1 MKQRHFI
8 TTLCLLMLFVASAWA
23 QKNTLEIP
31 DVTVAQGKSIS
42 LPVNM
47 ENSADIVAVQFT
59 MTTADGVTFSYETA
73 RTTERADGHSLTM
86 KPIGENKYM
95 VMIFSSQNRAFIG
108 RTGSIMTVVLNTSS
122 SLKEG
127 DKIPITL
134 SDVVIGE
141 KSGKNL
147 ATGFTSGSVNIAK
160 SPDLEVS
167 QVETKATNL
176 LPYNKIS
183 VNWQVSNIGGLST
196 EAGWSEQV
204 FAESADGKFSKLLG
218 TIDYDQKLAA
228 GGTISRTA
236 EFDTPMELGISDNAR
251 IRVKVRPYSN
261 TGEPS
266 WMLANNEATTSGTLQ
281 TANMLF
287 INPAAAH
294 IEEANAQNVR
304 LKLIRSGSTAQAETF
319 KLAQTADARI
329 ELPAE
334 ITIPQGQSA
343 TYFYAKVIANQKL
356 DNDSIVTVNID
367 GNNYMTGTTAI
378 KLTDDTKPQLTLS
391 AKQQD
396 VTEGGKLTL
405 TITAERQSATDK
417 SISLS
422 CDLPSRFR
430 IPANIILPAR
440 KTSVDV
446 EVEALEDDIPD
457 VEKVVTFAASADGYE
472 NGTLLSTL
480 VDDDIPTLQLE
491 LTPTAISEAD
501 GPLSVS
507 AKLSRTDNI
516 DKKVTVKL
524 SDNSEGNLYYARQT
538 IEMAPGV
545 KEVTLNMGPIDNS
558 LVDGERTYQVT
569 AAVFIASC
577 SCNASVGTSGGVVT
591 VPLTIYDNDG
601 PALSLSASSS
611 LLKEGGEMTLT
622 ISRNTDS
629 KSRLDVNLSS
639 NHDAAIEYPKTV
651 TIAEGETSATF
662 TVKSK
667 GNDTTG
673 DDLTATLIAES
684 EGFAKSSVWFTISD
698 QTLPDARI
706 MAISSQESKVEAG
719 GKTTLSLSIANQGS
733 YVLPEQTKIGFYFDS
748 AATPADVAYLQDNL
762 AAGESIT
769 MMREITLPST
779 VGEHKLYA
787 VVNDGQGVK
796 ELLYTNNTSDVLN
809 IATVAPISMETK
821 VAKAIYAPGEKVVIS
836 GKAKGKDIA
845 QKSVEVY
852 IVNGGY
858 RHTITTQTQDDG
870 SFEVSYE
877 PYSGQ
882 TGHFAVGACY
892 PSANLSDEQAS
903 FDIYG
908 IKRTSSDAIT
918 CEASLGDVYQGKLN
932 ISNPGNL
939 TLTGLKVKVNSKPDN
954 CTVNATPGNTTL
966 KGGENTDIAF
976 SITPSGASE
985 GSDWEKI
992 ELSIESAEGAI
1003 LPATLYYYCRVK
1015 TGKIEASVASI
1026 KTTMVKGESRDYPFT
1041 ITNVGKGETGKIS
1054 LALPSWISSVTPM
1067 EMPSLAKDESMEIIL
1082 RMTPTDKMQLNVP
1095 VTGNIAINCANG
1107 EGMPLPFYIEPVSTK
1122 EGKLTIDVCD
1132 ENTYYTKEAPHLAG
1146 AKVEITHPTTG
1157 AVVAKGITNEK
1168 GLFSADLTE
1177 GYYAVRVSADKHDSY
1192 SNNLLVDPGT
1202 ETKKVVNLSYEAI
1215 NIDWKVE
1222 ETEIQDE
1229 YEIKTNVK
1237 FETQVPMP
1245 VVVLSIPSSI
1255 PAKDLRDGESL
1266 IFNAVLT
1273 NKGLIAAKDV
1283 ELTLPTDLKTLTFEA
1298 LDHTEAF
1305 NLAPQESVIIP
1316 VKVTKSTIT
1325 ASARAAK
1332 RQGHIDNDPCSD
1344 QVGTLYYWD
1353 CGLDRKWH
1361 RYGIAL
1367 QLGSCKSNDPST
1379 WSGNGDGTG
1388 YGGGI
1393 GGGLGSL
1400 YGPGARPSIGGSGTY
1415 TGSSNQNPLVQV
1427 EDKGCEPCQNK
1438 FMLQLVDCGLQLIP
1452 VYKKLRTVFD
1462 CIKGIYDVIEEAKTL
1477 TNKEEVTSRDI
1488 ISLTL
1493 STMSTTATCMDIKSE
1508 GAGDK
1513 NKTREQKRAK
1523 LVDEIAK
1530 ALTDISNSVEKG
1542 NLGWTKSIS
1551 DLAFELAKYYG
1562 YDYDDFKELF
1572 CPLKLM
1578 EPCDL
1583 DSVPAENKPA
1593 ALARSL
1599 KNSSEPSYIQEFRQ
1613 NLTYGILKQ
1622 MVVMGLQKEL
1632 YGDVE
1637 WLNSDSRELGLFM
1650 TKFESLRDENDA
1662 FQQKDIDELI
1672 ASKPENIT
1680 KEQVKA
1686 FVQRWN
1692 DTLDNKDTDNKVNIK
1707 NVFSYGE
1714 LSQRVDSVVS
1724 SLGYTGID
1732 ECYEKAYEKC
1742 LAQAKEQQSSV
1753 CSSITLQFTQKMVM
1767 TRQAF
1772 RGTLTVFNGNEQE
1785 AMKDV
1790 KLTLTVTDEKGN
1802 IAMEDK
1808 FQVNPEKLEGFNGK
1822 LDFTDGWTLD
1832 AKQEGI
1838 ATVLFIPTK
1847 KAAPTVE
1854 TRYAFGGTLSY
1865 VDPFTGLE
1873 VTRDL
1878 TPITLTVKPS
1888 PSLDLTY
1895 FMQRD
1900 IKGDDPLT
1908 KEVEPSEEAEFSLL
1922 INNLGY
1928 GDATNVKMSTNQPEI
1943 VDNEKGLKVKFE
1955 LMSSQLNGQ
1964 EKTLAL
1970 GGSVST
1976 DFGTIPAHST
1986 SYAQWWIKSSLLGHF
2001 TDYDVT
2007 ATHLTSYGNKDL
2019 SLLNDVTIHE
2029 LIRSID
2035 VTKGDKTLK
2044 GFMTN
2049 DIVDA
2054 DDTPDMLYLS
2064 DGEIE
2069 KVNVA
2074 ASSSITKT
2082 SDTEYTLTITPSEEG
2097 WNYGNLS
2104 DPTYGVSAL
2113 KSVTRASDGKQIS
2126 LRNFWQTDRT
2136 LRDGKDPL
2144 YENRIHFADQFD
2156 GKNAESYILT
2166 FEATPSLMLE
2176 VASIEGAP
2184 AEDEVATQPVNTLK
2198 VMFNKYIDPATFTSE
2213 DIQINVQGKEQDS
2226 QLVKISTE
2234 DNKNFV
2240 LDLTQLNASAGNGYY
2255 TLTVQT
2261 SGITDR
2267 EGFAGK
2273 TGKTASWTMFIN
2285 SQVKL
2290 ITSVYPENAGEV
2302 IGRVAGNEVA
2312 YGTTIQLVAKAKE
2325 GYQFASWSLNGET
2338 ISTNDT
2344 INQVA
2349 LGDLT
2354 MVANFEKKTYQVNIE
2369 ENCEGGSITQ
2379 TYTGVYHYGDQLVLK
2394 AEADE
2399 DYSFAHWTVN
2409 GKQTEDAE
2417 TLSLIVDKDLTV
2429 SASFKQERYE
2439 QNITLMRGW
2448 NWIAS
2453 YLADPISA
2461 SDIASKSSQIISSSE
2476 EIENLLPAQT
2486 YKVKASISF
2495 ISKSKGRLFEASTT
2509 PVRINAGWNWLGYPL
2524 RENQELASA
2533 ISNASEGDY
2542 IVGQTGFAQFYAGT
2556 WEGTLKQLITNQ
2568 GYLYKSVK
2576 QNNLEFAEAT
2586 TPSQLS
2592 DEEQQDMEV
2601 DIRQYPSTMNI
2612 IGKLTRK
2619 DADMTGSDYRL
2630 YVMVGNECRGISQLI
2645 DGKYYLTIYG
2655 EKDEK
2660 LNMVIENLQTQES
2673 ILVQDALTF
2682 KEDVLGSRTSPYDFN
2697 IDTMTGIENILADGK
2712 ELRIYSIDGYLID
2725 AHATVKTLKKLVKG
2739 VYIINGK
2746 KYVVSE

>member
-1 MKQRHFI
+1 
-8 TTLCLLMLFVASAWA
+8 
-23 QKNTLEIP
+23 
-31 DVTVAQGKSIS
+31 
-42 LPVNM
+42 
-47 ENSADIVAVQFT
+47 
-59 MTTADGVTFSYETA
+59 MT
-73 RTTERADGHSLTM
+73 
-86 KPIGENKYM
+86 K
-95 VMIFSSQNRAFIG
+95 
-108 RTGSIMTVVLNTSS
+108 
-122 SLKEG
+122 
-127 DKIPITL
+127 
-134 SDVVIGE
+134 
-141 KSGKNL
+141 
-147 ATGFTSGSVNIAK
+147 
-160 SPDLEVS
+160 
-167 QVETKATNL
+167 
-176 LPYNKIS
+176 
-183 VNWQVSNIGGLST
+183 
-196 EAGWSEQV
+196 
-204 FAESADGKFSKLLG
+204 
-218 TIDYDQKLAA
+218 
-228 GGTISRTA
+228 
-236 EFDTPMELGISDNAR
+236 
-251 IRVKVRPYSN
+251 
-261 TGEPS
+261 
-266 WMLANNEATTSGTLQ
+266 
-281 TANMLF
+281 
-287 INPAAAH
+287 PAA
-294 IEEANAQNVR
+294 
-304 LKLIRSGSTAQAETF
+304 
-319 KLAQTADARI
+319 
-329 ELPAE
+329 
-334 ITIPQGQSA
+334 
-343 TYFYAKVIANQKL
+343 
-356 DNDSIVTVNID
+356 
-367 GNNYMTGTTAI
+367 
-378 KLTDDTKPQLTLS
+378 
-391 AKQQD
+391 
-396 VTEGGKLTL
+396 
-405 TITAERQSATDK
+405 
-417 SISLS
+417 
-422 CDLPSRFR
+422 
-430 IPANIILPAR
+430 
-440 KTSVDV
+440 
-446 EVEALEDDIPD
+446 
-457 VEKVVTFAASADGYE
+457 
-472 NGTLLSTL
+472 
-480 VDDDIPTLQLE
+480 
-491 LTPTAISEAD
+491 
-501 GPLSVS
+501 
-507 AKLSRTDNI
+507 
-516 DKKVTVKL
+516 
-524 SDNSEGNLYYARQT
+524 
-538 IEMAPGV
+538 
-545 KEVTLNMGPIDNS
+545 
-558 LVDGERTYQVT
+558 
-569 AAVFIASC
+569 
-577 SCNASVGTSGGVVT
+577 
-591 VPLTIYDNDG
+591 
-601 PALSLSASSS
+601 
-611 LLKEGGEMTLT
+611 
-622 ISRNTDS
+622 
-629 KSRLDVNLSS
+629 
-639 NHDAAIEYPKTV
+639 
-651 TIAEGETSATF
+651 
-662 TVKSK
+662 
-667 GNDTTG
+667 
-673 DDLTATLIAES
+673 
-684 EGFAKSSVWFTISD
+684 
-698 QTLPDARI
+698 
-706 MAISSQESKVEAG
+706 
-719 GKTTLSLSIANQGS
+719 
-733 YVLPEQTKIGFYFDS
+733 
-748 AATPADVAYLQDNL
+748 
-762 AAGESIT
+762 
-769 MMREITLPST
+769 
-779 VGEHKLYA
+779 
-787 VVNDGQGVK
+787 
-796 ELLYTNNTSDVLN
+796 
-809 IATVAPISMETK
+809 
-821 VAKAIYAPGEKVVIS
+821 AIYAPGEKVVIS

-892 PSANLSDEQAS
+892 PSANLSEEQAS

-992 ELSIESAEGAI
+992 ELSIESAEGAV

-1067 EMPSLAKDESMEIIL
+1067 EMPSLAKDESTEIIL

-1107 EGMPLPFYIEPVSTK
+1107 EGMPLPFCIEPVSTK
-1122 EGKLTIDVCD
+1122 EGTLTIDVCD

-1146 AKVEITHPTTG
+1146 AKVKITHPTTG
-1157 AVVAKGITNEK
+1157 AVVAEGITNEK
-1168 GLFSADLTE
+1168 GLFSANLAE
-1177 GYYAVRVSADKHDSY
+1177 GYYAVSVSAEKHDSY

-1237 FETQVPMP
+1237 FETQVPVP
-1245 VVVLSIPSSI
+1245 VVELTVPDRINTE
-1255 PAKDLRDGESL
+1255 DLRKGESL
-1266 IFNAVLT
+1266 IFNATLT

-1283 ELTLPTDLKTLTFEA
+1283 QLLLPENVTSWRFEPIDPDKA
-1298 LDHTEAF
+1298 NE
-1305 NLAPQESVIIP
+1305 LAPGQSKEIP
-1316 VKVTKSTIT
+1316 IRLTK
-1325 ASARAAK
+1325 
-1332 RQGHIDNDPCSD
+1332 DPGDDGDDGPC
-1344 QVGTLYYWD
+1344 VVYIGTLYYWE
-1353 CGLDRKWH
+1353 CGPDKKWH
-1361 RYGIAL
+1361 KYYKSI
-1367 QLGSCKSNDPST
+1367 QITICKGRTPVVVYPST
-1379 WSGNGDGTG
+1379 GSG
-1388 YGGGI
+1388 
-1393 GGGLGSL
+1393 
-1400 YGPGARPSIGGSGTY
+1400 GGSGPGGGPGGGGGGGY
-1415 TGSSNQNPLVQV
+1415 GPSSNIPTVTQKVDKSCNPCLNMYLQKITECGVNVGLSLLKNNPL
-1427 EDKGCEPCQNK
+1427 GCIVGLGFCARDLNK
-1438 FMLQLVDCGLQLIP
+1438 DFHSWRSWGGCVASAVGCIPGIGPVPALVGCL
-1452 VYKKLRTVFD
+1452 
-1462 CIKGIYDVIEEAKTL
+1462 
-1477 TNKEEVTSRDI
+1477 
-1488 ISLTL
+1488 ISLT
-1493 STMSTTATCMDIKSE
+1493 
-1508 GAGDK
+1508 
-1513 NKTREQKRAK
+1513 
-1523 LVDEIAK
+1523 
-1530 ALTDISNSVEKG
+1530 
-1542 NLGWTKSIS
+1542 
-1551 DLAFELAKYYG
+1551 
-1562 YDYDDFKELF
+1562 
-1572 CPLKLM
+1572 
-1578 EPCDL
+1578 EPCEANNA
-1583 DSVPAENKPA
+1583 SAKMRA
-1593 ALARSL
+1593 G
-1599 KNSSEPSYIQEFRQ
+1599 NSSSYSEPSYITDFKNKLAIPLQES
-1613 NLTYGILKQ
+1613 K
-1622 MVVMGLQKEL
+1622 
-1632 YGDVE
+1632 
-1637 WLNSDSRELGLFM
+1637 
-1650 TKFESLRDENDA
+1650 A
-1662 FQQKDIDELI
+1662 FQNMLLEYFGDEVWVNETNGEDLQDLMVMLQTSEEEVLTADNYIKYKPQNVTKVQYYKFIERLNNTALAKTDDGNYIDL
-1672 ASKPENIT
+1672 SKVAGYVNEINSANEQSVLMGYEST
-1680 KEQVKA
+1680 TDMLRKEYALLKG
-1686 FVQRWN
+1686 R
-1692 DTLDNKDTDNKVNIK
+1692 LD
-1707 NVFSYGE
+1707 E
-1714 LSQRVDSVVS
+1714 S
-1724 SLGYTGID
+1724 S
-1732 ECYEKAYEKC
+1732 
-1742 LAQAKEQQSSV
+1742 SSV

-1772 RGTLTVFNGNEQE
+1772 RGTLTVFNGSEQE

-1802 IAMEDK
+1802 IAMSDK
-1808 FQVNPEKLEGFNGK
+1808 FEVKPEKIKGFTGFEGFDGK
-1822 LDFTDGWTLD
+1822 IDLTKGWTLD
-1832 AKQEGI
+1832 AKQEGV

-1888 PSLDLTY
+1888 PNLDLTY

-1928 GDATNVKMSTNQPEI
+1928 GDATNVKMTTNQPEI

-2007 ATHLTSYGNKDL
+2007 ATHLTSYDNKDL

-2176 VASIEGAP
+2176 VASIEGTP

-2198 VMFNKYIDPATFTSE
+2198 VMFNKYINPATFTSE

-2261 SGITDR
+2261 SGITDS

-2273 TGKTASWTMFIN
+2273 TGKTASWTLFVN

-2290 ITSVYPENAGEV
+2290 LTSVYPENAGEV
-2302 IGRVAGNEVA
+2302 IGRIAGNEVA

-2344 INQVA
+2344 ISQVA

-2354 MVANFEKKTYQVNIE
+2354 MVANFEKKTYQVNIA

-2417 TLSLIVDKDLTV
+2417 NLSLIVDKDLTV

-2486 YKVKASISF
+2486 YKVKASTSF

-2509 PVRINAGWNWLGYPL
+2509 PVGINAGWNWLGYPL

-2556 WEGTLKQLITNQ
+2556 WEGTLRQLITNQ

-2592 DEEQQDMEV
+2592 DDEQQDMEV

-2660 LNMVIENLQTQES
+2660 LSMVIENQQTQES

-2697 IDTMTGIENILADGK
+2697 IDIMTGIENILADGK

>member
-86 KPIGENKYM
+86 RPIGVNKYM
-95 VMIFSSQNRAFIG
+95 VMIFSSQNRPFIG

-134 SDVVIGE
+134 SDVIIGE

-218 TIDYDQKLAA
+218 TIDYGQKLAA

-294 IEEANAQNVR
+294 IEEASAQNVR
-304 LKLIRSGSTAQAETF
+304 LMLIRSGSTAQAETF
-319 KLAQTADARI
+319 RLAQTADARI

-367 GNNYMTGTTAI
+367 GNNYITGTTAI

-417 SISLS
+417 TISLS

-457 VEKVVTFAASADGYE
+457 VEKVVTFAVSADGYE
-472 NGTLLSTL
+472 NGTLLTTL

-706 MAISSQESKVEAG
+706 TAISSQESKVEAG

-762 AAGESIT
+762 AAGESTT
-769 MMREITLPST
+769 MTREITLPTT

-836 GKAKGKDIA
+836 GKANGKDIA

-918 CEASLGDVYQGKLN
+918 CEASLGDIYQGKLN

-954 CTVNATPGNTTL
+954 CTVNATPDNTTL
-966 KGGENTDIAF
+966 KGGESTDIAF

-1067 EMPSLAKDESMEIIL
+1067 EMPSLAKDESTEIIL

-1107 EGMPLPFYIEPVSTK
+1107 EGMPLPFCIEPVSTK
-1122 EGKLTIDVCD
+1122 EGTLTIDVCD

-1146 AKVEITHPTTG
+1146 AKVKITHPTTG
-1157 AVVAKGITNEK
+1157 AVVAEGTTNEK
-1168 GLFSADLTE
+1168 GLFSANLAE
-1177 GYYAVRVSADKHDSY
+1177 GYYAVSVSAEKHDSY

-1237 FETQVPMP
+1237 FETHVPVP
-1245 VVVLSIPSSI
+1245 VVELTVPERINTE
-1255 PAKDLRDGESL
+1255 DLREGESL
-1266 IFNAVLT
+1266 IFNAILT

-1283 ELTLPTDLKTLTFEA
+1283 QLLLPNDLKSLKFETIGT
-1298 LDHTEAF
+1298 DEVI
-1305 NLAPQESVIIP
+1305 NLAPKQSKSISVRVIRVAPIG
-1316 VKVTKSTIT
+1316 V
-1325 ASARAAK
+1325 
-1332 RQGHIDNDPCSD
+1332 DPC
-1344 QVGTLYYWD
+1344 VTYIGNLYYWE
-1353 CGLDRKWH
+1353 CGPDKKWNK
-1361 RYGIAL
+1361 YYKSVQITICKNKTSVAVYPSP
-1367 QLGSCKSNDPST
+1367 GS
-1379 WSGNGDGTG
+1379 G
-1388 YGGGI
+1388 
-1393 GGGLGSL
+1393 
-1400 YGPGARPSIGGSGTY
+1400 GGSGPGGGPGGGGGGGY
-1415 TGSSNQNPLVQV
+1415 GPSSNIPTVTQKVDKSCNPCLNMYIQKIA
-1427 EDKGCEPCQNK
+1427 E
-1438 FMLQLVDCGLQLIP
+1438 CGLSLITP
-1452 VYKKLRTVFD
+1452 APLSCALGLSFCARDLDKDSHNWRTWGG
-1462 CIKGIYDVIEEAKTL
+1462 C
-1477 TNKEEVTSRDI
+1477 VTSAVGCI
-1488 ISLTL
+1488 PGIGVVPTLVGCLISLT
-1493 STMSTTATCMDIKSE
+1493 
-1508 GAGDK
+1508 
-1513 NKTREQKRAK
+1513 
-1523 LVDEIAK
+1523 
-1530 ALTDISNSVEKG
+1530 
-1542 NLGWTKSIS
+1542 
-1551 DLAFELAKYYG
+1551 
-1562 YDYDDFKELF
+1562 
-1572 CPLKLM
+1572 
-1578 EPCDL
+1578 EPCE
-1583 DSVPAENKPA
+1583 AG
-1593 ALARSL
+1593 
-1599 KNSSEPSYIQEFRQ
+1599 NSSSYSEPSYITDFKNKLAIPLQES
-1613 NLTYGILKQ
+1613 K
-1622 MVVMGLQKEL
+1622 
-1632 YGDVE
+1632 
-1637 WLNSDSRELGLFM
+1637 
-1650 TKFESLRDENDA
+1650 A
-1662 FQQKDIDELI
+1662 FQNMLLEYFGDEVWVNETNGEDLQDLMVMLQTSEEEVLTADNYI
-1672 ASKPENIT
+1672 KYKPQNVT
-1680 KEQVKA
+1680 KEQYNKFIERLNNTALAKTDDGNYIDLSKVAGYVNEINSANEQSVLMGYESTTDMLRKEYA
-1686 FVQRWN
+1686 LLKER
-1692 DTLDNKDTDNKVNIK
+1692 LD
-1707 NVFSYGE
+1707 E
-1714 LSQRVDSVVS
+1714 S
-1724 SLGYTGID
+1724 S
-1732 ECYEKAYEKC
+1732 
-1742 LAQAKEQQSSV
+1742 SSV
-1753 CSSITLQFTQKMVM
+1753 CSSVTLQFTQKMVM

-1772 RGTLTVFNGNEQE
+1772 RGTLRVFNGSEQE
-1785 AMKDV
+1785 AMKDA

-1802 IAMEDK
+1802 IAMSDK
-1808 FQVNPEKLEGFNGK
+1808 FLVKLENLEGFAGNK
-1822 LDFTDGWTLD
+1822 NFTDGWTLD
-1832 AKQEGI
+1832 AKQEGV

-1888 PSLDLTY
+1888 PNLDLTY

-1928 GDATNVKMSTNQPEI
+1928 GDATNVRMTTNQPEI

-2007 ATHLTSYGNKDL
+2007 ATHLTSYDNKDL

-2198 VMFNKYIDPATFTSE
+2198 VMFNKYINPATFTSE

-2234 DNKNFV
+2234 DNKTFV

-2261 SGITDR
+2261 SGITDS

-2273 TGKTASWTMFIN
+2273 TGKTASWTMFMN

-2486 YKVKASISF
+2486 YKVKASTSF

-2509 PVRINAGWNWLGYPL
+2509 PVGINAGWNWLGYPL

-2556 WEGTLKQLITNQ
+2556 WEGTLRQLITNQ

-2612 IGKLTRK
+2612 IGKLTQK

-2655 EKDEK
+2655 EMDEK
-2660 LNMVIENLQTQES
+2660 LNLVIENQQTQES

-2697 IDTMTGIENILADGK
+2697 IDIMTGIENILADGK

>member
-31 DVTVAQGKSIS
+31 DVIMAQEKSIS

-59 MTTADGVTFSYETA
+59 ISTDMGVYFSCETA
-73 RTTERADGHSLTM
+73 RTTERADGHSLVM
-86 KPIGENKYM
+86 KPIGGDKYM
-95 VMIFSSQNRAFIG
+95 VMISSSQNRPIIG
-108 RTGSIMTVVLNTSS
+108 RKGSIMTVQLNTSNTFN
-122 SLKEG
+122 LKEG
-127 DKIPITL
+127 AKIPLTL
-134 SDVVIGE
+134 SDVVICD
-141 KSGKNL
+141 KTGKNL

-167 QVETKATNL
+167 QVETKSTNL

-218 TIDYDQKLAA
+218 TIDYDQKLAV

-294 IEEANAQNVR
+294 IEEASAQNVR

-396 VTEGGKLTL
+396 VTEGGKLTI

-417 SISLS
+417 AISLS

-472 NGTLLSTL
+472 NGTLLTTL

-491 LTPTAISEAD
+491 LTPTAISEVD

-538 IEMAPGV
+538 IEMAPGE
-545 KEVTLNMGPIDNS
+545 KEVTINMGPIDNS

-706 MAISSQESKVEAG
+706 TAISSQESKVEAG

-762 AAGESIT
+762 AAGESTT
-769 MMREITLPST
+769 MTREITLPTT

-821 VAKAIYAPGEKVVIS
+821 VAKTIYAPGEKVVIS

-892 PSANLSDEQAS
+892 PSANLSEEQAS

-908 IKRTSSDAIT
+908 IKRTSNDAIT

-966 KGGENTDIAF
+966 KGGESTDIAF

-1015 TGKIEASVASI
+1015 TGKIEASVTSI

-1067 EMPSLAKDESMEIIL
+1067 EMPSLAKDESTEIIL

-1107 EGMPLPFYIEPVSTK
+1107 EGMPLPFCIEPVSTK
-1122 EGKLTIDVCD
+1122 EGTLTIDVCD

-1146 AKVEITHPTTG
+1146 AKVKITHPTTG
-1157 AVVAKGITNEK
+1157 AVVAEGITDEK
-1168 GLFSADLTE
+1168 GLFSANLAE
-1177 GYYAVRVSADKHDSY
+1177 GYYAVSVSAEKHDSY

-1237 FETQVPMP
+1237 FETQVPVP
-1245 VVVLSIPSSI
+1245 VVELSIPDRI
-1255 PAKDLRDGESL
+1255 HTEELREGESL

-1273 NKGLIAAKDV
+1273 NKGLITAQDV
-1283 ELTLPTDLKTLTFEA
+1283 QLLLPTDLQTLTFEA
-1298 LDHTEAF
+1298 LDHNEAF
-1305 NLAPQESVIIP
+1305 NLAPQESVLIP
-1316 VKVTKSTIT
+1316 VKVTKVA
-1325 ASARAAK
+1325 ASSFAKSKEQVGRAPK
-1332 RQGHIDNDPCSD
+1332 DPCL
-1344 QVGTLYYWD
+1344 VGIGTIEYWE

-1361 RYGIAL
+1361 KYYL
-1367 QLGSCKSNDPST
+1367 QLPISICLIESIAIFTKEPEIGANRPDFSPLGRAGNIYFPSYASKHT
-1379 WSGNGDGTG
+1379 SEK
-1388 YGGGI
+1388 
-1393 GGGLGSL
+1393 
-1400 YGPGARPSIGGSGTY
+1400 
-1415 TGSSNQNPLVQV
+1415 
-1427 EDKGCEPCQNK
+1427 EDKGCDPCQNK
-1438 FMLQLVDCGLQLIP
+1438 ATANFTKCVLSFIPIYGCIQGSAECAAGSVLGNTGWRHYTNCSLTGLNCTMDLCAGASLSTVVGAP
-1452 VYKKLRTVFD
+1452 VAAVCKAIGAISSIASCL
-1462 CIKGIYDVIEEAKTL
+1462 
-1477 TNKEEVTSRDI
+1477 
-1488 ISLTL
+1488 ISLT
-1493 STMSTTATCMDIKSE
+1493 
-1508 GAGDK
+1508 
-1513 NKTREQKRAK
+1513 
-1523 LVDEIAK
+1523 
-1530 ALTDISNSVEKG
+1530 
-1542 NLGWTKSIS
+1542 
-1551 DLAFELAKYYG
+1551 
-1562 YDYDDFKELF
+1562 
-1572 CPLKLM
+1572 
-1578 EPCDL
+1578 EPCDA
-1583 DSVPAENKPA
+1583 DSIPA
-1593 ALARSL
+1593 AKSRKKA
-1599 KNSSEPSYIQEFRQ
+1599 SEPSYIEAFRKKAQ
-1613 NLTYGILKQ
+1613 IPLSEITAYSGVLEEVFGDKNWITKTTLG
-1622 MVVMGLQKEL
+1622 EL
-1632 YGDVE
+1632 YELLSIINGEESDKLDANKLLIMKPEAIAKEEFFKFIERLNNTQDKADGIEV
-1637 WLNSDSRELGLFM
+1637 NSDNYIHDDIIKAKYNEIERAEA
-1650 TKFESLRDENDA
+1650 ES
-1662 FQQKDIDELI
+1662 QK
-1672 ASKPENIT
+1672 
-1680 KEQVKA
+1680 
-1686 FVQRWN
+1686 
-1692 DTLDNKDTDNKVNIK
+1692 
-1707 NVFSYGE
+1707 
-1714 LSQRVDSVVS
+1714 
-1724 SLGYTGID
+1724 LGYISTNEMWLTEGAKMKERLD
-1732 ECYEKAYEKC
+1732 ESS
-1742 LAQAKEQQSSV
+1742 SSV

-1790 KLTLTVTDEKGN
+1790 RLTLTVTDEKGN
-1802 IAMEDK
+1802 IAMSDK
-1808 FQVNPEKLEGFNGK
+1808 FQVNPEKLEGFTGK

-1832 AKQEGI
+1832 AQKEGV

-1878 TPITLTVKPS
+1878 TPITLIVRPS
-1888 PSLDLTY
+1888 PNLDLTY

-1928 GDATNVKMSTNQPEI
+1928 GDATNVKMTTNQPEI

-2007 ATHLTSYGNKDL
+2007 ATHLTSYDNKDL

-2176 VASIEGAP
+2176 VASIEGTP

-2234 DNKNFV
+2234 DNKTFV

-2290 ITSVYPENAGEV
+2290 LTSVYPENAGEV

-2325 GYQFASWSLNGET
+2325 GYQFASWSQNGET

-2417 TLSLIVDKDLTV
+2417 TLSFIVDKDLTV
-2429 SASFKQERYE
+2429 SASFRQECYE

-2486 YKVKASISF
+2486 YKVKASTSF

-2655 EKDEK
+2655 EKNEK
-2660 LNMVIENLQTQES
+2660 LSMVIENQQTQES

>member
-59 MTTADGVTFSYETA
+59 MTTADGVTFSTETA

-86 KPIGENKYM
+86 RPIGVNKYM

-127 DKIPITL
+127 DKIPVTL
-134 SDVVIGE
+134 SDVIIGE

-176 LPYNKIS
+176 QPYNKIS

-294 IEEANAQNVR
+294 IEEASAQNVR

-417 SISLS
+417 AISLS

-430 IPANIILPAR
+430 IPANIILPAQ

-457 VEKVVTFAASADGYE
+457 VEKVVTFAASAEGYE

-577 SCNASVGTSGGVVT
+577 SCNANVGTSGGVVT

-748 AATPADVAYLQDNL
+748 AASPADVAYLQDNL
-762 AAGESIT
+762 AAGESTT

-882 TGHFAVGACY
+882 TGHFTVGACY
-892 PSANLSDEQAS
+892 PSANLSEEQAS

-908 IKRTSSDAIT
+908 IKRTSNDAIT

-966 KGGENTDIAF
+966 KGGESTDIAF

-992 ELSIESAEGAI
+992 ELSIESAEGAV

-1067 EMPSLAKDESMEIIL
+1067 EMPSLAKDESTEIIL

-1146 AKVEITHPTTG
+1146 AKVKITHPTTG
-1157 AVVAKGITNEK
+1157 AVVAEGITNEK
-1168 GLFSADLTE
+1168 GLFSANLAE
-1177 GYYAVRVSADKHDSY
+1177 GYYAVRVSAEKHDSY

-1237 FETQVPMP
+1237 FETHVPVP
-1245 VVVLSIPSSI
+1245 VVELTVPDRINTE
-1255 PAKDLRDGESL
+1255 DLRKGESL
-1266 IFNAVLT
+1266 IFNATLT

-1283 ELTLPTDLKTLTFEA
+1283 QLLLPENVTSWRFEPIGPGKA
-1298 LDHTEAF
+1298 NE
-1305 NLAPQESVIIP
+1305 LAPGQSKEIP
-1316 VKVTKSTIT
+1316 IRVTK
-1325 ASARAAK
+1325 
-1332 RQGHIDNDPCSD
+1332 DPGDDGDDGPC
-1344 QVGTLYYWD
+1344 VVYIGTLYYWE
-1353 CGLDRKWH
+1353 CGPDKKWH
-1361 RYGIAL
+1361 KYYKSI
-1367 QLGSCKSNDPST
+1367 QITICKGKTPVVVYPST
-1379 WSGNGDGTG
+1379 GSG
-1388 YGGGI
+1388 
-1393 GGGLGSL
+1393 
-1400 YGPGARPSIGGSGTY
+1400 GGSGPGGGPGGGGGGGY
-1415 TGSSNQNPLVQV
+1415 GPSSNIPTVTQKVDKSCNPCLNMYIQKITECGVNVGLSLLKNNPL
-1427 EDKGCEPCQNK
+1427 GCIVGLGFCARDLNK
-1438 FMLQLVDCGLQLIP
+1438 DFHSWRSWGGCVASAVGCIPGIGPVPALVGCL
-1452 VYKKLRTVFD
+1452 
-1462 CIKGIYDVIEEAKTL
+1462 
-1477 TNKEEVTSRDI
+1477 
-1488 ISLTL
+1488 ISLT
-1493 STMSTTATCMDIKSE
+1493 
-1508 GAGDK
+1508 
-1513 NKTREQKRAK
+1513 
-1523 LVDEIAK
+1523 
-1530 ALTDISNSVEKG
+1530 
-1542 NLGWTKSIS
+1542 
-1551 DLAFELAKYYG
+1551 
-1562 YDYDDFKELF
+1562 
-1572 CPLKLM
+1572 
-1578 EPCDL
+1578 EPCEANNA
-1583 DSVPAENKPA
+1583 SAKMRA
-1593 ALARSL
+1593 G
-1599 KNSSEPSYIQEFRQ
+1599 NSSSYSEPSYITDFKNKLAIPLQES
-1613 NLTYGILKQ
+1613 K
-1622 MVVMGLQKEL
+1622 
-1632 YGDVE
+1632 
-1637 WLNSDSRELGLFM
+1637 
-1650 TKFESLRDENDA
+1650 A
-1662 FQQKDIDELI
+1662 FQNILLEYFGDEVWVNETNGEDLQDLMVMLQTSEEEVLTADNYI
-1672 ASKPENIT
+1672 KYKPQNVT
-1680 KEQVKA
+1680 KEQYNKFIERLNNTALAKTDDGNYIDLSKVAGYVNEINSANEQSVLMGYESTTDMLRKEYA
-1686 FVQRWN
+1686 LLKGR
-1692 DTLDNKDTDNKVNIK
+1692 LD
-1707 NVFSYGE
+1707 E
-1714 LSQRVDSVVS
+1714 S
-1724 SLGYTGID
+1724 S
-1732 ECYEKAYEKC
+1732 
-1742 LAQAKEQQSSV
+1742 SSV

-1772 RGTLTVFNGNEQE
+1772 RGTLKVFNGSEQE
-1785 AMKDV
+1785 AMKDA

-1802 IAMEDK
+1802 IAMSDK
-1808 FQVNPEKLEGFNGK
+1808 FQVNLENLEGFAGNK
-1822 LDFTDGWTLD
+1822 NFTDGWTLD
-1832 AKQEGI
+1832 AQKEGV

-1888 PSLDLTY
+1888 PNLDLTY

-1928 GDATNVKMSTNQPEI
+1928 GDATHVRMTTNQPEI
-1943 VDNEKGLKVKFE
+1943 VENEKGLKVKFE

-1964 EKTLAL
+1964 EKTLAM

-1976 DFGTIPAHST
+1976 DFGNIPAHST
-1986 SYAQWWIKSSLLGHF
+1986 SYAQWWLKSSLLGHF

-2007 ATHLTSYGNKDL
+2007 ATHLTSYDNKDL

-2069 KVNVA
+2069 KVNVT

-2234 DNKNFV
+2234 DNKTFV

-2261 SGITDR
+2261 SGITDS

-2273 TGKTASWTMFIN
+2273 TGKTASWTQFVN
-2285 SQVKL
+2285 NQVKL
-2290 ITSVYPENAGEV
+2290 LTSVYPENAGEV

-2344 INQVA
+2344 ISQVA

-2354 MVANFEKKTYQVNIE
+2354 MVANFEKKTYQVNIA

-2476 EIENLLPAQT
+2476 EIENLLPAHT
-2486 YKVKASISF
+2486 YKVKASTSF

-2509 PVRINAGWNWLGYPL
+2509 PVGINAGWNWLGYPL

-2533 ISNASEGDY
+2533 ISNANEGDY

-2556 WEGTLKQLITNQ
+2556 WEGTLKQLIANQ

-2586 TPSQLS
+2586 TPSQFS

-2601 DIRQYPSTMNI
+2601 DIRKYPSTMNI
-2612 IGKLTRK
+2612 IGKLTQK

-2697 IDTMTGIENILADGK
+2697 IDIMTGIENILADGK

-2725 AHATVKTLKKLVKG
+2725 AHATVKTLKKLVNG

>member
-59 MTTADGVTFSYETA
+59 MTTADGVTFSTETA

-86 KPIGENKYM
+86 RPIGVNKYM
-95 VMIFSSQNRAFIG
+95 VMIFSSQNRPFIG

-127 DKIPITL
+127 DKIPVTL
-134 SDVVIGE
+134 SDVIIGE

-367 GNNYMTGTTAI
+367 GNNYIAGTTAI

-391 AKQQD
+391 TKQQD

-417 SISLS
+417 AISLS

-577 SCNASVGTSGGVVT
+577 SCNANVGTSGGVVT

-706 MAISSQESKVEAG
+706 MAISSQENQVEAG

-733 YVLPEQTKIGFYFDS
+733 YVLPEQTKIGFYFDG

-762 AAGESIT
+762 AAGESTT
-769 MMREITLPST
+769 MMREITLPAT

-787 VVNDGQGVK
+787 VVNDGQDVK

-892 PSANLSDEQAS
+892 PSANLSEEQAS

-908 IKRTSSDAIT
+908 IKQTSNDAIT

-954 CTVNATPGNTTL
+954 CTVNATPGTTTL
-966 KGGENTDIAF
+966 KGGESTDVAF

-992 ELSIESAEGAI
+992 ELSIESAEGAV

-1015 TGKIEASVASI
+1015 TGKIEASVTSI

-1067 EMPSLAKDESMEIIL
+1067 EMPSLAKDESTEIIL

-1122 EGKLTIDVCD
+1122 EGTLTIDVCD
-1132 ENTYYTKEAPHLAG
+1132 ENTYYTKVAPHLAG

-1168 GLFSADLTE
+1168 GIFSADLAE
-1177 GYYAVRVSADKHDSY
+1177 GYYAVRVSAEKHDSY

-1237 FETQVPMP
+1237 FETQVPVP
-1245 VVVLSIPSSI
+1245 VVELTVPDRIYTE
-1255 PAKDLRDGESL
+1255 DLREGESL
-1266 IFNAVLT
+1266 IFNATLT
-1273 NKGLIAAKDV
+1273 NKGLITAKDV
-1283 ELTLPTDLKTLTFEA
+1283 QLLLPNDLKSLKFETIGT
-1298 LDHTEAF
+1298 DEAI
-1305 NLAPQESVIIP
+1305 NLAPKQSKSISVRVIRVAPIG
-1316 VKVTKSTIT
+1316 V
-1325 ASARAAK
+1325 
-1332 RQGHIDNDPCSD
+1332 DPC
-1344 QVGTLYYWD
+1344 VTYIGNLYYWE
-1353 CGLDRKWH
+1353 CGPDKKWRK
-1361 RYGIAL
+1361 YYKSVQITICKNKTSVAVYPSP
-1367 QLGSCKSNDPST
+1367 GS
-1379 WSGNGDGTG
+1379 G
-1388 YGGGI
+1388 
-1393 GGGLGSL
+1393 
-1400 YGPGARPSIGGSGTY
+1400 GGSGPGGGPGGGGGGSY
-1415 TGSSNQNPLVQV
+1415 GSSSNIPTVTQKVDKSCNPCLNIYIQKIA
-1427 EDKGCEPCQNK
+1427 E
-1438 FMLQLVDCGLQLIP
+1438 CGLSLITP
-1452 VYKKLRTVFD
+1452 APLSCALGLSFCARDLDKDSHNWRTWGG
-1462 CIKGIYDVIEEAKTL
+1462 C
-1477 TNKEEVTSRDI
+1477 VTSAVGCI
-1488 ISLTL
+1488 PGIGVVPTLVGCLISLT
-1493 STMSTTATCMDIKSE
+1493 
-1508 GAGDK
+1508 
-1513 NKTREQKRAK
+1513 
-1523 LVDEIAK
+1523 
-1530 ALTDISNSVEKG
+1530 
-1542 NLGWTKSIS
+1542 
-1551 DLAFELAKYYG
+1551 
-1562 YDYDDFKELF
+1562 
-1572 CPLKLM
+1572 
-1578 EPCDL
+1578 EPCE
-1583 DSVPAENKPA
+1583 AG
-1593 ALARSL
+1593 
-1599 KNSSEPSYIQEFRQ
+1599 NSSSYSEPSYITDFKNKLAIPLQES
-1613 NLTYGILKQ
+1613 K
-1622 MVVMGLQKEL
+1622 
-1632 YGDVE
+1632 
-1637 WLNSDSRELGLFM
+1637 
-1650 TKFESLRDENDA
+1650 A
-1662 FQQKDIDELI
+1662 FQNMLLEYFGDEVWVNETNGEDLQDLMVMLQTSEEEVLTADNYI
-1672 ASKPENIT
+1672 KYKPQNVT
-1680 KEQVKA
+1680 KEQYYKFIERLNNTA
-1686 FVQRWN
+1686 
-1692 DTLDNKDTDNKVNIK
+1692 LAKTDDGNYIDLSKVAGYVNEI
-1707 NVFSYGE
+1707 NSANE
-1714 LSQRVDSVVS
+1714 QSVLMGYESTTDMLRKEYALLKGRLEES
-1724 SLGYTGID
+1724 S
-1732 ECYEKAYEKC
+1732 
-1742 LAQAKEQQSSV
+1742 SSV

-1802 IAMEDK
+1802 IAMKDK

-1832 AKQEGI
+1832 AQKEGV

-1888 PSLDLTY
+1888 PNLDLTY

-1976 DFGTIPAHST
+1976 DFGNIPAHST
-1986 SYAQWWIKSSLLGHF
+1986 SYAQWWLKSSLLGHF

-2007 ATHLTSYGNKDL
+2007 ATHLTSYDNKDL

-2234 DNKNFV
+2234 DNKTFV

-2261 SGITDR
+2261 SGITDS

-2273 TGKTASWTMFIN
+2273 TGKTASWTQFVN
-2285 SQVKL
+2285 NQVKL
-2290 ITSVYPENAGEV
+2290 LTSVYPENAGEV

-2325 GYQFASWSLNGET
+2325 GYQFASWTLNGET

-2344 INQVA
+2344 ISQVA

-2354 MVANFEKKTYQVNIE
+2354 MVANFEKKTYQVNIA

-2417 TLSLIVDKDLTV
+2417 TLILIVDKDLTV

-2486 YKVKASISF
+2486 YKVKASTSF

-2509 PVRINAGWNWLGYPL
+2509 PVGINAGWNWLGYPL
-2524 RENQELASA
+2524 RENKELASA

-2556 WEGTLKQLITNQ
+2556 WEGTLRQLITNH

-2601 DIRQYPSTMNI
+2601 DIRKYPSTMNI
-2612 IGKLTRK
+2612 IGKLTQK

-2697 IDTMTGIENILADGK
+2697 IDIMTGIENILADGK

>member
-59 MTTADGVTFSYETA
+59 MTTADGVTFSTETA

-86 KPIGENKYM
+86 RPIGVNKYM
-95 VMIFSSQNRAFIG
+95 VMIFSSQNRPFIG

-127 DKIPITL
+127 EKIPITL
-134 SDVVIGE
+134 SDVIIGE

-294 IEEANAQNVR
+294 IEEASAQNVR
-304 LKLIRSGSTAQAETF
+304 LMLIRSGSTAQAETF
-319 KLAQTADARI
+319 KLTQTADARI

-334 ITIPQGQSA
+334 ITIPQEQSA

-673 DDLTATLIAES
+673 DDLIATLIAES

-762 AAGESIT
+762 AAGESTT
-769 MMREITLPST
+769 MTREITLPTT

-821 VAKAIYAPGEKVVIS
+821 VAKTIYAPGEKVVIS

-918 CEASLGDVYQGKLN
+918 CEASLGDIYQGKLN

-966 KGGENTDIAF
+966 KGGESTDVAF

-1067 EMPSLAKDESMEIIL
+1067 EMPSLAKDESTEIIL

-1107 EGMPLPFYIEPVSTK
+1107 EGMPLPFCIEPVSTK

-1157 AVVAKGITNEK
+1157 AVVAEGITNEK
-1168 GLFSADLTE
+1168 GLFSADLAE
-1177 GYYAVRVSADKHDSY
+1177 GYYAVRVSAEKHDSY

-1237 FETQVPMP
+1237 FETQVPVP
-1245 VVVLSIPSSI
+1245 VVELTVPDRINTE
-1255 PAKDLRDGESL
+1255 DLRKGESL
-1266 IFNAVLT
+1266 IFNATLT

-1283 ELTLPTDLKTLTFEA
+1283 QLLLPENVTSWRFEPIDPDKA
-1298 LDHTEAF
+1298 NE
-1305 NLAPQESVIIP
+1305 LAPGQSKEIP
-1316 VKVTKSTIT
+1316 IRLTK
-1325 ASARAAK
+1325 
-1332 RQGHIDNDPCSD
+1332 DPGDDGDDGPC
-1344 QVGTLYYWD
+1344 VVYIGTLYYWE
-1353 CGLDRKWH
+1353 CGPDKKWH
-1361 RYGIAL
+1361 KYYKSI
-1367 QLGSCKSNDPST
+1367 QITICKGRTPVVVYPST
-1379 WSGNGDGTG
+1379 GSG
-1388 YGGGI
+1388 
-1393 GGGLGSL
+1393 
-1400 YGPGARPSIGGSGTY
+1400 GGSGPGGGPGGGGGGGY
-1415 TGSSNQNPLVQV
+1415 GPSSNIPTVTQKVDKSCNPCLNMYIQKITECGVNVGLSLLKNNPL
-1427 EDKGCEPCQNK
+1427 GCIVGLGFCARDLNK
-1438 FMLQLVDCGLQLIP
+1438 DFHSWRSWGGCVASAVGCIPGIGPVPALVGCL
-1452 VYKKLRTVFD
+1452 
-1462 CIKGIYDVIEEAKTL
+1462 
-1477 TNKEEVTSRDI
+1477 
-1488 ISLTL
+1488 ISLT
-1493 STMSTTATCMDIKSE
+1493 
-1508 GAGDK
+1508 
-1513 NKTREQKRAK
+1513 
-1523 LVDEIAK
+1523 
-1530 ALTDISNSVEKG
+1530 
-1542 NLGWTKSIS
+1542 
-1551 DLAFELAKYYG
+1551 
-1562 YDYDDFKELF
+1562 
-1572 CPLKLM
+1572 
-1578 EPCDL
+1578 EPCDANNA
-1583 DSVPAENKPA
+1583 SAKMRA
-1593 ALARSL
+1593 G
-1599 KNSSEPSYIQEFRQ
+1599 NSSSYSEPSYITDFKNKLAIPLQES
-1613 NLTYGILKQ
+1613 K
-1622 MVVMGLQKEL
+1622 
-1632 YGDVE
+1632 
-1637 WLNSDSRELGLFM
+1637 
-1650 TKFESLRDENDA
+1650 A
-1662 FQQKDIDELI
+1662 FQNMLLEYFGDEVWVNETNGEDLQGLMVMLQTSEEEVLTADNYI
-1672 ASKPENIT
+1672 KYKPQNVT
-1680 KEQVKA
+1680 KEQYNKFIERLNNTALAKTDDGNYIDLSKVAGYVNEINSANEQSVLMGYESTTDMLRKEYA
-1686 FVQRWN
+1686 LLKGR
-1692 DTLDNKDTDNKVNIK
+1692 LD
-1707 NVFSYGE
+1707 E
-1714 LSQRVDSVVS
+1714 S
-1724 SLGYTGID
+1724 S
-1732 ECYEKAYEKC
+1732 
-1742 LAQAKEQQSSV
+1742 SSV

-1772 RGTLTVFNGNEQE
+1772 RGTLTVFNGSEQE
-1785 AMKDV
+1785 AMKDA

-1802 IAMEDK
+1802 IAMSDK
-1808 FQVNPEKLEGFNGK
+1808 FQVNLENLKGFTGNK
-1822 LDFTDGWTLD
+1822 NFTDGWTLD

-1888 PSLDLTY
+1888 PNLDLTY

-1928 GDATNVKMSTNQPEI
+1928 GDATNVRMSTNQPEI

-2007 ATHLTSYGNKDL
+2007 ATHLTSYDNKDL

-2144 YENRIHFADQFD
+2144 YENRIHFADLFG

-2261 SGITDR
+2261 SGITDS

-2273 TGKTASWTMFIN
+2273 TGKTASWTLFVN

-2290 ITSVYPENAGEV
+2290 LTSVYPENAGEV

-2354 MVANFEKKTYQVNIE
+2354 MVANFEKKTYQVNIA

-2379 TYTGVYHYGDQLVLK
+2379 SYTGVYHYGDQLVLK

-2448 NWIAS
+2448 NWISS

-2486 YKVKASISF
+2486 YKVKASTSF

-2509 PVRINAGWNWLGYPL
+2509 PVGINAGWNWLGYPL

-2556 WEGTLKQLITNQ
+2556 WEGTLKQLIANQ

-2601 DIRQYPSTMNI
+2601 DIRKYPSTMNI
-2612 IGKLTRK
+2612 IGKLTQK

-2697 IDTMTGIENILADGK
+2697 IDIMTGIENILADGK

>member
-59 MTTADGVTFSYETA
+59 MTTADGVTFSTETA

-86 KPIGENKYM
+86 RPIGVNKYM

-127 DKIPITL
+127 DKIPVTL
-134 SDVVIGE
+134 SDVIIGE

-160 SPDLEVS
+160 SPDLQVS

-294 IEEANAQNVR
+294 IEEASAQNVR

-319 KLAQTADARI
+319 KLTQTADARI

-367 GNNYMTGTTAI
+367 GNNYITGTTAI

-391 AKQQD
+391 TKQQD

-417 SISLS
+417 AISLS

-480 VDDDIPTLQLE
+480 IDDDIPTLQLE

-577 SCNASVGTSGGVVT
+577 SCNANVGTSGGVVT

-622 ISRNTDS
+622 IRRNTDS

-719 GKTTLSLSIANQGS
+719 GKATLSLSIANQGS

-762 AAGESIT
+762 AAGESTT
-769 MMREITLPST
+769 MMREITLPTT

-892 PSANLSDEQAS
+892 PSANLSEEQAS

-908 IKRTSSDAIT
+908 IKRTSNDAIT

-966 KGGENTDIAF
+966 KGGESTDIAF

-992 ELSIESAEGAI
+992 ELSIESAEGAV

-1067 EMPSLAKDESMEIIL
+1067 EMPSLAKDESTEIIL

-1107 EGMPLPFYIEPVSTK
+1107 EGMPLPFCIEPVSTK

-1157 AVVAKGITNEK
+1157 AVVAEGITNEK
-1168 GLFSADLTE
+1168 GLFSANLAE
-1177 GYYAVRVSADKHDSY
+1177 GYYAVRVSAEKHDSY

-1237 FETQVPMP
+1237 FETQVPVP
-1245 VVVLSIPSSI
+1245 VVELTVPDRIYTEN
-1255 PAKDLRDGESL
+1255 LRKGESL
-1266 IFNAVLT
+1266 IFNATLT

-1283 ELTLPTDLKTLTFEA
+1283 QLLLPENVTSWRFEPIGPGKA
-1298 LDHTEAF
+1298 NE
-1305 NLAPQESVIIP
+1305 LAPGQSIEIP
-1316 VKVTKSTIT
+1316 IRVTK
-1325 ASARAAK
+1325 
-1332 RQGHIDNDPCSD
+1332 DPGDDGDDGPC
-1344 QVGTLYYWD
+1344 VVYIGTLYYWE
-1353 CGLDRKWH
+1353 CGPDKKWH
-1361 RYGIAL
+1361 KYYKSI
-1367 QLGSCKSNDPST
+1367 QITICKGKTPVVVYPST
-1379 WSGNGDGTG
+1379 GSG
-1388 YGGGI
+1388 
-1393 GGGLGSL
+1393 
-1400 YGPGARPSIGGSGTY
+1400 GGSGPGGGPGGGGGGGY
-1415 TGSSNQNPLVQV
+1415 GPSSNIPTVTQKVDKSCNPCLNMYIQKITECGVNVGLSLLKNNPL
-1427 EDKGCEPCQNK
+1427 GCIVGLGFCARDLNK
-1438 FMLQLVDCGLQLIP
+1438 DFHSWRSWGGCVASAVGCIPGIGPVPALVGCL
-1452 VYKKLRTVFD
+1452 
-1462 CIKGIYDVIEEAKTL
+1462 
-1477 TNKEEVTSRDI
+1477 
-1488 ISLTL
+1488 ISLT
-1493 STMSTTATCMDIKSE
+1493 
-1508 GAGDK
+1508 
-1513 NKTREQKRAK
+1513 
-1523 LVDEIAK
+1523 
-1530 ALTDISNSVEKG
+1530 
-1542 NLGWTKSIS
+1542 
-1551 DLAFELAKYYG
+1551 
-1562 YDYDDFKELF
+1562 
-1572 CPLKLM
+1572 
-1578 EPCDL
+1578 EPCEANNA
-1583 DSVPAENKPA
+1583 SAKMRA
-1593 ALARSL
+1593 G
-1599 KNSSEPSYIQEFRQ
+1599 NSSNYSEPSYITDFKNKLAIPLQES
-1613 NLTYGILKQ
+1613 K
-1622 MVVMGLQKEL
+1622 
-1632 YGDVE
+1632 
-1637 WLNSDSRELGLFM
+1637 
-1650 TKFESLRDENDA
+1650 A
-1662 FQQKDIDELI
+1662 FQNMLLEYFGDEVWVNETNGEALQDLMVMLQTSEEEVLTADNYI
-1672 ASKPENIT
+1672 KYKPQNVT
-1680 KEQVKA
+1680 KEQYYKFIERLNNTA
-1686 FVQRWN
+1686 LAKTN
-1692 DTLDNKDTDNKVNIK
+1692 DGNYIDLSKVAGYVNEINSANEQSVLMGYESTTDMLRKEYALLK
-1707 NVFSYGE
+1707 GRLE
-1714 LSQRVDSVVS
+1714 ES
-1724 SLGYTGID
+1724 S
-1732 ECYEKAYEKC
+1732 
-1742 LAQAKEQQSSV
+1742 SSV

-1785 AMKDV
+1785 AMKNV

-1802 IAMEDK
+1802 IAMSDK

-1832 AKQEGI
+1832 AQKEGV

-1888 PSLDLTY
+1888 PNLDLTY

-1928 GDATNVKMSTNQPEI
+1928 GDATNVMMTTNQPEI

-1970 GGSVST
+1970 GGSVAT

-2144 YENRIHFADQFD
+2144 YENRIHFADLFD

-2261 SGITDR
+2261 SGITDS

-2273 TGKTASWTMFIN
+2273 TGKTASWTQFIN

-2290 ITSVYPENAGEV
+2290 LTSVYPENAGEV

-2325 GYQFASWSLNGET
+2325 GYQFAFWSLNGET

-2344 INQVA
+2344 ISQVA

-2354 MVANFEKKTYQVNIE
+2354 MVANFEKKTYQVNIA

-2486 YKVKASISF
+2486 YKVKASTSF

-2509 PVRINAGWNWLGYPL
+2509 PVGINAGWNWLGYPL

-2542 IVGQTGFAQFYAGT
+2542 IVGQTGFAQFYAAT

-2601 DIRQYPSTMNI
+2601 DIRKYPSTMNI
-2612 IGKLTRK
+2612 IGKLTQK

-2697 IDTMTGIENILADGK
+2697 IDIMTGIENILADGK

-2725 AHATVKTLKKLVKG
+2725 AHATVKTLRKLVKG

>member
-59 MTTADGVTFSYETA
+59 MTSADGITFSTETA

-86 KPIGENKYM
+86 RPIGVNKYM
-95 VMIFSSQNRAFIG
+95 VMIFSSQNRPFIG

-134 SDVVIGE
+134 SDVIIGE

-294 IEEANAQNVR
+294 IEEASAQNVR
-304 LKLIRSGSTAQAETF
+304 LMLIRSGSTAQAETF

-417 SISLS
+417 TISLS

-430 IPANIILPAR
+430 IPTNIILPAR
-440 KTSVDV
+440 QTSVDV

-762 AAGESIT
+762 AAGESTT
-769 MMREITLPST
+769 MTREITLPTT

-892 PSANLSDEQAS
+892 PSANLSEEQAS

-908 IKRTSSDAIT
+908 IKRTSNDAIT

-966 KGGENTDIAF
+966 KGGESTDIAF

-1015 TGKIEASVASI
+1015 TGKIEASVTSI

-1067 EMPSLAKDESMEIIL
+1067 EMPSLAKDESTEIIL

-1107 EGMPLPFYIEPVSTK
+1107 EGMPLPFCIEPVSTK
-1122 EGKLTIDVCD
+1122 EGTLTIDVCD

-1146 AKVEITHPTTG
+1146 AKVKITHPTTG
-1157 AVVAKGITNEK
+1157 AVVAEGITDEK
-1168 GLFSADLTE
+1168 GLFSANLAE
-1177 GYYAVRVSADKHDSY
+1177 GYYAVSVSAEKHDSY

-1237 FETQVPMP
+1237 FETQVPVP
-1245 VVVLSIPSSI
+1245 VVELTVPDRIYTEN
-1255 PAKDLRDGESL
+1255 LRKGESL
-1266 IFNAVLT
+1266 IFNATLT

-1283 ELTLPTDLKTLTFEA
+1283 QLLLPENVTSWRFEPIGPGKA
-1298 LDHTEAF
+1298 SE
-1305 NLAPQESVIIP
+1305 LAPGQSKEIP
-1316 VKVTKSTIT
+1316 IRVTK
-1325 ASARAAK
+1325 
-1332 RQGHIDNDPCSD
+1332 DPGDDGDDGPC
-1344 QVGTLYYWD
+1344 VVYIGTLYYWE
-1353 CGLDRKWH
+1353 CGPDKKWH
-1361 RYGIAL
+1361 KYYKSI
-1367 QLGSCKSNDPST
+1367 QITICKGKTPVVVYPST
-1379 WSGNGDGTG
+1379 GSG
-1388 YGGGI
+1388 
-1393 GGGLGSL
+1393 
-1400 YGPGARPSIGGSGTY
+1400 GGSGPGGGPGGGGGGGY
-1415 TGSSNQNPLVQV
+1415 GPSSNIPTVTQKVDKSCNPCLNMYLQKITECGVNVGLSLLKNNPL
-1427 EDKGCEPCQNK
+1427 GCIVGLGFCARDLNK
-1438 FMLQLVDCGLQLIP
+1438 DFHSWRSWGGCVASAVGCIPGIGPVPALVGCL
-1452 VYKKLRTVFD
+1452 
-1462 CIKGIYDVIEEAKTL
+1462 
-1477 TNKEEVTSRDI
+1477 
-1488 ISLTL
+1488 ISLT
-1493 STMSTTATCMDIKSE
+1493 
-1508 GAGDK
+1508 
-1513 NKTREQKRAK
+1513 
-1523 LVDEIAK
+1523 
-1530 ALTDISNSVEKG
+1530 
-1542 NLGWTKSIS
+1542 
-1551 DLAFELAKYYG
+1551 
-1562 YDYDDFKELF
+1562 
-1572 CPLKLM
+1572 
-1578 EPCDL
+1578 EPCDANNA
-1583 DSVPAENKPA
+1583 SAKMRA
-1593 ALARSL
+1593 G
-1599 KNSSEPSYIQEFRQ
+1599 NSSSYSEPSYITDFKNKLAIPLQES
-1613 NLTYGILKQ
+1613 K
-1622 MVVMGLQKEL
+1622 
-1632 YGDVE
+1632 
-1637 WLNSDSRELGLFM
+1637 
-1650 TKFESLRDENDA
+1650 A
-1662 FQQKDIDELI
+1662 FQNMLLEYFGDEVWVNETNGEDLQDLMVMLQTSEEEVLTADNYIKYKPQNVTKVQYYKFIERLNNTALAKTDDGNYIDL
-1672 ASKPENIT
+1672 SKVAGYVNEINSANEQSVLMGYEST
-1680 KEQVKA
+1680 TDMLRKEYALLKG
-1686 FVQRWN
+1686 R
-1692 DTLDNKDTDNKVNIK
+1692 LD
-1707 NVFSYGE
+1707 E
-1714 LSQRVDSVVS
+1714 S
-1724 SLGYTGID
+1724 S
-1732 ECYEKAYEKC
+1732 
-1742 LAQAKEQQSSV
+1742 SSV

-1832 AKQEGI
+1832 AQKEGV

-1888 PSLDLTY
+1888 PNLDLTY

-1928 GDATNVKMSTNQPEI
+1928 GDATNVRMTTNQPEI

-2007 ATHLTSYGNKDL
+2007 ATHLTSYDNKDL

-2144 YENRIHFADQFD
+2144 YENRIHFADLFD

-2198 VMFNKYIDPATFTSE
+2198 VMFNKYIDPATFTAE

-2261 SGITDR
+2261 SGITDS

-2273 TGKTASWTMFIN
+2273 TGKTASWTLFVN

-2290 ITSVYPENAGEV
+2290 LTSVYPENAGEV
-2302 IGRVAGNEVA
+2302 IGRIAGNEVA

-2344 INQVA
+2344 ISQVA

-2354 MVANFEKKTYQVNIE
+2354 MVANFEKKTYQVNIA

-2399 DYSFAHWTVN
+2399 DYSFAHWIVN

-2417 TLSLIVDKDLTV
+2417 TLSLIVDKDLMV

-2439 QNITLMRGW
+2439 QNITLLRGW

-2486 YKVKASISF
+2486 YKVKASTSF

-2509 PVRINAGWNWLGYPL
+2509 PVGINAGWNWLGYPL

-2556 WEGTLKQLITNQ
+2556 WEGTLKLLITNQ

-2576 QNNLEFAEAT
+2576 QNSLEFAEST

-2697 IDTMTGIENILADGK
+2697 IDIMTGIENILADGK

>member
-59 MTTADGVTFSYETA
+59 MTTADGITFSYETA

-86 KPIGENKYM
+86 RPIGVNKYM
-95 VMIFSSQNRAFIG
+95 VMIFSSQNRPFIG

-134 SDVVIGE
+134 SDVIIGE

-294 IEEANAQNVR
+294 IEEASAQNVR
-304 LKLIRSGSTAQAETF
+304 LMLIRSGSTAQAETF

-367 GNNYMTGTTAI
+367 GNNYITGTTAI

-417 SISLS
+417 TISLS

-472 NGTLLSTL
+472 NGTLLTTL

-706 MAISSQESKVEAG
+706 TAISSQESKVEAG

-762 AAGESIT
+762 AAGESTT
-769 MMREITLPST
+769 MMREITLPAT

-858 RHTITTQTQDDG
+858 RHTVTTQTQNDG

-908 IKRTSSDAIT
+908 IKRTSNDAIT
-918 CEASLGDVYQGKLN
+918 CEASLGDIYQGKLN

-1003 LPATLYYYCRVK
+1003 LPTTLYYYCRVK

-1067 EMPSLAKDESMEIIL
+1067 EMPSLAKDESTEIIL

-1107 EGMPLPFYIEPVSTK
+1107 EGMPLPFCIEPVSTK
-1122 EGKLTIDVCD
+1122 EGTLTIDVCD

-1146 AKVEITHPTTG
+1146 AKVKITHPTTG
-1157 AVVAKGITNEK
+1157 AVVAEGITNEK
-1168 GLFSADLTE
+1168 GLFSANLAE
-1177 GYYAVRVSADKHDSY
+1177 GYYAVSVSAEKHDSY

-1237 FETQVPMP
+1237 FETQVPVP
-1245 VVVLSIPSSI
+1245 VVELTVPDRINTE
-1255 PAKDLRDGESL
+1255 DLRKGESL
-1266 IFNAVLT
+1266 IFNATLT

-1283 ELTLPTDLKTLTFEA
+1283 QLLLPENVTSWRFEPI
-1298 LDHTEAF
+1298 DPGEA
-1305 NLAPQESVIIP
+1305 NELAPGQSKQIP
-1316 VKVTKSTIT
+1316 IRVTK
-1325 ASARAAK
+1325 
-1332 RQGHIDNDPCSD
+1332 DPGDDGDDGPC
-1344 QVGTLYYWD
+1344 VVYIGTLYYWE
-1353 CGLDRKWH
+1353 CGPDKKWH
-1361 RYGIAL
+1361 KYYKSI
-1367 QLGSCKSNDPST
+1367 QITICKGKTPVVVYPST
-1379 WSGNGDGTG
+1379 GSG
-1388 YGGGI
+1388 
-1393 GGGLGSL
+1393 
-1400 YGPGARPSIGGSGTY
+1400 GGSGPGGGPGGGGGGSY
-1415 TGSSNQNPLVQV
+1415 GPSSNIPTVTQKVDKSCNPCLNMYLQKITECGVNVGLSLLKNNPL
-1427 EDKGCEPCQNK
+1427 GCIVGLGFCARDLNK
-1438 FMLQLVDCGLQLIP
+1438 DFHSWRSWGGCVASAVGCIPGIGPVPALVGCL
-1452 VYKKLRTVFD
+1452 
-1462 CIKGIYDVIEEAKTL
+1462 
-1477 TNKEEVTSRDI
+1477 
-1488 ISLTL
+1488 ISLT
-1493 STMSTTATCMDIKSE
+1493 
-1508 GAGDK
+1508 
-1513 NKTREQKRAK
+1513 
-1523 LVDEIAK
+1523 
-1530 ALTDISNSVEKG
+1530 
-1542 NLGWTKSIS
+1542 
-1551 DLAFELAKYYG
+1551 
-1562 YDYDDFKELF
+1562 
-1572 CPLKLM
+1572 
-1578 EPCDL
+1578 EPCEANNA
-1583 DSVPAENKPA
+1583 SAKMRA
-1593 ALARSL
+1593 G
-1599 KNSSEPSYIQEFRQ
+1599 NSSSYSEPSYITDFKNKLAIPLQES
-1613 NLTYGILKQ
+1613 K
-1622 MVVMGLQKEL
+1622 
-1632 YGDVE
+1632 
-1637 WLNSDSRELGLFM
+1637 
-1650 TKFESLRDENDA
+1650 A
-1662 FQQKDIDELI
+1662 FQNMLLEYFGDEVWVNETNGEDLQDLMVMLQTSEEEVLTADNYI
-1672 ASKPENIT
+1672 KYKPQNVT
-1680 KEQVKA
+1680 KEQYNKFIERLNNTALAKTDDGNYIDLSKVAGYVNEINSANEQSVLMGYESTTDMLRKEYA
-1686 FVQRWN
+1686 LLKGR
-1692 DTLDNKDTDNKVNIK
+1692 LD
-1707 NVFSYGE
+1707 E
-1714 LSQRVDSVVS
+1714 S
-1724 SLGYTGID
+1724 S
-1732 ECYEKAYEKC
+1732 
-1742 LAQAKEQQSSV
+1742 SSV

-1772 RGTLTVFNGNEQE
+1772 RGTLTVFNGSEQE
-1785 AMKDV
+1785 AMKDA

-1802 IAMEDK
+1802 IAMSDK
-1808 FQVNPEKLEGFNGK
+1808 FQVNLENLEGFAGNK
-1822 LDFTDGWTLD
+1822 NFADGWTLD

-1888 PSLDLTY
+1888 PNLDLTY

-1928 GDATNVKMSTNQPEI
+1928 GDATNVRMTTNQPEI

-2007 ATHLTSYGNKDL
+2007 ATHLTSYDNKDL

-2144 YENRIHFADQFD
+2144 YENRIHFADQFE

-2261 SGITDR
+2261 SGITDS

-2349 LGDLT
+2349 LGDLN

-2417 TLSLIVDKDLTV
+2417 TLILIVDKDLTV

-2476 EIENLLPAQT
+2476 EIENLLPAHT
-2486 YKVKASISF
+2486 YKVKASTSF

-2509 PVRINAGWNWLGYPL
+2509 PVGINAGWNWLGYPL

-2556 WEGTLKQLITNQ
+2556 WEGTLRQLITNQ

-2697 IDTMTGIENILADGK
+2697 IDIMTGIENILADGK

-2725 AHATVKTLKKLVKG
+2725 AHATVKTLRKLVKG

>member
-47 ENSADIVAVQFT
+47 ANSADIVAVQFT
-59 MTTADGVTFSYETA
+59 MTTADGVTFSTETA

-86 KPIGENKYM
+86 RPIGVNKYM

-127 DKIPITL
+127 DKIPVTL
-134 SDVVIGE
+134 SDVIIGE

-294 IEEANAQNVR
+294 IEEASAQNVR

-319 KLAQTADARI
+319 KLTQTADARI

-367 GNNYMTGTTAI
+367 GNNYITGTTAI

-417 SISLS
+417 AISLS

-440 KTSVDV
+440 QTSVDV

-577 SCNASVGTSGGVVT
+577 SCNANVGTSGGVVT

-733 YVLPEQTKIGFYFDS
+733 YVLPEQTKIGFYFDG

-762 AAGESIT
+762 AAGESTT
-769 MMREITLPST
+769 MTREITLPTT

-892 PSANLSDEQAS
+892 PSANLSEEQAS

-908 IKRTSSDAIT
+908 IKRTSNDAIT

-954 CTVNATPGNTTL
+954 CTVNATPGTTTL
-966 KGGENTDIAF
+966 KGGESTDIAF

-992 ELSIESAEGAI
+992 ELSIESAEGAV

-1067 EMPSLAKDESMEIIL
+1067 EMPSLAKDESTEIIL

-1107 EGMPLPFYIEPVSTK
+1107 EGMPLPFCIEPVSTK

-1157 AVVAKGITNEK
+1157 AVVAEGITNEK
-1168 GLFSADLTE
+1168 GLFSANLAE
-1177 GYYAVRVSADKHDSY
+1177 GYYAVRVSAEKHDSY

-1237 FETQVPMP
+1237 FETQVPVP
-1245 VVVLSIPSSI
+1245 VVELTVPDRIYTEN
-1255 PAKDLRDGESL
+1255 LRKGESL
-1266 IFNAVLT
+1266 IFNATLT
-1273 NKGLIAAKDV
+1273 NKGLITAKDV
-1283 ELTLPTDLKTLTFEA
+1283 QLLLPDTVTSWRFEPIGPGKA
-1298 LDHTEAF
+1298 NE
-1305 NLAPQESVIIP
+1305 LAPGQSIEIPIRVI
-1316 VKVTKSTIT
+1316 S
-1325 ASARAAK
+1325 
-1332 RQGHIDNDPCSD
+1332 GDGDDGDDGPC
-1344 QVGTLYYWD
+1344 VVYIGTLYYWE
-1353 CGLDRKWH
+1353 CGPDKKWH
-1361 RYGIAL
+1361 KYYKSMQITICKGRVTVAVYPSP
-1367 QLGSCKSNDPST
+1367 GS
-1379 WSGNGDGTG
+1379 G
-1388 YGGGI
+1388 
-1393 GGGLGSL
+1393 
-1400 YGPGARPSIGGSGTY
+1400 GGSGPGGGPGGGGGGGY
-1415 TGSSNQNPLVQV
+1415 GPSSNIPTVTQKVDKSCNPCLNMYIQKITECGVNVGLSLLKNNPL
-1427 EDKGCEPCQNK
+1427 GCIVGLGFCARDLNK
-1438 FMLQLVDCGLQLIP
+1438 DFHSWRSWGGCVASAVGCIPGIGPVPALVGCL
-1452 VYKKLRTVFD
+1452 
-1462 CIKGIYDVIEEAKTL
+1462 
-1477 TNKEEVTSRDI
+1477 
-1488 ISLTL
+1488 ISLT
-1493 STMSTTATCMDIKSE
+1493 
-1508 GAGDK
+1508 
-1513 NKTREQKRAK
+1513 
-1523 LVDEIAK
+1523 
-1530 ALTDISNSVEKG
+1530 
-1542 NLGWTKSIS
+1542 
-1551 DLAFELAKYYG
+1551 
-1562 YDYDDFKELF
+1562 
-1572 CPLKLM
+1572 
-1578 EPCDL
+1578 EPCEANNA
-1583 DSVPAENKPA
+1583 SAKMRA
-1593 ALARSL
+1593 G
-1599 KNSSEPSYIQEFRQ
+1599 NSSSYSEPSYITDFKNKLAIPLQES
-1613 NLTYGILKQ
+1613 K
-1622 MVVMGLQKEL
+1622 
-1632 YGDVE
+1632 
-1637 WLNSDSRELGLFM
+1637 
-1650 TKFESLRDENDA
+1650 A
-1662 FQQKDIDELI
+1662 FQNMLLEYFGDEVWVNETNGEDLQGLMVMLQTSEEEVLTADNYI
-1672 ASKPENIT
+1672 KYKPQNVT
-1680 KEQVKA
+1680 KEQYYKFIERLNNTA
-1686 FVQRWN
+1686 
-1692 DTLDNKDTDNKVNIK
+1692 LAKTDDGNYIDLSKVAGYVNEI
-1707 NVFSYGE
+1707 NSANE
-1714 LSQRVDSVVS
+1714 QSVLMGYESTTDMLRKEYALLKGRLEES
-1724 SLGYTGID
+1724 S
-1732 ECYEKAYEKC
+1732 
-1742 LAQAKEQQSSV
+1742 SSV

-1802 IAMEDK
+1802 IAMSDK

-1832 AKQEGI
+1832 AQKEGV

-1888 PSLDLTY
+1888 PNLDLTY

-1928 GDATNVKMSTNQPEI
+1928 GDATNVKMTTNQPEI

-1970 GGSVST
+1970 GGNVST

-2261 SGITDR
+2261 SGITDS

-2273 TGKTASWTMFIN
+2273 TGKTASWTLFVN

-2290 ITSVYPENAGEV
+2290 LTSVYPENAGEV

-2344 INQVA
+2344 ISQVA

-2354 MVANFEKKTYQVNIE
+2354 MVANFEKKTYQVNIA

-2476 EIENLLPAQT
+2476 EIENLLPAHT
-2486 YKVKASISF
+2486 YKVKASTSF

-2509 PVRINAGWNWLGYPL
+2509 PVGINAGWNWLGYPL

-2592 DEEQQDMEV
+2592 DDEQQDMEV
-2601 DIRQYPSTMNI
+2601 DIRKYPSTMNI
-2612 IGKLTRK
+2612 IGKLTQK

-2697 IDTMTGIENILADGK
+2697 IDIMTGIENILADGK

-2725 AHATVKTLKKLVKG
+2725 AHATVKTLRKLVKG

>member
-1 MKQRHFI
+1 M
-8 TTLCLLMLFVASAWA
+8 
-23 QKNTLEIP
+23 
-31 DVTVAQGKSIS
+31 
-42 LPVNM
+42 
-47 ENSADIVAVQFT
+47 
-59 MTTADGVTFSYETA
+59 
-73 RTTERADGHSLTM
+73 
-86 KPIGENKYM
+86 
-95 VMIFSSQNRAFIG
+95 
-108 RTGSIMTVVLNTSS
+108 
-122 SLKEG
+122 
-127 DKIPITL
+127 
-134 SDVVIGE
+134 
-141 KSGKNL
+141 
-147 ATGFTSGSVNIAK
+147 
-160 SPDLEVS
+160 
-167 QVETKATNL
+167 
-176 LPYNKIS
+176 
-183 VNWQVSNIGGLST
+183 
-196 EAGWSEQV
+196 
-204 FAESADGKFSKLLG
+204 
-218 TIDYDQKLAA
+218 
-228 GGTISRTA
+228 
-236 EFDTPMELGISDNAR
+236 
-251 IRVKVRPYSN
+251 
-261 TGEPS
+261 
-266 WMLANNEATTSGTLQ
+266 
-281 TANMLF
+281 
-287 INPAAAH
+287 
-294 IEEANAQNVR
+294 
-304 LKLIRSGSTAQAETF
+304 
-319 KLAQTADARI
+319 
-329 ELPAE
+329 
-334 ITIPQGQSA
+334 
-343 TYFYAKVIANQKL
+343 
-356 DNDSIVTVNID
+356 
-367 GNNYMTGTTAI
+367 
-378 KLTDDTKPQLTLS
+378 
-391 AKQQD
+391 
-396 VTEGGKLTL
+396 
-405 TITAERQSATDK
+405 
-417 SISLS
+417 
-422 CDLPSRFR
+422 
-430 IPANIILPAR
+430 
-440 KTSVDV
+440 
-446 EVEALEDDIPD
+446 
-457 VEKVVTFAASADGYE
+457 
-472 NGTLLSTL
+472 
-480 VDDDIPTLQLE
+480 
-491 LTPTAISEAD
+491 
-501 GPLSVS
+501 
-507 AKLSRTDNI
+507 
-516 DKKVTVKL
+516 
-524 SDNSEGNLYYARQT
+524 
-538 IEMAPGV
+538 
-545 KEVTLNMGPIDNS
+545 
-558 LVDGERTYQVT
+558 DGERTYQVT

-577 SCNASVGTSGGVVT
+577 SCNANVGTSGGVVT

-629 KSRLDVNLSS
+629 KSRLNVSLSS

-719 GKTTLSLSIANQGS
+719 GKATLSLSIANQGS

-762 AAGESIT
+762 AAGESTT
-769 MMREITLPST
+769 MMREITLPAT

-845 QKSVEVY
+845 KKNVEVY

-892 PSANLSDEQAS
+892 PSANLSEEQAS

-908 IKRTSSDAIT
+908 IKRTSNDAIT

-954 CTVNATPGNTTL
+954 CTVNATPGTTTL

-992 ELSIESAEGAI
+992 ELSIESAEGAV

-1015 TGKIEASVASI
+1015 TGKIEASVARI

-1067 EMPSLAKDESMEIIL
+1067 EMPSLAKDESTEIIL

-1157 AVVAKGITNEK
+1157 AVVAEGITNEK
-1168 GLFSADLTE
+1168 GLFSANLAE
-1177 GYYAVRVSADKHDSY
+1177 GYYAVRVSAEKHDSY
-1192 SNNLLVDPGT
+1192 RNNLLVDPGT

-1316 VKVTKSTIT
+1316 VKVTKSTKT

-1332 RQGHIDNDPCSD
+1332 RLGNIDNDPCSD

-1361 RYGIAL
+1361 KYGIAL

-1415 TGSSNQNPLVQV
+1415 TGSSNQNPLVKV
-1427 EDKGCEPCQNK
+1427 EDKGCEPCQNGVLIAGLK
-1438 FMLQLVDCGLQLIP
+1438 CAGHFVGEAVETLQTLLGLDDNIDTNNKDKDKKDKDLDEILDKCENYSDLLLDIASSFDGCVNGKHDIDQVLDCYETASKAIDAVFDGLVETAFGPYVKPELIKK
-1452 VYKKLRTVFD
+1452 YKKLGKQILKYKKLLDRVAECARDFAHACDHIKNDESAKARMTGKSTKTVTEKAIEGMGKYAEYVEGFVTLNNVLFGSEPAWD
-1462 CIKGIYDVIEEAKTL
+1462 EMSLEEMSGILNLDYHTISFEEALKYKPKDVSETL
-1477 TNKEEVTSRDI
+1477 FRKFFDKQKKWANKDYSNITEEESGNI
-1488 ISLTL
+1488 
-1493 STMSTTATCMDIKSE
+1493 TTAVSNIHNAFKYFEDE
-1508 GAGDK
+1508 GYL
-1513 NKTREQKRAK
+1513 N
-1523 LVDEIAK
+1523 
-1530 ALTDISNSVEKG
+1530 
-1542 NLGWTKSIS
+1542 
-1551 DLAFELAKYYG
+1551 
-1562 YDYDDFKELF
+1562 
-1572 CPLKLM
+1572 
-1578 EPCDL
+1578 PCDFL
-1583 DSVPAENKPA
+1583 NTTFKD
-1593 ALARSL
+1593 ALILA
-1599 KNSSEPSYIQEFRQ
+1599 NTSS
-1613 NLTYGILKQ
+1613 
-1622 MVVMGLQKEL
+1622 
-1632 YGDVE
+1632 
-1637 WLNSDSRELGLFM
+1637 
-1650 TKFESLRDENDA
+1650 
-1662 FQQKDIDELI
+1662 
-1672 ASKPENIT
+1672 
-1680 KEQVKA
+1680 
-1686 FVQRWN
+1686 
-1692 DTLDNKDTDNKVNIK
+1692 
-1707 NVFSYGE
+1707 
-1714 LSQRVDSVVS
+1714 
-1724 SLGYTGID
+1724 
-1732 ECYEKAYEKC
+1732 
-1742 LAQAKEQQSSV
+1742 SSV

-1802 IAMEDK
+1802 IAMKDK

-1832 AKQEGI
+1832 AQKEGV

-1847 KAAPTVE
+1847 KAAPTME

-1878 TPITLTVKPS
+1878 TPITLTVNPS
-1888 PSLDLTY
+1888 PNLDLTY

-1928 GDATNVKMSTNQPEI
+1928 GDATNVRMSTNQPEI

-1976 DFGTIPAHST
+1976 DFGNIPAHST
-1986 SYAQWWIKSSLLGHF
+1986 SYAQWWLKSSLLGHF

-2261 SGITDR
+2261 SGITDS

-2273 TGKTASWTMFIN
+2273 TGKTASWTLFVN

-2290 ITSVYPENAGEV
+2290 LTSVYPENAGEV

-2325 GYQFASWSLNGET
+2325 GYQFASWSLNGEI

-2344 INQVA
+2344 ISQVA
-2349 LGDLT
+2349 LSDLT
-2354 MVANFEKKTYQVNIE
+2354 MVANFEKKTYQVNIA

-2409 GKQTEDAE
+2409 GKQTDDAE

-2486 YKVKASISF
+2486 YKVKASTSF

-2509 PVRINAGWNWLGYPL
+2509 PVGINAGWNWLGYPL

-2586 TPSQLS
+2586 TPSQFS

-2601 DIRQYPSTMNI
+2601 DIRKYPSTMNI
-2612 IGKLTRK
+2612 IGKLTQK

-2697 IDTMTGIENILADGK
+2697 IDIMTGIENILADGK

>member
-59 MTTADGVTFSYETA
+59 MTTADGVTFSTETA

-86 KPIGENKYM
+86 RPIGVNKYM
-95 VMIFSSQNRAFIG
+95 VMIFSSQNRPFIG

-127 DKIPITL
+127 EKIPVTL
-134 SDVVIGE
+134 SDVIIGE

-196 EAGWSEQV
+196 ESGWSEQV

-294 IEEANAQNVR
+294 IEEASAQNVR
-304 LKLIRSGSTAQAETF
+304 LMLIRSGSTAQAETF

-367 GNNYMTGTTAI
+367 GNNYITGTTAI

-417 SISLS
+417 AISLS

-472 NGTLLSTL
+472 NGTLLTTL

-651 TIAEGETSATF
+651 TITEGETSATF

-706 MAISSQESKVEAG
+706 TAISSQESKVEAG

-733 YVLPEQTKIGFYFDS
+733 YVLPEQTKIGFYFDG

-762 AAGESIT
+762 AAGESTT
-769 MMREITLPST
+769 MMREITLPAT

-892 PSANLSDEQAS
+892 PSANLSEEQAS

-918 CEASLGDVYQGKLN
+918 CEASLGDIYQGKLN

-954 CTVNATPGNTTL
+954 CTVNATPGSTTL

-976 SITPSGASE
+976 CITPSGASE

-992 ELSIESAEGAI
+992 ELSIESAEGAV

-1067 EMPSLAKDESMEIIL
+1067 EMPSLAKDESTEIIL

-1107 EGMPLPFYIEPVSTK
+1107 EGMPLPFCIEPVSTK

-1157 AVVAKGITNEK
+1157 AVVAEGITNEK
-1168 GLFSADLTE
+1168 GLFSADLAE
-1177 GYYAVRVSADKHDSY
+1177 GYYAVRVSAEKHDSY

-1237 FETQVPMP
+1237 FETQVPVP
-1245 VVVLSIPSSI
+1245 VVELTVPDRINTE
-1255 PAKDLRDGESL
+1255 DLRKGESL
-1266 IFNAVLT
+1266 IFNATLT

-1283 ELTLPTDLKTLTFEA
+1283 QLLLPENVTSWRFEPIDPDKA
-1298 LDHTEAF
+1298 NE
-1305 NLAPQESVIIP
+1305 LAPGQSKEIP
-1316 VKVTKSTIT
+1316 IRLTK
-1325 ASARAAK
+1325 
-1332 RQGHIDNDPCSD
+1332 DPGDDGDDGPC
-1344 QVGTLYYWD
+1344 VVYIGTLYYWE
-1353 CGLDRKWH
+1353 CGPDKKWH
-1361 RYGIAL
+1361 KYYKSI
-1367 QLGSCKSNDPST
+1367 QITICKGRTPVVVYPST
-1379 WSGNGDGTG
+1379 GSG
-1388 YGGGI
+1388 
-1393 GGGLGSL
+1393 
-1400 YGPGARPSIGGSGTY
+1400 GGSGPGGGPGGGGGGGY
-1415 TGSSNQNPLVQV
+1415 GPSSNIPTVTQKVDKSCNPCLNMYSQKITECGVNVGLSLLKNNPL
-1427 EDKGCEPCQNK
+1427 GCIVGLGFCARDLNK
-1438 FMLQLVDCGLQLIP
+1438 DFHSWRSWGGCVASAVGCIPGIGPVPALVGCL
-1452 VYKKLRTVFD
+1452 
-1462 CIKGIYDVIEEAKTL
+1462 
-1477 TNKEEVTSRDI
+1477 
-1488 ISLTL
+1488 ISLT
-1493 STMSTTATCMDIKSE
+1493 
-1508 GAGDK
+1508 
-1513 NKTREQKRAK
+1513 
-1523 LVDEIAK
+1523 
-1530 ALTDISNSVEKG
+1530 
-1542 NLGWTKSIS
+1542 
-1551 DLAFELAKYYG
+1551 
-1562 YDYDDFKELF
+1562 
-1572 CPLKLM
+1572 
-1578 EPCDL
+1578 EPCEANNA
-1583 DSVPAENKPA
+1583 SAKMRA
-1593 ALARSL
+1593 G
-1599 KNSSEPSYIQEFRQ
+1599 NSSSYSEPSYITDFKNKLAIPLQES
-1613 NLTYGILKQ
+1613 K
-1622 MVVMGLQKEL
+1622 
-1632 YGDVE
+1632 
-1637 WLNSDSRELGLFM
+1637 
-1650 TKFESLRDENDA
+1650 A
-1662 FQQKDIDELI
+1662 FQNMLLEYFGDEVWVNETNGEDLQDLMVMLQTSEEEVLTADNYIKYKPQNVTKVQYYKFIERLNNTALAKTDDGNYIDL
-1672 ASKPENIT
+1672 SKVAGYVNEINSANEQSVLMGYEST
-1680 KEQVKA
+1680 TDMLRKEYALLKG
-1686 FVQRWN
+1686 R
-1692 DTLDNKDTDNKVNIK
+1692 LD
-1707 NVFSYGE
+1707 E
-1714 LSQRVDSVVS
+1714 S
-1724 SLGYTGID
+1724 S
-1732 ECYEKAYEKC
+1732 
-1742 LAQAKEQQSSV
+1742 SSV

-1785 AMKDV
+1785 AMKDA

-1802 IAMEDK
+1802 IAMSDK
-1808 FQVNPEKLEGFNGK
+1808 FQVNLENLKGFTGNK
-1822 LDFTDGWTLD
+1822 NFTDGWTLD

-1838 ATVLFIPTK
+1838 ANVLFIPTK

-1888 PSLDLTY
+1888 PNLDLTY

-1928 GDATNVKMSTNQPEI
+1928 GDATNVRMTTNQPEI

-1970 GGSVST
+1970 GGSVAT

-2001 TDYDVT
+2001 TDYDVK

-2261 SGITDR
+2261 SGITDS
-2267 EGFAGK
+2267 EGFTGK
-2273 TGKTASWTMFIN
+2273 TGKTASWTQFVN

-2290 ITSVYPENAGEV
+2290 LTSVYPENAGEV

-2312 YGTTIQLVAKAKE
+2312 YGTTIQLVAKAKD

-2354 MVANFEKKTYQVNIE
+2354 MVANFEKKTYQVNIA

-2379 TYTGVYHYGDQLVLK
+2379 SYTGVYHYGDQLVLK

-2448 NWIAS
+2448 NWISS

-2486 YKVKASISF
+2486 YKVKASTSF

-2509 PVRINAGWNWLGYPL
+2509 PVGINAGWNWLGYPL

-2592 DEEQQDMEV
+2592 DDEQQDMEV
-2601 DIRQYPSTMNI
+2601 DIRKYPSTMNI
-2612 IGKLTRK
+2612 IGKLTQK

-2697 IDTMTGIENILADGK
+2697 IDIMTGIENILADGK
-2712 ELRIYSIDGYLID
+2712 KLRIYSIDGYLID

>member
-59 MTTADGVTFSYETA
+59 MTTADGVTFSTETA

-86 KPIGENKYM
+86 RPIGVNKYM

-127 DKIPITL
+127 DKIPVTL
-134 SDVVIGE
+134 SDVIIGE

-218 TIDYDQKLAA
+218 TIDYNQKLAA

-367 GNNYMTGTTAI
+367 GNNYIAGTTAI

-417 SISLS
+417 AISLS

-577 SCNASVGTSGGVVT
+577 SCNANVGTSGGVVT

-762 AAGESIT
+762 AAGESTT
-769 MMREITLPST
+769 MTREITLPAT

-892 PSANLSDEQAS
+892 PSANLSEEQAS

-908 IKRTSSDAIT
+908 IKRTSNDAIT

-954 CTVNATPGNTTL
+954 CTVNATPGTTTL
-966 KGGENTDIAF
+966 KGGESTDIAF

-992 ELSIESAEGAI
+992 ELSIESAEGAV

-1015 TGKIEASVASI
+1015 TGKIEASVTSI

-1067 EMPSLAKDESMEIIL
+1067 EMPSLAKDESTEIIL

-1157 AVVAKGITNEK
+1157 AVVAEGITNEK
-1168 GLFSADLTE
+1168 GLFSANLAE
-1177 GYYAVRVSADKHDSY
+1177 GYYAVRVSAEKHDSY

-1237 FETQVPMP
+1237 FETQVPVP
-1245 VVVLSIPSSI
+1245 VVELTVPDRIYTEN
-1255 PAKDLRDGESL
+1255 LRKGESL
-1266 IFNAVLT
+1266 IFNATLT

-1283 ELTLPTDLKTLTFEA
+1283 QLLLPENVTSWRFEPIGPGKA
-1298 LDHTEAF
+1298 NE
-1305 NLAPQESVIIP
+1305 LAPGQSKEIP
-1316 VKVTKSTIT
+1316 IRVTK
-1325 ASARAAK
+1325 
-1332 RQGHIDNDPCSD
+1332 DPGDDGDDGPC
-1344 QVGTLYYWD
+1344 VVYIGTLYYWE
-1353 CGLDRKWH
+1353 CGPDKKWH
-1361 RYGIAL
+1361 KYYKSI
-1367 QLGSCKSNDPST
+1367 QITICKGKTPVVVYPST
-1379 WSGNGDGTG
+1379 GSG
-1388 YGGGI
+1388 
-1393 GGGLGSL
+1393 
-1400 YGPGARPSIGGSGTY
+1400 GGSGPGGGPGGGGGGGY
-1415 TGSSNQNPLVQV
+1415 GPSSNIPTVTQKVDKSCNPCLNMYIQKITECGVNVGLSLLKNNPL
-1427 EDKGCEPCQNK
+1427 GCIVGLGFCARDLNK
-1438 FMLQLVDCGLQLIP
+1438 DFHSWRSWGGCVASAVGCIPGIGPVPALVGCL
-1452 VYKKLRTVFD
+1452 
-1462 CIKGIYDVIEEAKTL
+1462 
-1477 TNKEEVTSRDI
+1477 
-1488 ISLTL
+1488 ISLT
-1493 STMSTTATCMDIKSE
+1493 
-1508 GAGDK
+1508 
-1513 NKTREQKRAK
+1513 
-1523 LVDEIAK
+1523 
-1530 ALTDISNSVEKG
+1530 
-1542 NLGWTKSIS
+1542 
-1551 DLAFELAKYYG
+1551 
-1562 YDYDDFKELF
+1562 
-1572 CPLKLM
+1572 
-1578 EPCDL
+1578 EPCEANNA
-1583 DSVPAENKPA
+1583 SAKMRA
-1593 ALARSL
+1593 G
-1599 KNSSEPSYIQEFRQ
+1599 NSSNYSEPSYITDFKNKLAIPLQES
-1613 NLTYGILKQ
+1613 K
-1622 MVVMGLQKEL
+1622 
-1632 YGDVE
+1632 
-1637 WLNSDSRELGLFM
+1637 
-1650 TKFESLRDENDA
+1650 A
-1662 FQQKDIDELI
+1662 FQNMLLEYFGDEVWVNETNGEDLQDLMVMLQTSEEEVLTADNYI
-1672 ASKPENIT
+1672 KYKPQNVT
-1680 KEQVKA
+1680 KEQYYKFIERLNNTA
-1686 FVQRWN
+1686 
-1692 DTLDNKDTDNKVNIK
+1692 LAKTDDGNYIDLSKVAGYVNEI
-1707 NVFSYGE
+1707 NSANE
-1714 LSQRVDSVVS
+1714 QSVLMGYESTTDMLRKEYALLKGRLEES
-1724 SLGYTGID
+1724 S
-1732 ECYEKAYEKC
+1732 
-1742 LAQAKEQQSSV
+1742 SSV

-1802 IAMEDK
+1802 IAMKDK

-1832 AKQEGI
+1832 AQKEGV

-1888 PSLDLTY
+1888 PNLDLTY

-1928 GDATNVKMSTNQPEI
+1928 GDATNVRMSTNQPEI

-1964 EKTLAL
+1964 EKTQAL
-1970 GGSVST
+1970 GGSVFT

-2007 ATHLTSYGNKDL
+2007 ATHLTSYDNKDL

-2240 LDLTQLNASAGNGYY
+2240 LDLTQLNANAGNGYY

-2261 SGITDR
+2261 SGITDS

-2273 TGKTASWTMFIN
+2273 TGKTASWTLFVN
-2285 SQVKL
+2285 RQVKL
-2290 ITSVYPENAGEV
+2290 LTSVYPENAGEV

-2344 INQVA
+2344 ISQVA
-2349 LGDLT
+2349 LSDLT
-2354 MVANFEKKTYQVNIE
+2354 MVANFEKKTYQVNIA

-2486 YKVKASISF
+2486 YKVKASTSF

-2509 PVRINAGWNWLGYPL
+2509 PVGINAGWNWLGYPL

-2601 DIRQYPSTMNI
+2601 DIRKYPSTMNI
-2612 IGKLTRK
+2612 IGKLTQK

-2697 IDTMTGIENILADGK
+2697 IDIMTGIENILADGK

>member
-59 MTTADGVTFSYETA
+59 MTTADGVTFSTETA

-86 KPIGENKYM
+86 RPIGVNKYM
-95 VMIFSSQNRAFIG
+95 IMIFSSQNRPFIG

-122 SLKEG
+122 SLSEG
-127 DKIPITL
+127 AKIPVTL
-134 SDVVIGE
+134 SDVIIGE

-294 IEEANAQNVR
+294 IEEASAQNVR
-304 LKLIRSGSTAQAETF
+304 LMLIRSGSTAQAETF

-417 SISLS
+417 TISLS

-430 IPANIILPAR
+430 IPADIILPAR

-472 NGTLLSTL
+472 NGTLLTTL

-538 IEMAPGV
+538 IEMAPGE

-733 YVLPEQTKIGFYFDS
+733 YVLPEQTKIGFYFDG

-762 AAGESIT
+762 AAGESTT
-769 MMREITLPST
+769 MTREITLPAT
-779 VGEHKLYA
+779 VGEHKFYA

-821 VAKAIYAPGEKVVIS
+821 VAKAIYTPGEKVVIC

-882 TGHFAVGACY
+882 TGHFTVGACY
-892 PSANLSDEQAS
+892 PSANLSEEQAS

-918 CEASLGDVYQGKLN
+918 CEASLGDIYQGKLN

-966 KGGENTDIAF
+966 KGGESTDIAF

-992 ELSIESAEGAI
+992 ELSIESAEGAV

-1067 EMPSLAKDESMEIIL
+1067 EMPSLAKDESTEIIL

-1107 EGMPLPFYIEPVSTK
+1107 EGMPLPFCIEPVSTK

-1146 AKVEITHPTTG
+1146 AKIEITHPTTG
-1157 AVVAKGITNEK
+1157 AVVAEGITNEK
-1168 GLFSADLTE
+1168 GLFSADLAE
-1177 GYYAVRVSADKHDSY
+1177 GYYAVRVSAEKHDSY

-1237 FETQVPMP
+1237 FETQVPVP
-1245 VVVLSIPSSI
+1245 VVELTIPDRI
-1255 PAKDLRDGESL
+1255 YTENLRKGESL
-1266 IFNAVLT
+1266 IFNATLT
-1273 NKGLIAAKDV
+1273 NKGLITAKDV
-1283 ELTLPTDLKTLTFEA
+1283 QLLLPDTVTSWRFEPIGPGKA
-1298 LDHTEAF
+1298 NE
-1305 NLAPQESVIIP
+1305 LAPGQSIEIP
-1316 VKVTKSTIT
+1316 IRVTK
-1325 ASARAAK
+1325 
-1332 RQGHIDNDPCSD
+1332 DPGDDGDDGPC
-1344 QVGTLYYWD
+1344 VVYIGTLYYWE
-1353 CGLDRKWH
+1353 CGPDKKWH
-1361 RYGIAL
+1361 KYYKSMQITICKGRVTVAVYPSP
-1367 QLGSCKSNDPST
+1367 GS
-1379 WSGNGDGTG
+1379 G
-1388 YGGGI
+1388 
-1393 GGGLGSL
+1393 
-1400 YGPGARPSIGGSGTY
+1400 GGSGPGGGPGGGGGGGY
-1415 TGSSNQNPLVQV
+1415 GPSSNIPTVTQKVDKSCNPCLNMYIQKITECGVNVGLSLLKNNPL
-1427 EDKGCEPCQNK
+1427 GCIVGLGFCARDLNK
-1438 FMLQLVDCGLQLIP
+1438 DFHSWRSWGGCVASAVGCIPGIGPVPALVGCL
-1452 VYKKLRTVFD
+1452 
-1462 CIKGIYDVIEEAKTL
+1462 
-1477 TNKEEVTSRDI
+1477 
-1488 ISLTL
+1488 ISLT
-1493 STMSTTATCMDIKSE
+1493 
-1508 GAGDK
+1508 
-1513 NKTREQKRAK
+1513 
-1523 LVDEIAK
+1523 
-1530 ALTDISNSVEKG
+1530 
-1542 NLGWTKSIS
+1542 
-1551 DLAFELAKYYG
+1551 
-1562 YDYDDFKELF
+1562 
-1572 CPLKLM
+1572 
-1578 EPCDL
+1578 EPCEANNA
-1583 DSVPAENKPA
+1583 SAKMRA
-1593 ALARSL
+1593 G
-1599 KNSSEPSYIQEFRQ
+1599 NSSSYSEPSYITDFKNKLAIPLQES
-1613 NLTYGILKQ
+1613 K
-1622 MVVMGLQKEL
+1622 
-1632 YGDVE
+1632 
-1637 WLNSDSRELGLFM
+1637 
-1650 TKFESLRDENDA
+1650 A
-1662 FQQKDIDELI
+1662 FQNMLLEYFGDEVWVNETNGEDLQDLMVMLQTSEEEVLTADNYIKYKPQNVTKVQYYKFIERLNNTALAKTDDGNYIDL
-1672 ASKPENIT
+1672 SKVAGYVNEINSANEQSVLMGYEST
-1680 KEQVKA
+1680 TDMLRKEYALLKG
-1686 FVQRWN
+1686 R
-1692 DTLDNKDTDNKVNIK
+1692 L
-1707 NVFSYGE
+1707 E
-1714 LSQRVDSVVS
+1714 ES
-1724 SLGYTGID
+1724 S
-1732 ECYEKAYEKC
+1732 
-1742 LAQAKEQQSSV
+1742 SSV

-1772 RGTLTVFNGNEQE
+1772 RGTLKVFNGNEQE

-1802 IAMEDK
+1802 IAMSDK

-1832 AKQEGI
+1832 AQKEGV

-1854 TRYAFGGTLSY
+1854 IRYAFGGTLSY

-1888 PSLDLTY
+1888 PNLDLTY

-1928 GDATNVKMSTNQPEI
+1928 GDATNVRMTTNQPEI

-1970 GGSVST
+1970 GGSVAT

-2001 TDYDVT
+2001 TDYDVK

-2261 SGITDR
+2261 SGITDS
-2267 EGFAGK
+2267 EGFTGK
-2273 TGKTASWTMFIN
+2273 TGKTASWTQFVN

-2290 ITSVYPENAGEV
+2290 LTSVYPENAGEV

-2312 YGTTIQLVAKAKE
+2312 YGTTIQLVAKAKD

-2354 MVANFEKKTYQVNIE
+2354 MVANFEKKTYQVNIA

-2379 TYTGVYHYGDQLVLK
+2379 SYTGVYHYGDQLVLK

-2448 NWIAS
+2448 NWISS

-2486 YKVKASISF
+2486 YKVKASTSF

-2509 PVRINAGWNWLGYPL
+2509 PVGINAGWNWLGYPL

-2592 DEEQQDMEV
+2592 DDEQQDMEV
-2601 DIRQYPSTMNI
+2601 DIRKYPSTMNI
-2612 IGKLTRK
+2612 IGKLTQK

-2697 IDTMTGIENILADGK
+2697 IDIMTGIENILADGK

>member
-59 MTTADGVTFSYETA
+59 MTTADGVTFSTETA

-86 KPIGENKYM
+86 RPIGVNKYM
-95 VMIFSSQNRAFIG
+95 VMIFSSQNRPFIG

-127 DKIPITL
+127 DKIPVTL
-134 SDVVIGE
+134 SDVIIGE

-294 IEEANAQNVR
+294 IEEASAQNVR

-391 AKQQD
+391 TKQQD

-417 SISLS
+417 AISLS

-440 KTSVDV
+440 QTSVDV

-577 SCNASVGTSGGVVT
+577 SCNANVGTSGGVVT

-762 AAGESIT
+762 AAGESTT
-769 MMREITLPST
+769 MTREITLPAT

-821 VAKAIYAPGEKVVIS
+821 VAKTIYAPGEKVVIS

-882 TGHFAVGACY
+882 TGHFTVGACY
-892 PSANLSDEQAS
+892 PSANLSEEQAS

-918 CEASLGDVYQGKLN
+918 CEASLGDIYQGKLN

-992 ELSIESAEGAI
+992 ELSIESAEGAV

-1067 EMPSLAKDESMEIIL
+1067 EMPSLAKDESTEIIL

-1107 EGMPLPFYIEPVSTK
+1107 EGMPLPFCIEPVSTK

-1157 AVVAKGITNEK
+1157 AVVAEGTTNEK
-1168 GLFSADLTE
+1168 GLFSANLAE
-1177 GYYAVRVSADKHDSY
+1177 GYYAVSVSAEKHDSY

-1237 FETQVPMP
+1237 FETQVPVP
-1245 VVVLSIPSSI
+1245 VVELTIPDRI
-1255 PAKDLRDGESL
+1255 YTENLRKGESL
-1266 IFNAVLT
+1266 IFNATLT

-1283 ELTLPTDLKTLTFEA
+1283 QLLLPNDLKSLKFETIGT
-1298 LDHTEAF
+1298 DEVI
-1305 NLAPQESVIIP
+1305 NLAPKQSKSISVRVIRVAPIG
-1316 VKVTKSTIT
+1316 V
-1325 ASARAAK
+1325 
-1332 RQGHIDNDPCSD
+1332 DPC
-1344 QVGTLYYWD
+1344 VTYIGNLYYWE
-1353 CGLDRKWH
+1353 CGPDKKWRK
-1361 RYGIAL
+1361 YYKSVQITICKNKTSVAVYPSP
-1367 QLGSCKSNDPST
+1367 GS
-1379 WSGNGDGTG
+1379 G
-1388 YGGGI
+1388 
-1393 GGGLGSL
+1393 
-1400 YGPGARPSIGGSGTY
+1400 GGSGPGGGPGGGGGGGY
-1415 TGSSNQNPLVQV
+1415 GPSSNIPTVTQKVDKSCNPCLNMYIQKIA
-1427 EDKGCEPCQNK
+1427 E
-1438 FMLQLVDCGLQLIP
+1438 CGLSIGASAVKSSIP
-1452 VYKKLRTVFD
+1452 IG
-1462 CIKGIYDVIEEAKTL
+1462 CIVGFGFSARDYFKGDRSWRMWGGSIASAIGCIPGIGPVPS
-1477 TNKEEVTSRDI
+1477 VVGCF
-1488 ISLTL
+1488 ISLT
-1493 STMSTTATCMDIKSE
+1493 
-1508 GAGDK
+1508 
-1513 NKTREQKRAK
+1513 
-1523 LVDEIAK
+1523 
-1530 ALTDISNSVEKG
+1530 
-1542 NLGWTKSIS
+1542 
-1551 DLAFELAKYYG
+1551 
-1562 YDYDDFKELF
+1562 
-1572 CPLKLM
+1572 
-1578 EPCDL
+1578 EPCE
-1583 DSVPAENKPA
+1583 AG
-1593 ALARSL
+1593 
-1599 KNSSEPSYIQEFRQ
+1599 NSSSYSEPSYITDFKNKLAIPLQES
-1613 NLTYGILKQ
+1613 K
-1622 MVVMGLQKEL
+1622 
-1632 YGDVE
+1632 
-1637 WLNSDSRELGLFM
+1637 
-1650 TKFESLRDENDA
+1650 A
-1662 FQQKDIDELI
+1662 FQNILLEYFGDEVWVNETNGEDLQDLMVMLQTSEEEVLTADNYIKYKPQNVTKVQYYKFIERLNNTALAKTDDGNYIDL
-1672 ASKPENIT
+1672 SKVAGYVNEINSANEQSVLMGYEST
-1680 KEQVKA
+1680 TDMLRKEYALLKE
-1686 FVQRWN
+1686 R
-1692 DTLDNKDTDNKVNIK
+1692 LD
-1707 NVFSYGE
+1707 E
-1714 LSQRVDSVVS
+1714 S
-1724 SLGYTGID
+1724 S
-1732 ECYEKAYEKC
+1732 
-1742 LAQAKEQQSSV
+1742 SSV

-1802 IAMEDK
+1802 IAMSDK

-1838 ATVLFIPTK
+1838 ANVLFIPTK

-1888 PSLDLTY
+1888 PNLDLTY

-1928 GDATNVKMSTNQPEI
+1928 GDATNVRMSTNQPEI

-1970 GGSVST
+1970 GGSVAT

-2261 SGITDR
+2261 SGITDS

-2273 TGKTASWTMFIN
+2273 TGKTASWTLFVN

-2290 ITSVYPENAGEV
+2290 LTSVYPENAGEV
-2302 IGRVAGNEVA
+2302 IGRIAGNEVA

-2344 INQVA
+2344 ISQVA

-2354 MVANFEKKTYQVNIE
+2354 MVANFEKKTYQVSIA

-2486 YKVKASISF
+2486 YKVKASTSF

-2509 PVRINAGWNWLGYPL
+2509 PVGINAGWNWLGYPL

-2576 QNNLEFAEAT
+2576 QNSLEFAEAT

-2601 DIRQYPSTMNI
+2601 DIRKYPSTMNI
-2612 IGKLTRK
+2612 IGKLTQK

-2660 LNMVIENLQTQES
+2660 LSMVIENQQTQES

-2697 IDTMTGIENILADGK
+2697 IDIMTGIENILADGK

>member
-59 MTTADGVTFSYETA
+59 MTTADGVTFSTETA

-86 KPIGENKYM
+86 RSIGVNKYM

-127 DKIPITL
+127 DKIPVTL
-134 SDVVIGE
+134 SDVIIGE

-218 TIDYDQKLAA
+218 TIDCDQKLAA

-294 IEEANAQNVR
+294 IEEASAQNVR

-417 SISLS
+417 AISLS

-577 SCNASVGTSGGVVT
+577 SCNANVGTSGGVVT

-622 ISRNTDS
+622 INRNTDS

-762 AAGESIT
+762 AAGESTT
-769 MMREITLPST
+769 MTREITLPST

-787 VVNDGQGVK
+787 VVNDGLGVK

-892 PSANLSDEQAS
+892 PSANLSEEQAS

-908 IKRTSSDAIT
+908 IKRTSNDAIT

-966 KGGENTDIAF
+966 KGGESTDIAF

-992 ELSIESAEGAI
+992 ELSIESAEGAV

-1067 EMPSLAKDESMEIIL
+1067 EMPSLAKDESTEIIL

-1107 EGMPLPFYIEPVSTK
+1107 EGMPLPFCIEPVSTK

-1157 AVVAKGITNEK
+1157 AVVAEGITNEK
-1168 GLFSADLTE
+1168 GLFSANLAE
-1177 GYYAVRVSADKHDSY
+1177 GYYAVRVSAEKHDSY

-1222 ETEIQDE
+1222 ETEILDE

-1237 FETQVPMP
+1237 FETQVPVP
-1245 VVVLSIPSSI
+1245 VVELTVPDRIYTEN
-1255 PAKDLRDGESL
+1255 LRKGESL
-1266 IFNAVLT
+1266 IFNATLT
-1273 NKGLIAAKDV
+1273 NKGLITAKDV
-1283 ELTLPTDLKTLTFEA
+1283 QLLLPDTVTSWRFEPIGPGKA
-1298 LDHTEAF
+1298 NE
-1305 NLAPQESVIIP
+1305 LAPGQSIEIP
-1316 VKVTKSTIT
+1316 IRVSE
-1325 ASARAAK
+1325 
-1332 RQGHIDNDPCSD
+1332 GPGDDGPC
-1344 QVGTLYYWD
+1344 VVYIGTLYYWE
-1353 CGLDRKWH
+1353 CGPDKKWH
-1361 RYGIAL
+1361 KYYKSMQITI
-1367 QLGSCKSNDPST
+1367 CKGRVTVVEYPST
-1379 WSGNGDGTG
+1379 GSG
-1388 YGGGI
+1388 
-1393 GGGLGSL
+1393 
-1400 YGPGARPSIGGSGTY
+1400 GGSGPGGGPGGGGG
-1415 TGSSNQNPLVQV
+1415 GSYGPSSDIPTVTQKVDKSCNPCLNMYIQKITECGVNVGLSLLKNNPL
-1427 EDKGCEPCQNK
+1427 GCIVGLGFCARDLNK
-1438 FMLQLVDCGLQLIP
+1438 DFHSWRSWGGCVASAVGCIPGIGPVPTLVGCL
-1452 VYKKLRTVFD
+1452 
-1462 CIKGIYDVIEEAKTL
+1462 
-1477 TNKEEVTSRDI
+1477 
-1488 ISLTL
+1488 ISLT
-1493 STMSTTATCMDIKSE
+1493 
-1508 GAGDK
+1508 
-1513 NKTREQKRAK
+1513 
-1523 LVDEIAK
+1523 
-1530 ALTDISNSVEKG
+1530 
-1542 NLGWTKSIS
+1542 
-1551 DLAFELAKYYG
+1551 
-1562 YDYDDFKELF
+1562 
-1572 CPLKLM
+1572 
-1578 EPCDL
+1578 EPCEANNA
-1583 DSVPAENKPA
+1583 SAKMRA
-1593 ALARSL
+1593 G
-1599 KNSSEPSYIQEFRQ
+1599 NSSSYSEPSYITDFKNKLAIPLQES
-1613 NLTYGILKQ
+1613 K
-1622 MVVMGLQKEL
+1622 
-1632 YGDVE
+1632 
-1637 WLNSDSRELGLFM
+1637 
-1650 TKFESLRDENDA
+1650 A
-1662 FQQKDIDELI
+1662 FQNMLLEYFGDEVWVNETNGEDLQDLMVMLQTSEEEVLTADNYI
-1672 ASKPENIT
+1672 KYKPQNVT
-1680 KEQVKA
+1680 KEQYYKFIERLNNTALANTDDGNYIDLSKVAGYVNEINSANEQSVLMGYESTTDMLRKEYA
-1686 FVQRWN
+1686 LLKGR
-1692 DTLDNKDTDNKVNIK
+1692 LD
-1707 NVFSYGE
+1707 E
-1714 LSQRVDSVVS
+1714 S
-1724 SLGYTGID
+1724 S
-1732 ECYEKAYEKC
+1732 
-1742 LAQAKEQQSSV
+1742 SSV

-1772 RGTLTVFNGNEQE
+1772 RGTLTVFNGNEQK

-1802 IAMEDK
+1802 IAMSDK

-1832 AKQEGI
+1832 AQKEGI

-1888 PSLDLTY
+1888 PNLDLTY

-1928 GDATNVKMSTNQPEI
+1928 GDATNVRMTTNQPEI

-1970 GGSVST
+1970 GGSVFT

-2007 ATHLTSYGNKDL
+2007 ATHLTSYDNKDL

-2144 YENRIHFADQFD
+2144 YENRIHFADLFD

-2261 SGITDR
+2261 SGITDS

-2273 TGKTASWTMFIN
+2273 TGKTASWTLFVN

-2290 ITSVYPENAGEV
+2290 LTSVYPENAGEV

-2312 YGTTIQLVAKAKE
+2312 YGTTIQLVAKAME

-2344 INQVA
+2344 ISQVA
-2349 LGDLT
+2349 LSDLT
-2354 MVANFEKKTYQVNIE
+2354 MVANFEKKTYQVNIA

-2417 TLSLIVDKDLTV
+2417 TLSLIVDKDLMV

-2486 YKVKASISF
+2486 YKVKASTSF

-2509 PVRINAGWNWLGYPL
+2509 PVGINAGWNWLGYPL
-2524 RENQELASA
+2524 RENQELTSA

-2601 DIRQYPSTMNI
+2601 DIRKYPSTMNI
-2612 IGKLTRK
+2612 IGKLTQK

-2697 IDTMTGIENILADGK
+2697 IDIMTGIENILADGK

>member
-86 KPIGENKYM
+86 RPIGVNKYM
-95 VMIFSSQNRAFIG
+95 VMIFSSQNRPFIG

-127 DKIPITL
+127 EKIPVTL
-134 SDVVIGE
+134 SDVIIGE

-294 IEEANAQNVR
+294 IEEASAQNVR
-304 LKLIRSGSTAQAETF
+304 LMLIRSGSTAQAETF

-391 AKQQD
+391 SKQQD

-417 SISLS
+417 TISLS

-719 GKTTLSLSIANQGS
+719 GKATLSLSIANQGS

-762 AAGESIT
+762 AAGESTT
-769 MMREITLPST
+769 MMREITLPAT

-892 PSANLSDEQAS
+892 PSANLSEEQAS

-918 CEASLGDVYQGKLN
+918 CEASLGDIYQGKLN

-966 KGGENTDIAF
+966 KCGESIDIAF

-1067 EMPSLAKDESMEIIL
+1067 EMPSLAKDESTEIIL

-1107 EGMPLPFYIEPVSTK
+1107 EGMPLPFCIEPVSTK
-1122 EGKLTIDVCD
+1122 EGTLTIDVCD

-1146 AKVEITHPTTG
+1146 AKVKITHPTTG
-1157 AVVAKGITNEK
+1157 AVVAEGITNEK
-1168 GLFSADLTE
+1168 GLFSANLAE
-1177 GYYAVRVSADKHDSY
+1177 GYYAVSVSAEKHDSY

-1237 FETQVPMP
+1237 FETQVPVP
-1245 VVVLSIPSSI
+1245 VVELTVPDRIYTEN
-1255 PAKDLRDGESL
+1255 LRKGESL
-1266 IFNAVLT
+1266 IFNATLT

-1283 ELTLPTDLKTLTFEA
+1283 QLLLPENVTSWRFEPIGPGKA
-1298 LDHTEAF
+1298 NE
-1305 NLAPQESVIIP
+1305 LAPGQSIEIPIRVI
-1316 VKVTKSTIT
+1316 K
-1325 ASARAAK
+1325 
-1332 RQGHIDNDPCSD
+1332 DPGDDGDDGPC
-1344 QVGTLYYWD
+1344 VVYIGTLYYWE
-1353 CGLDRKWH
+1353 CGPDKKWH
-1361 RYGIAL
+1361 KYYKSI
-1367 QLGSCKSNDPST
+1367 QITICKGKTPVVVYPST
-1379 WSGNGDGTG
+1379 GSG
-1388 YGGGI
+1388 
-1393 GGGLGSL
+1393 
-1400 YGPGARPSIGGSGTY
+1400 GGSGPGGGPGGGGGGGY
-1415 TGSSNQNPLVQV
+1415 GPSSNIPTVTQKVDKSCNPCLNMYIQKITECGVNVGLSLLKNNPL
-1427 EDKGCEPCQNK
+1427 GCIVGLGFCARDLNK
-1438 FMLQLVDCGLQLIP
+1438 DFHSWRSWGGCVASAVGCIPGIGPVPALVGCL
-1452 VYKKLRTVFD
+1452 
-1462 CIKGIYDVIEEAKTL
+1462 
-1477 TNKEEVTSRDI
+1477 
-1488 ISLTL
+1488 ISLT
-1493 STMSTTATCMDIKSE
+1493 
-1508 GAGDK
+1508 
-1513 NKTREQKRAK
+1513 
-1523 LVDEIAK
+1523 
-1530 ALTDISNSVEKG
+1530 
-1542 NLGWTKSIS
+1542 
-1551 DLAFELAKYYG
+1551 
-1562 YDYDDFKELF
+1562 
-1572 CPLKLM
+1572 
-1578 EPCDL
+1578 EPCEANNA
-1583 DSVPAENKPA
+1583 SAKMRA
-1593 ALARSL
+1593 G
-1599 KNSSEPSYIQEFRQ
+1599 NSSNYSEPSYITDFKNKLAIPLQES
-1613 NLTYGILKQ
+1613 K
-1622 MVVMGLQKEL
+1622 
-1632 YGDVE
+1632 
-1637 WLNSDSRELGLFM
+1637 
-1650 TKFESLRDENDA
+1650 A
-1662 FQQKDIDELI
+1662 FQNMLLEYFGDEVWVNETNGEALQDLMVMLQTSEEEVLTADNYI
-1672 ASKPENIT
+1672 KYKPQNVT
-1680 KEQVKA
+1680 KEQYYKFIERLNNTA
-1686 FVQRWN
+1686 
-1692 DTLDNKDTDNKVNIK
+1692 LAKTDDGNYIDLSKVAGYVNEI
-1707 NVFSYGE
+1707 NSANE
-1714 LSQRVDSVVS
+1714 QSVLMGYESTTDMLRKEYALLKERLEES
-1724 SLGYTGID
+1724 S
-1732 ECYEKAYEKC
+1732 
-1742 LAQAKEQQSSV
+1742 SSV

-1802 IAMEDK
+1802 IAMKDK

-1832 AKQEGI
+1832 AQKEGV

-1888 PSLDLTY
+1888 PNLDLTY

-1928 GDATNVKMSTNQPEI
+1928 GDATNVMMTTNQPEI

-2261 SGITDR
+2261 SGITDS

-2273 TGKTASWTMFIN
+2273 TGKTASWTLFVN

-2290 ITSVYPENAGEV
+2290 LTSVYPENAGEV

-2312 YGTTIQLVAKAKE
+2312 YGTTVQLVAKAKE

-2344 INQVA
+2344 ISQVA

-2354 MVANFEKKTYQVNIE
+2354 MVANFEKKTYQVNIA

-2379 TYTGVYHYGDQLVLK
+2379 SYTGVYHYGDQLVLK

-2399 DYSFAHWTVN
+2399 DYSFAHWNVN

-2448 NWIAS
+2448 NWISS

-2476 EIENLLPAQT
+2476 EIENLLPAHT
-2486 YKVKASISF
+2486 YKVKASTSF

-2509 PVRINAGWNWLGYPL
+2509 PVGINAGWNWLGYPL

-2592 DEEQQDMEV
+2592 DDEQQDMEV
-2601 DIRQYPSTMNI
+2601 DIRKYPSTMNI
-2612 IGKLTRK
+2612 IGKLTQK

-2697 IDTMTGIENILADGK
+2697 IDIMTGIENILADGK

-2725 AHATVKTLKKLVKG
+2725 AHATVKTLRKLVKG

>member
-59 MTTADGVTFSYETA
+59 MTTADGVTFSTETA

-86 KPIGENKYM
+86 RPIGVNKYM

-134 SDVVIGE
+134 SDVIIGE

-147 ATGFTSGSVNIAK
+147 ATGFTSGSVSIAK

-167 QVETKATNL
+167 QVETRATNL

-183 VNWQVSNIGGLST
+183 VNWQVGNIGGLST

-391 AKQQD
+391 TKQQD

-417 SISLS
+417 TISLS

-524 SDNSEGNLYYARQT
+524 SDNSEGNLYYTRQT

-577 SCNASVGTSGGVVT
+577 SCNANVGTSGGVVT
-591 VPLTIYDNDG
+591 VPLIIYDNDG

-651 TIAEGETSATF
+651 TIAEGETSTTF

-706 MAISSQESKVEAG
+706 MAISSQESQVEAG

-762 AAGESIT
+762 AAGESTT
-769 MMREITLPST
+769 MMREITLPAT

-787 VVNDGQGVK
+787 VVNDGQDVK

-892 PSANLSDEQAS
+892 PSANLSEEQAS

-908 IKRTSSDAIT
+908 IKRTSNDAIT

-954 CTVNATPGNTTL
+954 CTVNATPGTTTL
-966 KGGENTDIAF
+966 KGGESTDIAF

-992 ELSIESAEGAI
+992 ELSIESAEGAV

-1067 EMPSLAKDESMEIIL
+1067 EMPSLAKDESTEIIL

-1157 AVVAKGITNEK
+1157 AVVAEGITNEK
-1168 GLFSADLTE
+1168 GLFSANLAE
-1177 GYYAVRVSADKHDSY
+1177 GYYAVRVSAEKHDSY

-1237 FETQVPMP
+1237 FETQVPVP
-1245 VVVLSIPSSI
+1245 VVELTVPDRIYTEN
-1255 PAKDLRDGESL
+1255 LRKGESL
-1266 IFNAVLT
+1266 IFNATLT

-1283 ELTLPTDLKTLTFEA
+1283 QLLLPENVTSWRFEPIGPGKA
-1298 LDHTEAF
+1298 NE
-1305 NLAPQESVIIP
+1305 LAPGQSKEIP
-1316 VKVTKSTIT
+1316 IRVTK
-1325 ASARAAK
+1325 
-1332 RQGHIDNDPCSD
+1332 DPGDDGDDGPC
-1344 QVGTLYYWD
+1344 VVYIGTLYYWE
-1353 CGLDRKWH
+1353 CGPDKKWH
-1361 RYGIAL
+1361 KYYKSI
-1367 QLGSCKSNDPST
+1367 QITICKGKTPVVVYPST
-1379 WSGNGDGTG
+1379 GSG
-1388 YGGGI
+1388 
-1393 GGGLGSL
+1393 
-1400 YGPGARPSIGGSGTY
+1400 GGSGPGGGPGGGGGGGY
-1415 TGSSNQNPLVQV
+1415 GPSSNIPTVTQKVDKSCNPCLNMYIQKITECGVNVGLSLLKNNPL
-1427 EDKGCEPCQNK
+1427 GCIVGLGFCARDLNK
-1438 FMLQLVDCGLQLIP
+1438 DFHSWRSWGGCVASAVGCIPGIGPVPALVGCL
-1452 VYKKLRTVFD
+1452 
-1462 CIKGIYDVIEEAKTL
+1462 
-1477 TNKEEVTSRDI
+1477 
-1488 ISLTL
+1488 ISLT
-1493 STMSTTATCMDIKSE
+1493 
-1508 GAGDK
+1508 
-1513 NKTREQKRAK
+1513 
-1523 LVDEIAK
+1523 
-1530 ALTDISNSVEKG
+1530 
-1542 NLGWTKSIS
+1542 
-1551 DLAFELAKYYG
+1551 
-1562 YDYDDFKELF
+1562 
-1572 CPLKLM
+1572 
-1578 EPCDL
+1578 EPCEANNA
-1583 DSVPAENKPA
+1583 SAKMRA
-1593 ALARSL
+1593 G
-1599 KNSSEPSYIQEFRQ
+1599 NSSNYSEPSYITDFKNKLAIPLQES
-1613 NLTYGILKQ
+1613 K
-1622 MVVMGLQKEL
+1622 
-1632 YGDVE
+1632 
-1637 WLNSDSRELGLFM
+1637 
-1650 TKFESLRDENDA
+1650 A
-1662 FQQKDIDELI
+1662 FQNMLLEYFGDEVWVNETNGEDLQDLMVMLQTSEEEVLTADNYI
-1672 ASKPENIT
+1672 KYKPQNVT
-1680 KEQVKA
+1680 KEQYYKFIERLNNTA
-1686 FVQRWN
+1686 
-1692 DTLDNKDTDNKVNIK
+1692 LAKTDDGNYIDLSKVAGYVNEI
-1707 NVFSYGE
+1707 NSANE
-1714 LSQRVDSVVS
+1714 QSVLMGYESTTDMLRKEYALLKGRLEES
-1724 SLGYTGID
+1724 S
-1732 ECYEKAYEKC
+1732 
-1742 LAQAKEQQSSV
+1742 SSV

-1772 RGTLTVFNGNEQE
+1772 RGTLKVFNGNEQE

-1802 IAMEDK
+1802 IAMKDK

-1832 AKQEGI
+1832 AQKEGV

-1888 PSLDLTY
+1888 PNLDLTY

-1928 GDATNVKMSTNQPEI
+1928 GDATHVRMSTNQPEI

-1970 GGSVST
+1970 GGSVFT
-1976 DFGTIPAHST
+1976 DFGNIPAHST

-2234 DNKNFV
+2234 DNKTFV

-2261 SGITDR
+2261 SGITDS

-2273 TGKTASWTMFIN
+2273 TGKTASWTQFVN
-2285 SQVKL
+2285 NQVKL
-2290 ITSVYPENAGEV
+2290 LTSVYPENAGEV

-2325 GYQFASWSLNGET
+2325 GYLFASWSLNGET

-2344 INQVA
+2344 ISQVA

-2369 ENCEGGSITQ
+2369 ENCEGGNITQ

-2486 YKVKASISF
+2486 YKVKASTSF

-2509 PVRINAGWNWLGYPL
+2509 PVGINAGWNWLGYPL

-2576 QNNLEFAEAT
+2576 QNNLEFAEAS

-2601 DIRQYPSTMNI
+2601 DIRKYPSTMNI
-2612 IGKLTRK
+2612 IGKLTQK

-2697 IDTMTGIENILADGK
+2697 IDIMTGIENILADGK

-2725 AHATVKTLKKLVKG
+2725 AHATVKTLRKLVKG

>member
-59 MTTADGVTFSYETA
+59 MTTADGITFSTETA

-86 KPIGENKYM
+86 RPIGVNKYM

-127 DKIPITL
+127 DKIPVTL
-134 SDVVIGE
+134 SDVIISE

-294 IEEANAQNVR
+294 IEEASAQNVR
-304 LKLIRSGSTAQAETF
+304 LMLIRSGSTAQAETF

-378 KLTDDTKPQLTLS
+378 KLTDDTKPQLTLI

-417 SISLS
+417 AISLS

-577 SCNASVGTSGGVVT
+577 SCNANVGTSGGVVT

-629 KSRLDVNLSS
+629 KSRLNVSLSS

-719 GKTTLSLSIANQGS
+719 GKATLSLSIANQGS

-762 AAGESIT
+762 AAGESTT
-769 MMREITLPST
+769 MMREITLPAT

-845 QKSVEVY
+845 KKNVEVY

-892 PSANLSDEQAS
+892 PSANLSEEQAS

-908 IKRTSSDAIT
+908 IKRTSNDAIT

-954 CTVNATPGNTTL
+954 CTVNATPGTTTL

-992 ELSIESAEGAI
+992 ELSIESAEGAV

-1015 TGKIEASVASI
+1015 TGKIEASVARI

-1067 EMPSLAKDESMEIIL
+1067 EMPSLAKDESTEIIL

-1157 AVVAKGITNEK
+1157 AVVAEGITNEK
-1168 GLFSADLTE
+1168 GLFSANLAE
-1177 GYYAVRVSADKHDSY
+1177 GYYAVRVSAEKHDSY
-1192 SNNLLVDPGT
+1192 RNNLLVDPGT

-1316 VKVTKSTIT
+1316 VKVTKSTKT

-1332 RQGHIDNDPCSD
+1332 RLGNIDNDPCSD

-1361 RYGIAL
+1361 KYGIAL

-1415 TGSSNQNPLVQV
+1415 TGSSNQNPLVKV
-1427 EDKGCEPCQNK
+1427 EDKGCEPCQNGVLIAGLK
-1438 FMLQLVDCGLQLIP
+1438 CAGHFVGEAVETLQTLLGLDDNIDTNNKDKDKKDKDLDEILDKCENYSDLLLDIASSFDGCVNGKHDIDQVLDCYETASKAIDAVFDGLVETAFGPYVKPELIKK
-1452 VYKKLRTVFD
+1452 YKKLGKQILKYKKLLDRVAECARDFAHACDHIKNDESAKARMTGKSTKTVTEKAIEGMGKYAEYVEGFVTLNNVLFGSEPAWD
-1462 CIKGIYDVIEEAKTL
+1462 EMSLEEMSGILNLDYHTISFEEALKYKPKDVSETL
-1477 TNKEEVTSRDI
+1477 FRKFFDKQKKWANKDYSNITEEESGNI
-1488 ISLTL
+1488 
-1493 STMSTTATCMDIKSE
+1493 TTAVSNIHNAFKYFEDE
-1508 GAGDK
+1508 GYL
-1513 NKTREQKRAK
+1513 N
-1523 LVDEIAK
+1523 
-1530 ALTDISNSVEKG
+1530 
-1542 NLGWTKSIS
+1542 
-1551 DLAFELAKYYG
+1551 
-1562 YDYDDFKELF
+1562 
-1572 CPLKLM
+1572 
-1578 EPCDL
+1578 PCDFL
-1583 DSVPAENKPA
+1583 NTTFKD
-1593 ALARSL
+1593 ALILA
-1599 KNSSEPSYIQEFRQ
+1599 NTSS
-1613 NLTYGILKQ
+1613 
-1622 MVVMGLQKEL
+1622 
-1632 YGDVE
+1632 
-1637 WLNSDSRELGLFM
+1637 
-1650 TKFESLRDENDA
+1650 
-1662 FQQKDIDELI
+1662 
-1672 ASKPENIT
+1672 
-1680 KEQVKA
+1680 
-1686 FVQRWN
+1686 
-1692 DTLDNKDTDNKVNIK
+1692 
-1707 NVFSYGE
+1707 
-1714 LSQRVDSVVS
+1714 
-1724 SLGYTGID
+1724 
-1732 ECYEKAYEKC
+1732 
-1742 LAQAKEQQSSV
+1742 SSV

-1802 IAMEDK
+1802 IAMKDK

-1832 AKQEGI
+1832 AQKEGV

-1888 PSLDLTY
+1888 PNLDLTY

-1928 GDATNVKMSTNQPEI
+1928 GDATNVRMSTNQPEI

-1976 DFGTIPAHST
+1976 DFGNIPAHST
-1986 SYAQWWIKSSLLGHF
+1986 SYAQWWLKSSLLGHF

-2261 SGITDR
+2261 SGITDS

-2273 TGKTASWTMFIN
+2273 TGKTASWTQFVN
-2285 SQVKL
+2285 NQVKL
-2290 ITSVYPENAGEV
+2290 LTSVYPENAGEV

-2325 GYQFASWSLNGET
+2325 GYQFASWSLNGEI

-2344 INQVA
+2344 ISQVA
-2349 LGDLT
+2349 LSDLT
-2354 MVANFEKKTYQVNIE
+2354 MVANFEKKTYQVNIA

-2409 GKQTEDAE
+2409 GKQTDDAE

-2486 YKVKASISF
+2486 YKVKASTSF

-2509 PVRINAGWNWLGYPL
+2509 PVGINAGWNWLGYPL

-2592 DEEQQDMEV
+2592 DDEQQDMEV
-2601 DIRQYPSTMNI
+2601 DIRKYPSTMNI
-2612 IGKLTRK
+2612 IGKLTQK

-2697 IDTMTGIENILADGK
+2697 IDIMTGIENILADGK

>member
-59 MTTADGVTFSYETA
+59 MTTADGITFSTETA

-86 KPIGENKYM
+86 RPIGVNKYM

-127 DKIPITL
+127 DKIPVTL
-134 SDVVIGE
+134 SDVIISE

-294 IEEANAQNVR
+294 IEEASAQNVR
-304 LKLIRSGSTAQAETF
+304 LMLIRSGSTAQAETF

-391 AKQQD
+391 TKQQD

-417 SISLS
+417 AISLS

-577 SCNASVGTSGGVVT
+577 SCNANVGTSGGVVT

-601 PALSLSASSS
+601 PALSLSVSSS

-629 KSRLDVNLSS
+629 KSRLNVSLSS

-762 AAGESIT
+762 AAGESTT
-769 MMREITLPST
+769 MMREITLPAT

-845 QKSVEVY
+845 KKNVEVY

-882 TGHFAVGACY
+882 TGHFTVGACY
-892 PSANLSDEQAS
+892 PSANLSEEQAS

-908 IKRTSSDAIT
+908 IKRTSNDAIT

-954 CTVNATPGNTTL
+954 CTVNATPGTTTL

-992 ELSIESAEGAI
+992 ELSIESAEGAV

-1015 TGKIEASVASI
+1015 TGKIEASVARI

-1067 EMPSLAKDESMEIIL
+1067 EMPSLAKDESTEIIL

-1157 AVVAKGITNEK
+1157 AVVAEGITNEK
-1168 GLFSADLTE
+1168 GLFSANLAE
-1177 GYYAVRVSADKHDSY
+1177 GYYAVRVSAEKHDSY
-1192 SNNLLVDPGT
+1192 RNNLLVDPGT

-1316 VKVTKSTIT
+1316 VKVTKSTKT

-1332 RQGHIDNDPCSD
+1332 RLGNIDNDPCSD

-1361 RYGIAL
+1361 KYGIAL

-1415 TGSSNQNPLVQV
+1415 TGSSNQNPLVKV
-1427 EDKGCEPCQNK
+1427 EDKGCEPCQNGVLIAGLK
-1438 FMLQLVDCGLQLIP
+1438 CAGHFVGEAVETLQTLLGLDDNIDTNNKDKDKKDKDLDEILDKCENYSDLLLDIASSFDGCVNGKHDIDQVLDCYETASKAIDAVFDGLVETAFGPYVKPELIKK
-1452 VYKKLRTVFD
+1452 YKKLGKQILKYKKLLDRVAECARDFAHACDHIKNDESAKARMTGKSTKTVTEKAIEGMGKYAEYVEGFVTLNNVLFGSEPAWD
-1462 CIKGIYDVIEEAKTL
+1462 EMSLEEMSGILNLDYHTISFEEALKYKPKDVSETL
-1477 TNKEEVTSRDI
+1477 FRKFFDKQKKWANKDYSNITEEESGNI
-1488 ISLTL
+1488 
-1493 STMSTTATCMDIKSE
+1493 TTAVSNIHNAFKYFEDE
-1508 GAGDK
+1508 GYL
-1513 NKTREQKRAK
+1513 N
-1523 LVDEIAK
+1523 
-1530 ALTDISNSVEKG
+1530 
-1542 NLGWTKSIS
+1542 
-1551 DLAFELAKYYG
+1551 
-1562 YDYDDFKELF
+1562 
-1572 CPLKLM
+1572 
-1578 EPCDL
+1578 PCDFL
-1583 DSVPAENKPA
+1583 NTTFKD
-1593 ALARSL
+1593 ALILA
-1599 KNSSEPSYIQEFRQ
+1599 NTSS
-1613 NLTYGILKQ
+1613 
-1622 MVVMGLQKEL
+1622 
-1632 YGDVE
+1632 
-1637 WLNSDSRELGLFM
+1637 
-1650 TKFESLRDENDA
+1650 
-1662 FQQKDIDELI
+1662 
-1672 ASKPENIT
+1672 
-1680 KEQVKA
+1680 
-1686 FVQRWN
+1686 
-1692 DTLDNKDTDNKVNIK
+1692 
-1707 NVFSYGE
+1707 
-1714 LSQRVDSVVS
+1714 
-1724 SLGYTGID
+1724 
-1732 ECYEKAYEKC
+1732 
-1742 LAQAKEQQSSV
+1742 SSV

-1802 IAMEDK
+1802 IAMKDK

-1832 AKQEGI
+1832 AQKEGV

-1888 PSLDLTY
+1888 PNLDLTY

-1928 GDATNVKMSTNQPEI
+1928 GDATNVRMSTNQPEI

-1976 DFGTIPAHST
+1976 DFGNIPAHST

-2261 SGITDR
+2261 SGITDS

-2273 TGKTASWTMFIN
+2273 TGKTASWTLFVN

-2290 ITSVYPENAGEV
+2290 LTSVYPENAGEV

-2344 INQVA
+2344 ISQVA
-2349 LGDLT
+2349 LSDLT
-2354 MVANFEKKTYQVNIE
+2354 MVANFEKKTYQVNIA

-2409 GKQTEDAE
+2409 GKQTDDAE

-2486 YKVKASISF
+2486 YKVKASTSF

-2509 PVRINAGWNWLGYPL
+2509 PVGINAGWNWLGYPL

-2601 DIRQYPSTMNI
+2601 DIRKYPSTMNI
-2612 IGKLTRK
+2612 IGKLTQK

-2697 IDTMTGIENILADGK
+2697 IDIMTGIENILADGK

>member
-59 MTTADGVTFSYETA
+59 MTTADGITFSTETA

-86 KPIGENKYM
+86 RPIGVNKYM

-127 DKIPITL
+127 DKIPVTL
-134 SDVVIGE
+134 SDVIISE

-196 EAGWSEQV
+196 EAGWCEQV

-294 IEEANAQNVR
+294 IEEASAQNVR
-304 LKLIRSGSTAQAETF
+304 LMLIRSGSTAQAETF

-417 SISLS
+417 AISLS

-577 SCNASVGTSGGVVT
+577 SCNANVGTSGGVVT

-629 KSRLDVNLSS
+629 KSRLNVSLSS

-706 MAISSQESKVEAG
+706 MAISSQESQVEAG

-762 AAGESIT
+762 AAGESTT
-769 MMREITLPST
+769 MMREITLPAT

-821 VAKAIYAPGEKVVIS
+821 VTKAIYAPGEKVVIC

-845 QKSVEVY
+845 KKNVEVY

-882 TGHFAVGACY
+882 TGHFTVGACY
-892 PSANLSDEQAS
+892 PSANLSEEQAS

-908 IKRTSSDAIT
+908 IKRTSNDAIT

-954 CTVNATPGNTTL
+954 CTVNATPGTTTL

-992 ELSIESAEGAI
+992 ELSIESAEGAV

-1015 TGKIEASVASI
+1015 TGKIEASVARI

-1067 EMPSLAKDESMEIIL
+1067 EMPSLAKDESTEIIL

-1157 AVVAKGITNEK
+1157 AVVAEGITNEK
-1168 GLFSADLTE
+1168 GLFSANLAE
-1177 GYYAVRVSADKHDSY
+1177 GYYAVRVSAEKHDSY
-1192 SNNLLVDPGT
+1192 RNNLLVDPGT

-1316 VKVTKSTIT
+1316 VKVTKSTKT

-1332 RQGHIDNDPCSD
+1332 RLGNIDNDPCSD

-1361 RYGIAL
+1361 KYGIAL

-1415 TGSSNQNPLVQV
+1415 TGSSNQNPLVKV
-1427 EDKGCEPCQNK
+1427 EDKGCEPCQNGVLIAGLK
-1438 FMLQLVDCGLQLIP
+1438 CAGHFVGEAVETLQTLLGLDDNIDTNNKDKDKKDKDLDEILDKCENYSDLLLDIASSFDGCVNGKHDIDQVLDCYETASKAIDAVFDGLVETAFGPYVKPELIKK
-1452 VYKKLRTVFD
+1452 YKKLGKQILKYKKLLDRVAECARDFAHACDHIKNDESAKARMTGKSTKTVTEKAIEGMGKYAEYVEGFVTLNNVLFGSEPAWD
-1462 CIKGIYDVIEEAKTL
+1462 EMSLEEMSGILNLDYHTISFEEALKYKPKDVSETL
-1477 TNKEEVTSRDI
+1477 FRKFFDKQKKWANKDYSNITEEESGNI
-1488 ISLTL
+1488 
-1493 STMSTTATCMDIKSE
+1493 TTAVSNIHNAFKYFEDE
-1508 GAGDK
+1508 GYL
-1513 NKTREQKRAK
+1513 N
-1523 LVDEIAK
+1523 
-1530 ALTDISNSVEKG
+1530 
-1542 NLGWTKSIS
+1542 
-1551 DLAFELAKYYG
+1551 
-1562 YDYDDFKELF
+1562 
-1572 CPLKLM
+1572 
-1578 EPCDL
+1578 PCDFL
-1583 DSVPAENKPA
+1583 NTTFKD
-1593 ALARSL
+1593 ALILA
-1599 KNSSEPSYIQEFRQ
+1599 NTSS
-1613 NLTYGILKQ
+1613 
-1622 MVVMGLQKEL
+1622 
-1632 YGDVE
+1632 
-1637 WLNSDSRELGLFM
+1637 
-1650 TKFESLRDENDA
+1650 
-1662 FQQKDIDELI
+1662 
-1672 ASKPENIT
+1672 
-1680 KEQVKA
+1680 
-1686 FVQRWN
+1686 
-1692 DTLDNKDTDNKVNIK
+1692 
-1707 NVFSYGE
+1707 
-1714 LSQRVDSVVS
+1714 
-1724 SLGYTGID
+1724 
-1732 ECYEKAYEKC
+1732 
-1742 LAQAKEQQSSV
+1742 SSV

-1772 RGTLTVFNGNEQE
+1772 RGTLKVFNGNEQE

-1802 IAMEDK
+1802 IAMKDK

-1832 AKQEGI
+1832 AQKEGV

-1888 PSLDLTY
+1888 PNLDLTY

-1928 GDATNVKMSTNQPEI
+1928 GDATNVRMTTNQPEI

-1976 DFGTIPAHST
+1976 DFGNIPAHST
-1986 SYAQWWIKSSLLGHF
+1986 SYAQWWLKSSLLGHF

-2144 YENRIHFADQFD
+2144 YENRIHFADLFD
-2156 GKNAESYILT
+2156 SKNAESYILT

-2261 SGITDR
+2261 SGITDS

-2273 TGKTASWTMFIN
+2273 TGKTASWTQFVN
-2285 SQVKL
+2285 NQVKL
-2290 ITSVYPENAGEV
+2290 LTSVYPENAGEV

-2325 GYQFASWSLNGET
+2325 GYQFASWSLNGEI

-2344 INQVA
+2344 ISQVA
-2349 LGDLT
+2349 LSDLT
-2354 MVANFEKKTYQVNIE
+2354 MVANFEKKTYQVNIA

-2409 GKQTEDAE
+2409 GKQTDDAE

-2486 YKVKASISF
+2486 YKVKASTSF

-2509 PVRINAGWNWLGYPL
+2509 PVGINAGWNWLGYPL

-2556 WEGTLKQLITNQ
+2556 WEGTLRQLITNQ

-2586 TPSQLS
+2586 TPSQFS

-2601 DIRQYPSTMNI
+2601 DIRKYPSTMNI
-2612 IGKLTRK
+2612 IGKLTQK

-2697 IDTMTGIENILADGK
+2697 IDIMTGIENILADGK

>member
-59 MTTADGVTFSYETA
+59 MTTADGITFSTETA

-86 KPIGENKYM
+86 RPIGVNKYM

-127 DKIPITL
+127 DKIPVTL
-134 SDVVIGE
+134 SDVIIGE

-204 FAESADGKFSKLLG
+204 FAESADGEFSKLLG

-294 IEEANAQNVR
+294 IEEASAQNVR
-304 LKLIRSGSTAQAETF
+304 LMLIRSGSTAQAETF

-417 SISLS
+417 AISLS

-440 KTSVDV
+440 QTSVDV

-577 SCNASVGTSGGVVT
+577 SCNANVGTSGGVVT

-651 TIAEGETSATF
+651 TIAECETSATF

-719 GKTTLSLSIANQGS
+719 GKATLSLSIANQGS

-762 AAGESIT
+762 AAGESTT

-836 GKAKGKDIA
+836 GKANGKDIA

-892 PSANLSDEQAS
+892 PSANLSEEQAS

-908 IKRTSSDAIT
+908 IKRTSNDAIT

-954 CTVNATPGNTTL
+954 CTVNATPGITTL
-966 KGGENTDIAF
+966 KGGESTDVAF

-1026 KTTMVKGESRDYPFT
+1026 NTTMVKGESRDYPFT

-1067 EMPSLAKDESMEIIL
+1067 EMPSLAKDESTEIIL

-1107 EGMPLPFYIEPVSTK
+1107 EGMPLPFCIEPVSTK

-1157 AVVAKGITNEK
+1157 AVVAEGITNEK
-1168 GLFSADLTE
+1168 GLFSANLAE
-1177 GYYAVRVSADKHDSY
+1177 GYYAVSVSAEKHDSY

-1237 FETQVPMP
+1237 FETHVPVP
-1245 VVVLSIPSSI
+1245 VVELTVPERINTE
-1255 PAKDLRDGESL
+1255 DLREGESL
-1266 IFNAVLT
+1266 IFNAILT

-1283 ELTLPTDLKTLTFEA
+1283 QLLLPNDLKSLKFETIGT
-1298 LDHTEAF
+1298 DEVI
-1305 NLAPQESVIIP
+1305 NLAPKQSKSISVRVIRVAPIG
-1316 VKVTKSTIT
+1316 V
-1325 ASARAAK
+1325 
-1332 RQGHIDNDPCSD
+1332 DPC
-1344 QVGTLYYWD
+1344 VTYIGNLYYWE
-1353 CGLDRKWH
+1353 CGPDKKWRK
-1361 RYGIAL
+1361 YYKSVQITICKNKTSVAVYPSP
-1367 QLGSCKSNDPST
+1367 GS
-1379 WSGNGDGTG
+1379 G
-1388 YGGGI
+1388 
-1393 GGGLGSL
+1393 
-1400 YGPGARPSIGGSGTY
+1400 GGSGPGGGPGGGGGGGY
-1415 TGSSNQNPLVQV
+1415 GPSSNIPTVTQKVDKSCNPCLNMYIQKIA
-1427 EDKGCEPCQNK
+1427 E
-1438 FMLQLVDCGLQLIP
+1438 CGLSLITP
-1452 VYKKLRTVFD
+1452 APLSCALGLSFCARDLDKDSHNWRTWGG
-1462 CIKGIYDVIEEAKTL
+1462 C
-1477 TNKEEVTSRDI
+1477 VTSAVGCI
-1488 ISLTL
+1488 PGIGVVPTLVGCLISLT
-1493 STMSTTATCMDIKSE
+1493 
-1508 GAGDK
+1508 
-1513 NKTREQKRAK
+1513 
-1523 LVDEIAK
+1523 
-1530 ALTDISNSVEKG
+1530 
-1542 NLGWTKSIS
+1542 
-1551 DLAFELAKYYG
+1551 
-1562 YDYDDFKELF
+1562 
-1572 CPLKLM
+1572 
-1578 EPCDL
+1578 EPCE
-1583 DSVPAENKPA
+1583 AG
-1593 ALARSL
+1593 
-1599 KNSSEPSYIQEFRQ
+1599 NSSSYSEPSYITDFKNKLAIPLQES
-1613 NLTYGILKQ
+1613 K
-1622 MVVMGLQKEL
+1622 
-1632 YGDVE
+1632 
-1637 WLNSDSRELGLFM
+1637 
-1650 TKFESLRDENDA
+1650 A
-1662 FQQKDIDELI
+1662 FQNMLLEYFGDEVWVNETNGEDLQDLMVMLQTSEEEVLTADNYI
-1672 ASKPENIT
+1672 KYKPQNVT
-1680 KEQVKA
+1680 KEQYYKFIERLNNTA
-1686 FVQRWN
+1686 
-1692 DTLDNKDTDNKVNIK
+1692 LAKTDDGNYIDLSKVAGYVNEI
-1707 NVFSYGE
+1707 NSANE
-1714 LSQRVDSVVS
+1714 QSVLMGYESTTDMLRKEYALLKGRLEES
-1724 SLGYTGID
+1724 S
-1732 ECYEKAYEKC
+1732 
-1742 LAQAKEQQSSV
+1742 SSV

-1785 AMKDV
+1785 AMKDA

-1802 IAMEDK
+1802 IAMSDK
-1808 FQVNPEKLEGFNGK
+1808 FQVNLENLKGFAGNK
-1822 LDFTDGWTLD
+1822 NFTDGWTLD
-1832 AKQEGI
+1832 AQKEGV

-1888 PSLDLTY
+1888 PNLDLTY

-1928 GDATNVKMSTNQPEI
+1928 GDATNVKMTTNQPEI

-1970 GGSVST
+1970 GGNVST

-2240 LDLTQLNASAGNGYY
+2240 LDLTQLNASTGNGYY

-2261 SGITDR
+2261 SGITDS

-2273 TGKTASWTMFIN
+2273 TGKTASWTLFVN

-2290 ITSVYPENAGEV
+2290 LTSVYPENAGEV
-2302 IGRVAGNEVA
+2302 IGRIAGNEVA

-2344 INQVA
+2344 ISQVA

-2354 MVANFEKKTYQVNIE
+2354 MVANFEKKTYQVNIA

-2417 TLSLIVDKDLTV
+2417 TLSLIVDKDLMV

-2486 YKVKASISF
+2486 YKVKASTSF

-2509 PVRINAGWNWLGYPL
+2509 PVGINAGWNWLGYPL

-2592 DEEQQDMEV
+2592 DDEQQDMEV
-2601 DIRQYPSTMNI
+2601 DIRKYPSTMNI
-2612 IGKLTRK
+2612 IGKLTQK

-2660 LNMVIENLQTQES
+2660 LNIVIENLQTQES

-2697 IDTMTGIENILADGK
+2697 IDIMTGIENILADGK

>member
-59 MTTADGVTFSYETA
+59 MTTADGVTFSTETA

-86 KPIGENKYM
+86 RPIGVNKYM
-95 VMIFSSQNRAFIG
+95 VMIFSSQNRPFIG

-134 SDVVIGE
+134 SDVIIGE

-218 TIDYDQKLAA
+218 TIDYNQKLAA

-266 WMLANNEATTSGTLQ
+266 WMLANNEASTSGTLQ

-294 IEEANAQNVR
+294 IEEASAQNVR

-396 VTEGGKLTL
+396 VTEGGKLTI

-417 SISLS
+417 AISLS

-577 SCNASVGTSGGVVT
+577 SCNANVGTSGGVVT

-762 AAGESIT
+762 AAGESTT
-769 MMREITLPST
+769 MMREITLPAT

-845 QKSVEVY
+845 QKNVEVY

-892 PSANLSDEQAS
+892 PSANLSEEQAS

-908 IKRTSSDAIT
+908 IKRTSNDAIT

-954 CTVNATPGNTTL
+954 CTVNATPGTTTL
-966 KGGENTDIAF
+966 KGGESTDVAF

-992 ELSIESAEGAI
+992 ELSIESAEGAV

-1015 TGKIEASVASI
+1015 TGKIEASVARI

-1067 EMPSLAKDESMEIIL
+1067 EMPSLAKDESTEIIL

-1107 EGMPLPFYIEPVSTK
+1107 EGMPLPFCIEPVSTK

-1168 GLFSADLTE
+1168 GIFSADLAE
-1177 GYYAVRVSADKHDSY
+1177 GYYAVRVSAEKHDSY

-1237 FETQVPMP
+1237 FETQVPVP
-1245 VVVLSIPSSI
+1245 VVELTVPDRIYTEN
-1255 PAKDLRDGESL
+1255 LRKGESL
-1266 IFNAVLT
+1266 IFNATLT
-1273 NKGLIAAKDV
+1273 NKGLITAKDV
-1283 ELTLPTDLKTLTFEA
+1283 QLLLPDTVTSWRFEPIGPGKA
-1298 LDHTEAF
+1298 NE
-1305 NLAPQESVIIP
+1305 LAPGQSKEIP
-1316 VKVTKSTIT
+1316 IRVTK
-1325 ASARAAK
+1325 
-1332 RQGHIDNDPCSD
+1332 DPGDDGDDGPC
-1344 QVGTLYYWD
+1344 VVYIGTLYYWE
-1353 CGLDRKWH
+1353 CGPDKKWH
-1361 RYGIAL
+1361 KYYKSI
-1367 QLGSCKSNDPST
+1367 QITICKGKTPVVVYPST
-1379 WSGNGDGTG
+1379 GSG
-1388 YGGGI
+1388 
-1393 GGGLGSL
+1393 
-1400 YGPGARPSIGGSGTY
+1400 GGSGPGGGPGGGGGGGY
-1415 TGSSNQNPLVQV
+1415 GPSSNIPTVTQKVDKSCNPCLNMYIQKITECGVNVGLSLLKNNPL
-1427 EDKGCEPCQNK
+1427 GCIVGLGFCARDLNK
-1438 FMLQLVDCGLQLIP
+1438 DFHSWRSWGGCVASAVGCIPGIGPVPALVGCL
-1452 VYKKLRTVFD
+1452 
-1462 CIKGIYDVIEEAKTL
+1462 
-1477 TNKEEVTSRDI
+1477 
-1488 ISLTL
+1488 ISLT
-1493 STMSTTATCMDIKSE
+1493 
-1508 GAGDK
+1508 
-1513 NKTREQKRAK
+1513 
-1523 LVDEIAK
+1523 
-1530 ALTDISNSVEKG
+1530 
-1542 NLGWTKSIS
+1542 
-1551 DLAFELAKYYG
+1551 
-1562 YDYDDFKELF
+1562 
-1572 CPLKLM
+1572 
-1578 EPCDL
+1578 EPCEANNA
-1583 DSVPAENKPA
+1583 SAKMRA
-1593 ALARSL
+1593 G
-1599 KNSSEPSYIQEFRQ
+1599 NSSNYSEPSYITDFKNKLAIPLQES
-1613 NLTYGILKQ
+1613 K
-1622 MVVMGLQKEL
+1622 
-1632 YGDVE
+1632 
-1637 WLNSDSRELGLFM
+1637 
-1650 TKFESLRDENDA
+1650 A
-1662 FQQKDIDELI
+1662 FQNMLLEYFGDEVWVNETNGEDLQGLMVMLQTSEEEVLTADNYIKYKPQNVTKVQYYKFIERLNNTALAKTDDGNYIDL
-1672 ASKPENIT
+1672 SKVAGYVNEINSANEQSVLMGYEST
-1680 KEQVKA
+1680 TDMLRKEYALLKG
-1686 FVQRWN
+1686 R
-1692 DTLDNKDTDNKVNIK
+1692 LD
-1707 NVFSYGE
+1707 E
-1714 LSQRVDSVVS
+1714 S
-1724 SLGYTGID
+1724 S
-1732 ECYEKAYEKC
+1732 
-1742 LAQAKEQQSSV
+1742 SSV

-1802 IAMEDK
+1802 IAMSDK

-1832 AKQEGI
+1832 AQKEGV

-1888 PSLDLTY
+1888 PNLDLTY

-1928 GDATNVKMSTNQPEI
+1928 GDATHVRMSTNQPEI

-1976 DFGTIPAHST
+1976 DFGNIPAHST

-2007 ATHLTSYGNKDL
+2007 ATHLTSYDNKDL

-2144 YENRIHFADQFD
+2144 YENRIHFADLFD

-2198 VMFNKYIDPATFTSE
+2198 VMFNKYIDPATFTAE

-2261 SGITDR
+2261 SGITDS

-2273 TGKTASWTMFIN
+2273 TGKTASWTLFVN
-2285 SQVKL
+2285 RQVKL
-2290 ITSVYPENAGEV
+2290 LTSVYPENAGEV

-2344 INQVA
+2344 ISQVA
-2349 LGDLT
+2349 LSDLT
-2354 MVANFEKKTYQVNIE
+2354 MVANFEKKTYQVNIA
-2369 ENCEGGSITQ
+2369 ENCEGGSITK

-2476 EIENLLPAQT
+2476 EIENLLPAHT
-2486 YKVKASISF
+2486 YKVKASTSF

-2509 PVRINAGWNWLGYPL
+2509 PVGINAGWNWLGYPL

-2601 DIRQYPSTMNI
+2601 DIRKYPSTMNI
-2612 IGKLTRK
+2612 IGKLTQK

-2660 LNMVIENLQTQES
+2660 MNMVIENLHTQES

-2697 IDTMTGIENILADGK
+2697 IDIMTGIENILADGK

-2725 AHATVKTLKKLVKG
+2725 AHATVKTLRKLVKG

>member
-59 MTTADGVTFSYETA
+59 MTTADGVTFSTETA

-86 KPIGENKYM
+86 RSIGVNKYM

-127 DKIPITL
+127 DKIPVTL

-304 LKLIRSGSTAQAETF
+304 LMLIRSGSTAQAETF

-334 ITIPQGQSA
+334 ITIPLGQSA

-417 SISLS
+417 AISLS

-577 SCNASVGTSGGVVT
+577 SCNANVGTSGGVVT

-733 YVLPEQTKIGFYFDS
+733 YVLPEQTKIGFYFDG

-762 AAGESIT
+762 AAGESTT
-769 MMREITLPST
+769 MMREITLPAT

-821 VAKAIYAPGEKVVIS
+821 VAKAIYSPGEKVVIS

-892 PSANLSDEQAS
+892 PSANLSEEQAS

-908 IKRTSSDAIT
+908 IKRTSNDAIT

-939 TLTGLKVKVNSKPDN
+939 TLTDLKVKVNSKPDN
-954 CTVNATPGNTTL
+954 CTVNATPGTTTL
-966 KGGENTDIAF
+966 KGGESTDVAF

-992 ELSIESAEGAI
+992 ELSIESAEGAV

-1015 TGKIEASVASI
+1015 TGKIEASVARI

-1067 EMPSLAKDESMEIIL
+1067 EMPSLAKDESTEIIL

-1107 EGMPLPFYIEPVSTK
+1107 EGMPLPFCIEPVSTK

-1157 AVVAKGITNEK
+1157 AVVAEGITNEK
-1168 GLFSADLTE
+1168 GIFSANLAE
-1177 GYYAVRVSADKHDSY
+1177 GYYAVRVSAEKHDSY

-1237 FETQVPMP
+1237 FETQVPVP
-1245 VVVLSIPSSI
+1245 VVELTVPDRIYTEN
-1255 PAKDLRDGESL
+1255 LRKGESL
-1266 IFNAVLT
+1266 IFNATLT

-1283 ELTLPTDLKTLTFEA
+1283 QLLLPENVTSWRFEPIGPGKA
-1298 LDHTEAF
+1298 NE
-1305 NLAPQESVIIP
+1305 LAPGQSIEIP
-1316 VKVTKSTIT
+1316 IRVTK
-1325 ASARAAK
+1325 
-1332 RQGHIDNDPCSD
+1332 DPGDDGPC
-1344 QVGTLYYWD
+1344 VVYIGTLYYWE
-1353 CGLDRKWH
+1353 CGPDKKWH
-1361 RYGIAL
+1361 KYYKSI
-1367 QLGSCKSNDPST
+1367 QITICKGKTPVVVYPST
-1379 WSGNGDGTG
+1379 GSG
-1388 YGGGI
+1388 
-1393 GGGLGSL
+1393 
-1400 YGPGARPSIGGSGTY
+1400 GGSGPGGGPGGGGGGGY
-1415 TGSSNQNPLVQV
+1415 GPSSNIPTVTQKVDKSCNPCLNMYIQKITECGVNVGLSLLKNNPL
-1427 EDKGCEPCQNK
+1427 GCIVGLGFCARDLNK
-1438 FMLQLVDCGLQLIP
+1438 DFHSWRAWGGCVASAVGCIPGIGPVPALVGCL
-1452 VYKKLRTVFD
+1452 
-1462 CIKGIYDVIEEAKTL
+1462 
-1477 TNKEEVTSRDI
+1477 
-1488 ISLTL
+1488 ISLT
-1493 STMSTTATCMDIKSE
+1493 
-1508 GAGDK
+1508 
-1513 NKTREQKRAK
+1513 
-1523 LVDEIAK
+1523 
-1530 ALTDISNSVEKG
+1530 
-1542 NLGWTKSIS
+1542 
-1551 DLAFELAKYYG
+1551 
-1562 YDYDDFKELF
+1562 
-1572 CPLKLM
+1572 
-1578 EPCDL
+1578 EPCEANNA
-1583 DSVPAENKPA
+1583 SAKMRA
-1593 ALARSL
+1593 G
-1599 KNSSEPSYIQEFRQ
+1599 NSSSYSEPSYITDFKNKLAIPLQES
-1613 NLTYGILKQ
+1613 K
-1622 MVVMGLQKEL
+1622 
-1632 YGDVE
+1632 
-1637 WLNSDSRELGLFM
+1637 
-1650 TKFESLRDENDA
+1650 A
-1662 FQQKDIDELI
+1662 FQNMLLEYFGDEVWVNETNGEALQDLMVMLQTSEEEVLTADNYI
-1672 ASKPENIT
+1672 KYKPQNVT
-1680 KEQVKA
+1680 KEQYYKFIERLNNTA
-1686 FVQRWN
+1686 
-1692 DTLDNKDTDNKVNIK
+1692 LAKTDDGNYIDLSKVAGYVNEI
-1707 NVFSYGE
+1707 NSANE
-1714 LSQRVDSVVS
+1714 QSV
-1724 SLGYTGID
+1724 LMGYESTTDMLRKEYALLKGRID
-1732 ECYEKAYEKC
+1732 ESS
-1742 LAQAKEQQSSV
+1742 SSV

-1772 RGTLTVFNGNEQE
+1772 RGTLKVFNGNEQE

-1802 IAMEDK
+1802 IAMSDK

-1832 AKQEGI
+1832 AQKEGI

-1888 PSLDLTY
+1888 PNLDLTY

-1928 GDATNVKMSTNQPEI
+1928 GDATNVRMSTNQPEI

-1970 GGSVST
+1970 GGSVPT
-1976 DFGTIPAHST
+1976 DFGNIPAHST

-2069 KVNVA
+2069 KVSVA

-2198 VMFNKYIDPATFTSE
+2198 VMFNKYIAPATFTAE

-2261 SGITDR
+2261 SGITDS

-2273 TGKTASWTMFIN
+2273 TGKTASWTQFVN
-2285 SQVKL
+2285 NQVKL
-2290 ITSVYPENAGEV
+2290 LTSVYPENAGEV
-2302 IGRVAGNEVA
+2302 IGRIAGNEVA

-2344 INQVA
+2344 ISQVA

-2354 MVANFEKKTYQVNIE
+2354 MVANFEKKTYQVNIA

-2394 AEADE
+2394 AEANE

-2486 YKVKASISF
+2486 YKVKASTSF

-2509 PVRINAGWNWLGYPL
+2509 PVGINAGWNWLGYPL

-2601 DIRQYPSTMNI
+2601 DIRKYPSTMNI
-2612 IGKLTRK
+2612 IGKLTQK
-2619 DADMTGSDYRL
+2619 DVDMTGSDYRL

-2697 IDTMTGIENILADGK
+2697 IDIMTGIENILADGK

>member
-59 MTTADGVTFSYETA
+59 MTTADGVTFSTETA

-86 KPIGENKYM
+86 RPIGVNKYM

-134 SDVVIGE
+134 SDVIIGE

-218 TIDYDQKLAA
+218 TIDYNQKLAA

-294 IEEANAQNVR
+294 IEEASAQNVR
-304 LKLIRSGSTAQAETF
+304 LILIRSGSTAQAETF

-396 VTEGGKLTL
+396 VTEGGKLIL

-417 SISLS
+417 AISLS

-577 SCNASVGTSGGVVT
+577 SCNANVGTSGGVVT

-706 MAISSQESKVEAG
+706 MAISSQESQVEAG

-748 AATPADVAYLQDNL
+748 AATPADVAYLQDDL
-762 AAGESIT
+762 AAGESTT
-769 MMREITLPST
+769 MMREITLPAT

-845 QKSVEVY
+845 QKNVEVY

-892 PSANLSDEQAS
+892 PSANLSEEQAS

-908 IKRTSSDAIT
+908 IKRTSNDAIT

-954 CTVNATPGNTTL
+954 CTVNAIPGTTTL
-966 KGGENTDIAF
+966 KGGESTDVAF

-992 ELSIESAEGAI
+992 ELSIESAEGAV

-1067 EMPSLAKDESMEIIL
+1067 EMPSLAKDESTEIIL

-1157 AVVAKGITNEK
+1157 AVVAEGITNEN
-1168 GLFSADLTE
+1168 GLFSANLAE
-1177 GYYAVRVSADKHDSY
+1177 GYYAVRVSAEKHDSY
-1192 SNNLLVDPGT
+1192 RNNLLVDPGT

-1237 FETQVPMP
+1237 FETQVPVP
-1245 VVVLSIPSSI
+1245 VVELTVPDRIYTE
-1255 PAKDLRDGESL
+1255 DLREGESL
-1266 IFNAVLT
+1266 IFNATLT
-1273 NKGLIAAKDV
+1273 NKGLITAKDV
-1283 ELTLPTDLKTLTFEA
+1283 QLLLPNDLKSLKFETIGT
-1298 LDHTEAF
+1298 DEAI
-1305 NLAPQESVIIP
+1305 NLAPKQSKSISVRVIRVAPIG
-1316 VKVTKSTIT
+1316 V
-1325 ASARAAK
+1325 
-1332 RQGHIDNDPCSD
+1332 DPC
-1344 QVGTLYYWD
+1344 VTYIGNLYYWE
-1353 CGLDRKWH
+1353 CGPDKKWRK
-1361 RYGIAL
+1361 YYKSVQITI
-1367 QLGSCKSNDPST
+1367 CKNKTSVAVYPST
-1379 WSGNGDGTG
+1379 GSG
-1388 YGGGI
+1388 
-1393 GGGLGSL
+1393 
-1400 YGPGARPSIGGSGTY
+1400 GGSGPGGGPGGGGGGSY
-1415 TGSSNQNPLVQV
+1415 GSSSNIPTVTQKVDKSCNPCLNIYIQKIA
-1427 EDKGCEPCQNK
+1427 E
-1438 FMLQLVDCGLQLIP
+1438 CGLSLITP
-1452 VYKKLRTVFD
+1452 APLSCALGLSFCARDLDKDSHNWRTWGG
-1462 CIKGIYDVIEEAKTL
+1462 C
-1477 TNKEEVTSRDI
+1477 VTSAVGCI
-1488 ISLTL
+1488 PGIGVVPTLVGCLISLT
-1493 STMSTTATCMDIKSE
+1493 
-1508 GAGDK
+1508 
-1513 NKTREQKRAK
+1513 
-1523 LVDEIAK
+1523 
-1530 ALTDISNSVEKG
+1530 
-1542 NLGWTKSIS
+1542 
-1551 DLAFELAKYYG
+1551 
-1562 YDYDDFKELF
+1562 
-1572 CPLKLM
+1572 
-1578 EPCDL
+1578 EPCE
-1583 DSVPAENKPA
+1583 AG
-1593 ALARSL
+1593 
-1599 KNSSEPSYIQEFRQ
+1599 NSSSYSEPSYITDFKNKLAIPLQES
-1613 NLTYGILKQ
+1613 K
-1622 MVVMGLQKEL
+1622 
-1632 YGDVE
+1632 
-1637 WLNSDSRELGLFM
+1637 
-1650 TKFESLRDENDA
+1650 A
-1662 FQQKDIDELI
+1662 FQNMLLEYFGDEVWVNETNGEDLQDLMVMLQTSEEEVLTADNYI
-1672 ASKPENIT
+1672 KYKPQNVT
-1680 KEQVKA
+1680 KEQYYKFIERLNNTALAKTDDGNYIDLSKVAGYVNEINSANEQSVLMGYESTTDMLRKEYA
-1686 FVQRWN
+1686 LLKGR
-1692 DTLDNKDTDNKVNIK
+1692 LD
-1707 NVFSYGE
+1707 E
-1714 LSQRVDSVVS
+1714 S
-1724 SLGYTGID
+1724 S
-1732 ECYEKAYEKC
+1732 
-1742 LAQAKEQQSSV
+1742 SSV

-1802 IAMEDK
+1802 IAMKDK

-1832 AKQEGI
+1832 AQKEGV

-1865 VDPFTGLE
+1865 VDSFTGLE

-1888 PSLDLTY
+1888 PNLDLTY

-1928 GDATNVKMSTNQPEI
+1928 GDATNVRMSTNQPEI

-1970 GGSVST
+1970 GGSVFT

-2176 VASIEGAP
+2176 VASIEGTP

-2234 DNKNFV
+2234 DNKTFV

-2261 SGITDR
+2261 SGITDS

-2273 TGKTASWTMFIN
+2273 TGKTASWTLFVN

-2290 ITSVYPENAGEV
+2290 LTSVYPENAGEV

-2349 LGDLT
+2349 LGDLN

-2369 ENCEGGSITQ
+2369 ENCEGGCITQ

-2476 EIENLLPAQT
+2476 EIENLLPAHT
-2486 YKVKASISF
+2486 YKVKASTSF

-2509 PVRINAGWNWLGYPL
+2509 PVGINAGWNWLGYPL

-2601 DIRQYPSTMNI
+2601 DIRKYPSTMNI
-2612 IGKLTRK
+2612 IGKLTQK

-2697 IDTMTGIENILADGK
+2697 IDIMTGIENILADGK

-2725 AHATVKTLKKLVKG
+2725 AHATVKTLRKLVKG

>member
-86 KPIGENKYM
+86 KPIGVNKYM

-251 IRVKVRPYSN
+251 IRVKVHPYSN

-294 IEEANAQNVR
+294 IEEASAQNVR

-367 GNNYMTGTTAI
+367 GNNYITGTTAI

-391 AKQQD
+391 TKQQD

-417 SISLS
+417 AISLS

-440 KTSVDV
+440 QTSVDV

-601 PALSLSASSS
+601 PALNLSASSS

-622 ISRNTDS
+622 VSRNTDS
-629 KSRLDVNLSS
+629 KSQLDVNLSS
-639 NHDAAIEYPKTV
+639 NHDAAIEFPKTV
-651 TIAEGETSATF
+651 TIAEGETSAIF

-706 MAISSQESKVEAG
+706 MAISSQENKIEAG
-719 GKTTLSLSIANQGS
+719 GKTTLNLSIANQGS
-733 YVLPEQTKIGFYFDS
+733 YVLPEQTKIGFYFDN

-762 AAGESIT
+762 AAGESTT
-769 MMREITLPST
+769 MMREITLPAT

-809 IATVAPISMETK
+809 ITTVAPISMETK

-845 QKSVEVY
+845 KKSVEVY

-858 RHTITTQTQDDG
+858 RHTITTQTHDDG
-870 SFEVSYE
+870 SFEVNYD

-892 PSANLSDEQAS
+892 PSANLSEEQAS

-908 IKRTSSDAIT
+908 IKRTSNDAIT

-966 KGGENTDIAF
+966 KGGESTDVAF

-992 ELSIESAEGAI
+992 ELSIESAEGAV

-1067 EMPSLAKDESMEIIL
+1067 EMPSLAKDESTEIIL

-1107 EGMPLPFYIEPVSTK
+1107 EGMPLPFCIEPVSTK

-1146 AKVEITHPTTG
+1146 AKVKITHPTTG
-1157 AVVAKGITNEK
+1157 AVVAEGITNEK
-1168 GLFSADLTE
+1168 GLFSADLAE
-1177 GYYAVRVSADKHDSY
+1177 GYYAVRVSAEKHDSY

-1237 FETQVPMP
+1237 FETHVPVP
-1245 VVVLSIPSSI
+1245 VVELTVPERINTE
-1255 PAKDLRDGESL
+1255 DLREGESL
-1266 IFNAVLT
+1266 IFNATLT

-1283 ELTLPTDLKTLTFEA
+1283 QLLLPNDLKSLKFETIGT
-1298 LDHTEAF
+1298 DEVI
-1305 NLAPQESVIIP
+1305 NLAPKQSKSISVRVIRVAPIG
-1316 VKVTKSTIT
+1316 V
-1325 ASARAAK
+1325 
-1332 RQGHIDNDPCSD
+1332 DPC
-1344 QVGTLYYWD
+1344 VTYIGNLYYWE
-1353 CGLDRKWH
+1353 CGPDKKWNK
-1361 RYGIAL
+1361 YYKSVQITICKNKTTVAVYPSP
-1367 QLGSCKSNDPST
+1367 GS
-1379 WSGNGDGTG
+1379 G
-1388 YGGGI
+1388 
-1393 GGGLGSL
+1393 
-1400 YGPGARPSIGGSGTY
+1400 GGSGPGGGPGGGGGGGY
-1415 TGSSNQNPLVQV
+1415 GPSSNIPTVTQKVDKSCNPCLNMYIQKIA
-1427 EDKGCEPCQNK
+1427 E
-1438 FMLQLVDCGLQLIP
+1438 CGLSLITP
-1452 VYKKLRTVFD
+1452 APLSCALGLSFCARDLDKDSHNWRTWGG
-1462 CIKGIYDVIEEAKTL
+1462 CITSAVGCIPGIGVVPTL
-1477 TNKEEVTSRDI
+1477 VGCL
-1488 ISLTL
+1488 ISLT
-1493 STMSTTATCMDIKSE
+1493 
-1508 GAGDK
+1508 
-1513 NKTREQKRAK
+1513 
-1523 LVDEIAK
+1523 
-1530 ALTDISNSVEKG
+1530 
-1542 NLGWTKSIS
+1542 
-1551 DLAFELAKYYG
+1551 
-1562 YDYDDFKELF
+1562 
-1572 CPLKLM
+1572 
-1578 EPCDL
+1578 EPCE
-1583 DSVPAENKPA
+1583 AG
-1593 ALARSL
+1593 
-1599 KNSSEPSYIQEFRQ
+1599 NSSSYSEPSYITDFKNKLAIPLQES
-1613 NLTYGILKQ
+1613 K
-1622 MVVMGLQKEL
+1622 
-1632 YGDVE
+1632 
-1637 WLNSDSRELGLFM
+1637 
-1650 TKFESLRDENDA
+1650 A
-1662 FQQKDIDELI
+1662 FQNMLLEYFGDEVWVNETNGEDLQDLMVMLQTSEEEVLTADNYIKYKPQNVTKVQYYKFIERLNNTALAKTDDGNYIDL
-1672 ASKPENIT
+1672 SKVAGYVNEINSANEQSVLMGYEST
-1680 KEQVKA
+1680 TDMLRKEYALLKG
-1686 FVQRWN
+1686 R
-1692 DTLDNKDTDNKVNIK
+1692 L
-1707 NVFSYGE
+1707 E
-1714 LSQRVDSVVS
+1714 ES
-1724 SLGYTGID
+1724 S
-1732 ECYEKAYEKC
+1732 
-1742 LAQAKEQQSSV
+1742 SSV

-1785 AMKDV
+1785 AMKDA

-1802 IAMEDK
+1802 IAMSDK
-1808 FQVNPEKLEGFNGK
+1808 FQVNLENLKGFTGNK
-1822 LDFTDGWTLD
+1822 NFTDGWTLD

-1888 PSLDLTY
+1888 PNLDLTY

-1928 GDATNVKMSTNQPEI
+1928 GDATNVRMTTNQPEI

-1970 GGSVST
+1970 GGSVFT
-1976 DFGTIPAHST
+1976 DFGNIPAHST

-2198 VMFNKYIDPATFTSE
+2198 VMFNKYIDPATFTCE

-2226 QLVKISTE
+2226 QLVKISSE
-2234 DNKNFV
+2234 DNKTFV

-2261 SGITDR
+2261 SGITDS

-2273 TGKTASWTMFIN
+2273 TGKTASWTLFVN

-2290 ITSVYPENAGEV
+2290 LTSVYPENAGEV

-2344 INQVA
+2344 ISQVA
-2349 LGDLT
+2349 LSDLT

-2461 SDIASKSSQIISSSE
+2461 SDIASKCSQIISSSE

-2486 YKVKASISF
+2486 YKVKASTSF

-2509 PVRINAGWNWLGYPL
+2509 PVGINAGWNWLGYPL

-2568 GYLYKSVK
+2568 GYLYKSMK

-2586 TPSQLS
+2586 TPSQFS
-2592 DEEQQDMEV
+2592 DDEQQDMEV
-2601 DIRQYPSTMNI
+2601 EIRKYPSTMNI
-2612 IGKLTRK
+2612 IGKLTQK

-2697 IDTMTGIENILADGK
+2697 IDIMTGIENILADGK

-2725 AHATVKTLKKLVKG
+2725 AHATVKTLRKLVKG

>member
-59 MTTADGVTFSYETA
+59 MTTADGVTFSTETA

-86 KPIGENKYM
+86 RSIGVNKYM

-134 SDVVIGE
+134 SDVIIGE

-218 TIDYDQKLAA
+218 TIDCDQKLAA

-287 INPAAAH
+287 INLAAAH
-294 IEEANAQNVR
+294 IEEASAQNVR
-304 LKLIRSGSTAQAETF
+304 LMLIRSGSTAQAETF
-319 KLAQTADARI
+319 KLTQTADARI

-367 GNNYMTGTTAI
+367 GNNYITGTTAI

-417 SISLS
+417 AISLS

-440 KTSVDV
+440 QTSVDV

-577 SCNASVGTSGGVVT
+577 SCNANVGTSGGVVT

-719 GKTTLSLSIANQGS
+719 GKATLSLSIANQGS

-762 AAGESIT
+762 AAGESTT

-892 PSANLSDEQAS
+892 PSANLSEEQAS

-908 IKRTSSDAIT
+908 IKRTSNDAIT

-954 CTVNATPGNTTL
+954 CTVNAIPGTTTL
-966 KGGENTDIAF
+966 KGGESTDIAF

-992 ELSIESAEGAI
+992 ELSIESAEGAV

-1015 TGKIEASVASI
+1015 TGKIEASVTSI

-1067 EMPSLAKDESMEIIL
+1067 EMPSLAKDESTEIIL

-1107 EGMPLPFYIEPVSTK
+1107 EGMPLPFCIEPVSTK

-1157 AVVAKGITNEK
+1157 AVVAEGITNEK
-1168 GLFSADLTE
+1168 GLFSANLTE
-1177 GYYAVRVSADKHDSY
+1177 GYYAVRVSAEKHDSY

-1237 FETQVPMP
+1237 FETHVPMP
-1245 VVVLSIPSSI
+1245 VVELTIPGRI
-1255 PAKDLRDGESL
+1255 NTEDLREGESL
-1266 IFNAVLT
+1266 IFNATLT

-1283 ELTLPTDLKTLTFEA
+1283 QLLLPDNLKSLKFETIGIEGA
-1298 LDHTEAF
+1298 I
-1305 NLAPQESVIIP
+1305 NLAPKQSKTISVRVIRVAPIG
-1316 VKVTKSTIT
+1316 V
-1325 ASARAAK
+1325 
-1332 RQGHIDNDPCSD
+1332 DPC
-1344 QVGTLYYWD
+1344 VTYIGNLYYWE
-1353 CGLDRKWH
+1353 CGPDKKWKK
-1361 RYGIAL
+1361 YYKPVQITI
-1367 QLGSCKSNDPST
+1367 CKGRTPVVVYPST
-1379 WSGNGDGTG
+1379 GSG
-1388 YGGGI
+1388 
-1393 GGGLGSL
+1393 
-1400 YGPGARPSIGGSGTY
+1400 GGSGPGGGPGGGGG
-1415 TGSSNQNPLVQV
+1415 GSYGPSSDIPTVTQKVDKSCNPCLNMYIQKIT
-1427 EDKGCEPCQNK
+1427 E
-1438 FMLQLVDCGLQLIP
+1438 CGLSLITP
-1452 VYKKLRTVFD
+1452 APLSCALGLSF
-1462 CIKGIYDVIEEAKTL
+1462 CA
-1477 TNKEEVTSRDI
+1477 RDI
-1488 ISLTL
+1488 DKDSHNWRTWGSCITSAVGCIPGIGPVPALIGCLISLT
-1493 STMSTTATCMDIKSE
+1493 
-1508 GAGDK
+1508 
-1513 NKTREQKRAK
+1513 
-1523 LVDEIAK
+1523 
-1530 ALTDISNSVEKG
+1530 
-1542 NLGWTKSIS
+1542 
-1551 DLAFELAKYYG
+1551 
-1562 YDYDDFKELF
+1562 
-1572 CPLKLM
+1572 
-1578 EPCDL
+1578 EPCE
-1583 DSVPAENKPA
+1583 AG
-1593 ALARSL
+1593 
-1599 KNSSEPSYIQEFRQ
+1599 NSSSYSEPSYITDFKNKLAIPLQES
-1613 NLTYGILKQ
+1613 K
-1622 MVVMGLQKEL
+1622 
-1632 YGDVE
+1632 
-1637 WLNSDSRELGLFM
+1637 
-1650 TKFESLRDENDA
+1650 A
-1662 FQQKDIDELI
+1662 FQNMLLEYFGDEVWVNETNGEALQDLMVMLQTSEEEVLTADNYI
-1672 ASKPENIT
+1672 KYKPQNVT
-1680 KEQVKA
+1680 KEQYYKFIERLNNTA
-1686 FVQRWN
+1686 LAN
-1692 DTLDNKDTDNKVNIK
+1692 TDDGNYIDLSKVAGYVNEI
-1707 NVFSYGE
+1707 NSANE
-1714 LSQRVDSVVS
+1714 QSVLMGYESTTDMLRKEYALLKGRLEES
-1724 SLGYTGID
+1724 S
-1732 ECYEKAYEKC
+1732 
-1742 LAQAKEQQSSV
+1742 SSV

-1785 AMKDV
+1785 AMKNV

-1802 IAMEDK
+1802 IAMKDK
-1808 FQVNPEKLEGFNGK
+1808 FQVNLENLKEFAGNK
-1822 LDFTDGWTLD
+1822 NFTDGWTLD
-1832 AKQEGI
+1832 AQKEGI

-1888 PSLDLTY
+1888 PNLDLTY

-1928 GDATNVKMSTNQPEI
+1928 GDATNVMMTTNQPEI

-1970 GGSVST
+1970 GGSVFT

-1986 SYAQWWIKSSLLGHF
+1986 SYAQWWLKSSLLGHF

-2184 AEDEVATQPVNTLK
+2184 AEDEVATKPVNTLK

-2261 SGITDR
+2261 SGITDS

-2273 TGKTASWTMFIN
+2273 TGKTASWTLFVN

-2290 ITSVYPENAGEV
+2290 LTSVYPENAGEV

-2344 INQVA
+2344 ISQVA

-2354 MVANFEKKTYQVNIE
+2354 MVANFEKKTYQVNIA

-2448 NWIAS
+2448 NWISS

-2476 EIENLLPAQT
+2476 EIENLLPAHT
-2486 YKVKASISF
+2486 YKVKASTSF

-2509 PVRINAGWNWLGYPL
+2509 PVGINAGWNWLGYPL

-2556 WEGTLKQLITNQ
+2556 WEGTLKQLFTNQ

-2601 DIRQYPSTMNI
+2601 DIRKYPSTMNI
-2612 IGKLTRK
+2612 IGKLTQK

-2697 IDTMTGIENILADGK
+2697 IDIMTGIENILADGK

-2725 AHATVKTLKKLVKG
+2725 AHATVKTLRKLVKG

>member
-59 MTTADGVTFSYETA
+59 MTTADGVTFSTETA

-86 KPIGENKYM
+86 RPIGVNKYM

-108 RTGSIMTVVLNTSS
+108 RTGCIMTVVLNTSS

-127 DKIPITL
+127 DKIPVTL
-134 SDVVIGE
+134 SDVIIGE

-218 TIDYDQKLAA
+218 TIDYGQKLAA

-266 WMLANNEATTSGTLQ
+266 WMLANNEATTSGILQ

-294 IEEANAQNVR
+294 IEEASAQNVR
-304 LKLIRSGSTAQAETF
+304 LMLIRSGSTAQAETF

-356 DNDSIVTVNID
+356 DNDSIITVNID

-378 KLTDDTKPQLTLS
+378 KLMDDTKPQLTLS

-417 SISLS
+417 AISLS

-440 KTSVDV
+440 QTSVDV

-577 SCNASVGTSGGVVT
+577 SCNANVGTSGGVVT

-733 YVLPEQTKIGFYFDS
+733 YVLPEQTKIGFYFDG

-762 AAGESIT
+762 AAGESTT
-769 MMREITLPST
+769 MTREITLPTT

-892 PSANLSDEQAS
+892 PSANLSEEQAS

-908 IKRTSSDAIT
+908 IKRTSNDAIT

-954 CTVNATPGNTTL
+954 CTVNATPGTTTL
-966 KGGENTDIAF
+966 KGGESTDIAF

-992 ELSIESAEGAI
+992 ELSIESAEGAV

-1067 EMPSLAKDESMEIIL
+1067 EMPSLAKDESTEIIL

-1107 EGMPLPFYIEPVSTK
+1107 EGMPLPFCIEPVSTK

-1157 AVVAKGITNEK
+1157 AVVAEGITNEK
-1168 GLFSADLTE
+1168 GLFSANLAE
-1177 GYYAVRVSADKHDSY
+1177 GYYAVRVSAEKHDSY

-1237 FETQVPMP
+1237 FETQVPVP
-1245 VVVLSIPSSI
+1245 VVELTVPDRIYTEN
-1255 PAKDLRDGESL
+1255 LRKGESL
-1266 IFNAVLT
+1266 IFNATLT
-1273 NKGLIAAKDV
+1273 NKGLITAKDV
-1283 ELTLPTDLKTLTFEA
+1283 QLLLPDTVTSWRFEPIGPGKA
-1298 LDHTEAF
+1298 NE
-1305 NLAPQESVIIP
+1305 LAPGQSIEIPIRVI
-1316 VKVTKSTIT
+1316 S
-1325 ASARAAK
+1325 
-1332 RQGHIDNDPCSD
+1332 GDGEDGDDGPC
-1344 QVGTLYYWD
+1344 VVYIGTLYYWE
-1353 CGLDRKWH
+1353 CGPDKKWH
-1361 RYGIAL
+1361 KYYKSMQITICKGRVTVAVYPSP
-1367 QLGSCKSNDPST
+1367 GS
-1379 WSGNGDGTG
+1379 G
-1388 YGGGI
+1388 
-1393 GGGLGSL
+1393 
-1400 YGPGARPSIGGSGTY
+1400 GGSGPGGGPGGGGGGGY
-1415 TGSSNQNPLVQV
+1415 GPSSNIPTVTQKVDKSCNPCLNMYIQKITECGVNVGLSLLKNNPL
-1427 EDKGCEPCQNK
+1427 GCIVGLGFCARDLNK
-1438 FMLQLVDCGLQLIP
+1438 DFHSWRSWGGCVASAVGCIPGIGPVPALVGCL
-1452 VYKKLRTVFD
+1452 
-1462 CIKGIYDVIEEAKTL
+1462 
-1477 TNKEEVTSRDI
+1477 
-1488 ISLTL
+1488 ISLT
-1493 STMSTTATCMDIKSE
+1493 
-1508 GAGDK
+1508 
-1513 NKTREQKRAK
+1513 
-1523 LVDEIAK
+1523 
-1530 ALTDISNSVEKG
+1530 
-1542 NLGWTKSIS
+1542 
-1551 DLAFELAKYYG
+1551 
-1562 YDYDDFKELF
+1562 
-1572 CPLKLM
+1572 
-1578 EPCDL
+1578 EPCEANNA
-1583 DSVPAENKPA
+1583 SAKMRA
-1593 ALARSL
+1593 G
-1599 KNSSEPSYIQEFRQ
+1599 NSSSYSEPSYITDFKNKLAIPLQES
-1613 NLTYGILKQ
+1613 K
-1622 MVVMGLQKEL
+1622 
-1632 YGDVE
+1632 
-1637 WLNSDSRELGLFM
+1637 
-1650 TKFESLRDENDA
+1650 A
-1662 FQQKDIDELI
+1662 FQNMLLEYFGDEVWVNETNGEDLQGLMVMLQTSEEEVLTADNYI
-1672 ASKPENIT
+1672 KYKPQNVT
-1680 KEQVKA
+1680 KEQYYKFIERLNNTA
-1686 FVQRWN
+1686 
-1692 DTLDNKDTDNKVNIK
+1692 LAKTDDGNYIDLSKVAGYVNEI
-1707 NVFSYGE
+1707 NSANE
-1714 LSQRVDSVVS
+1714 QSVLMGYESTTDMLRKEYALLKGRLEES
-1724 SLGYTGID
+1724 S
-1732 ECYEKAYEKC
+1732 
-1742 LAQAKEQQSSV
+1742 SSV

-1802 IAMEDK
+1802 IAMSDK

-1832 AKQEGI
+1832 AQKEGV

-1888 PSLDLTY
+1888 PNLDLTY

-1928 GDATNVKMSTNQPEI
+1928 GDATNVKMTTNQPEI

-1970 GGSVST
+1970 GGNVST

-2198 VMFNKYIDPATFTSE
+2198 VMFNKYIDPVTFTSE

-2261 SGITDR
+2261 SGITDS

-2273 TGKTASWTMFIN
+2273 TGKTASWTLFVN

-2290 ITSVYPENAGEV
+2290 LTSVYPENAGEV
-2302 IGRVAGNEVA
+2302 IGRIAGNEVA

-2325 GYQFASWSLNGET
+2325 GYQFASWTLNGET

-2344 INQVA
+2344 ISQVA

-2354 MVANFEKKTYQVNIE
+2354 MVANFEKKTYQVNIA

-2476 EIENLLPAQT
+2476 EIENLLPAHT
-2486 YKVKASISF
+2486 YKVKASTSF

-2509 PVRINAGWNWLGYPL
+2509 PVGINAGWNWLGYPL

-2601 DIRQYPSTMNI
+2601 DIRKYPSTMNI
-2612 IGKLTRK
+2612 IGKLTQK

-2697 IDTMTGIENILADGK
+2697 IDIMTGIENILADGK

>member
-59 MTTADGVTFSYETA
+59 MTTADGVTFSTETA

-86 KPIGENKYM
+86 RPIGVNKYM
-95 VMIFSSQNRAFIG
+95 VMIFSSQNRPFIG

-127 DKIPITL
+127 DKIPVTL
-134 SDVVIGE
+134 SDVIIGE

-294 IEEANAQNVR
+294 IEEASAQNVR
-304 LKLIRSGSTAQAETF
+304 LMLIRSGSTAQAETF

-417 SISLS
+417 TISLS

-430 IPANIILPAR
+430 IPADIILPAR

-472 NGTLLSTL
+472 NGTLLTTL

-651 TIAEGETSATF
+651 TITEGETSATF

-762 AAGESIT
+762 AAGESTT

-892 PSANLSDEQAS
+892 PSANLSEEQAS

-992 ELSIESAEGAI
+992 ELSIESAEGAV

-1067 EMPSLAKDESMEIIL
+1067 EMPSLAKDESTEIIL

-1107 EGMPLPFYIEPVSTK
+1107 EGMPLPFCIEPVSTK
-1122 EGKLTIDVCD
+1122 EGTLTIDVCD

-1146 AKVEITHPTTG
+1146 AKVKITHPTTG
-1157 AVVAKGITNEK
+1157 AVVAEGITNEK
-1168 GLFSADLTE
+1168 GLFSANLAE
-1177 GYYAVRVSADKHDSY
+1177 GYYAVSVSAEKHDSY

-1237 FETQVPMP
+1237 FETQVPVP
-1245 VVVLSIPSSI
+1245 VVELTVPDRINTE
-1255 PAKDLRDGESL
+1255 DLRKGESL
-1266 IFNAVLT
+1266 IFNATLT

-1283 ELTLPTDLKTLTFEA
+1283 QLLLPENVTSWRFEPIDPDKA
-1298 LDHTEAF
+1298 NE
-1305 NLAPQESVIIP
+1305 LAPGQSKEIP
-1316 VKVTKSTIT
+1316 IRLTK
-1325 ASARAAK
+1325 
-1332 RQGHIDNDPCSD
+1332 DPGDDGDDGPC
-1344 QVGTLYYWD
+1344 VVYIGTLYYWE
-1353 CGLDRKWH
+1353 CGPDKKWH
-1361 RYGIAL
+1361 KYYKSI
-1367 QLGSCKSNDPST
+1367 QITICKGRTPVVVYPST
-1379 WSGNGDGTG
+1379 GSG
-1388 YGGGI
+1388 
-1393 GGGLGSL
+1393 
-1400 YGPGARPSIGGSGTY
+1400 GGSGPGGGPGGGGGGGY
-1415 TGSSNQNPLVQV
+1415 GPSSNIPTVTQKVDKSCNPCLNMYLQKITECGVNVGLSLLKNNPL
-1427 EDKGCEPCQNK
+1427 GCIVGLGFCARDLNK
-1438 FMLQLVDCGLQLIP
+1438 DFHSWRSWGGCVASAVGCIPGIGPVPALVGCL
-1452 VYKKLRTVFD
+1452 
-1462 CIKGIYDVIEEAKTL
+1462 
-1477 TNKEEVTSRDI
+1477 
-1488 ISLTL
+1488 ISLT
-1493 STMSTTATCMDIKSE
+1493 
-1508 GAGDK
+1508 
-1513 NKTREQKRAK
+1513 
-1523 LVDEIAK
+1523 
-1530 ALTDISNSVEKG
+1530 
-1542 NLGWTKSIS
+1542 
-1551 DLAFELAKYYG
+1551 
-1562 YDYDDFKELF
+1562 
-1572 CPLKLM
+1572 
-1578 EPCDL
+1578 EPCEANNA
-1583 DSVPAENKPA
+1583 SAKMRA
-1593 ALARSL
+1593 G
-1599 KNSSEPSYIQEFRQ
+1599 NSSSYSEPSYITDFKNKLAIPLQES
-1613 NLTYGILKQ
+1613 K
-1622 MVVMGLQKEL
+1622 
-1632 YGDVE
+1632 
-1637 WLNSDSRELGLFM
+1637 
-1650 TKFESLRDENDA
+1650 A
-1662 FQQKDIDELI
+1662 FQNMLLEYFGDEVWVNETNGEDLQDLMVMLQTSEEEVLTADNYIKYKPQNVTKVQYYKFIERLNNTALAKTDDGNYIDL
-1672 ASKPENIT
+1672 SKVAGYVNEINSANEQSVLMGYEST
-1680 KEQVKA
+1680 TDMLRKEYALLKG
-1686 FVQRWN
+1686 R
-1692 DTLDNKDTDNKVNIK
+1692 LD
-1707 NVFSYGE
+1707 E
-1714 LSQRVDSVVS
+1714 S
-1724 SLGYTGID
+1724 S
-1732 ECYEKAYEKC
+1732 
-1742 LAQAKEQQSSV
+1742 SSV

-1772 RGTLTVFNGNEQE
+1772 RGTLTVFNGSEQE
-1785 AMKDV
+1785 AMKDA

-1802 IAMEDK
+1802 IAMSDK
-1808 FQVNPEKLEGFNGK
+1808 FQVNLENLKGFTGNK
-1822 LDFTDGWTLD
+1822 NFTDGWTLD

-1838 ATVLFIPTK
+1838 ANVLFIPTK

-1888 PSLDLTY
+1888 PNLDLTY

-1928 GDATNVKMSTNQPEI
+1928 GDATNVKMTTNQPEI

-2007 ATHLTSYGNKDL
+2007 ATHLTSYDNKDL

-2198 VMFNKYIDPATFTSE
+2198 VMFNKYINPATFTSE

-2261 SGITDR
+2261 SGITDS

-2273 TGKTASWTMFIN
+2273 TGKTASWTLFVN

-2290 ITSVYPENAGEV
+2290 LTSVYPENAGEV
-2302 IGRVAGNEVA
+2302 IGRIAGNEVA

-2344 INQVA
+2344 ISQVA

-2354 MVANFEKKTYQVNIE
+2354 MVANFEKKTYQVNIA

-2417 TLSLIVDKDLTV
+2417 NLSLIVDKDLTV

-2486 YKVKASISF
+2486 YKVKASTSF

-2509 PVRINAGWNWLGYPL
+2509 PVGINAGWNWLGYPL

-2556 WEGTLKQLITNQ
+2556 WEGTLRQLITNQ

-2601 DIRQYPSTMNI
+2601 DIRKYPSTMNI

-2660 LNMVIENLQTQES
+2660 LSMVIENQQTQES

-2697 IDTMTGIENILADGK
+2697 IDIMTGIENILADGK

>member
-59 MTTADGVTFSYETA
+59 MTTADGITFSTETA
-73 RTTERADGHSLTM
+73 RITERADGHSLTM
-86 KPIGENKYM
+86 RPIGVNKYM

-127 DKIPITL
+127 DKIPVTL
-134 SDVVIGE
+134 SDVIIGE

-167 QVETKATNL
+167 QVETRATNL

-204 FAESADGKFSKLLG
+204 FAESADGKFCKLLG

-294 IEEANAQNVR
+294 IEEASAQNVR

-367 GNNYMTGTTAI
+367 GNNYIAGTTAI

-417 SISLS
+417 AISLS

-577 SCNASVGTSGGVVT
+577 SCNANVGTSGGVVT

-762 AAGESIT
+762 AAGESTT
-769 MMREITLPST
+769 MMREITLPAT

-892 PSANLSDEQAS
+892 PSANLSEEQAS

-908 IKRTSSDAIT
+908 IKRTSNDAIT

-954 CTVNATPGNTTL
+954 CTVNATPGTTTL
-966 KGGENTDIAF
+966 KGGESTDIAF

-992 ELSIESAEGAI
+992 ELSIESAEGAV

-1015 TGKIEASVASI
+1015 TGKIEASVARI

-1067 EMPSLAKDESMEIIL
+1067 EMPSLAKDESTEIIL

-1168 GLFSADLTE
+1168 GLFSADLAE
-1177 GYYAVRVSADKHDSY
+1177 GYYAVRVSAEKHDSY

-1237 FETQVPMP
+1237 FETQVPVP
-1245 VVVLSIPSSI
+1245 VVELTVPDRIYTEN
-1255 PAKDLRDGESL
+1255 LRKGESL
-1266 IFNAVLT
+1266 IFNATLT

-1283 ELTLPTDLKTLTFEA
+1283 QLLLPENVTSWRFEPIGPGKA
-1298 LDHTEAF
+1298 NE
-1305 NLAPQESVIIP
+1305 LAPGQSKEIP
-1316 VKVTKSTIT
+1316 IRVTK
-1325 ASARAAK
+1325 
-1332 RQGHIDNDPCSD
+1332 DPGDDGDDGPC
-1344 QVGTLYYWD
+1344 VVYIGTLYYWE
-1353 CGLDRKWH
+1353 CGPDKKWH
-1361 RYGIAL
+1361 KYYKSI
-1367 QLGSCKSNDPST
+1367 QITICKGKTPVVVYPST
-1379 WSGNGDGTG
+1379 GSG
-1388 YGGGI
+1388 
-1393 GGGLGSL
+1393 
-1400 YGPGARPSIGGSGTY
+1400 GGSGPGGGPGGGGGGGY
-1415 TGSSNQNPLVQV
+1415 GPSSNIPTVTQKVDKSCNPCLNMYIQKITECGVNVGLSLLKNNPL
-1427 EDKGCEPCQNK
+1427 GCIVGLGFCARDLNK
-1438 FMLQLVDCGLQLIP
+1438 DFHSWRSWGGCVASAVGCIPGIGPVPALVGCL
-1452 VYKKLRTVFD
+1452 
-1462 CIKGIYDVIEEAKTL
+1462 
-1477 TNKEEVTSRDI
+1477 
-1488 ISLTL
+1488 ISLT
-1493 STMSTTATCMDIKSE
+1493 
-1508 GAGDK
+1508 
-1513 NKTREQKRAK
+1513 
-1523 LVDEIAK
+1523 
-1530 ALTDISNSVEKG
+1530 
-1542 NLGWTKSIS
+1542 
-1551 DLAFELAKYYG
+1551 
-1562 YDYDDFKELF
+1562 
-1572 CPLKLM
+1572 
-1578 EPCDL
+1578 EPCEANNA
-1583 DSVPAENKPA
+1583 SAKMRA
-1593 ALARSL
+1593 G
-1599 KNSSEPSYIQEFRQ
+1599 NSSNYSEPSYITDFKNKLAIPLQES
-1613 NLTYGILKQ
+1613 K
-1622 MVVMGLQKEL
+1622 
-1632 YGDVE
+1632 
-1637 WLNSDSRELGLFM
+1637 
-1650 TKFESLRDENDA
+1650 A
-1662 FQQKDIDELI
+1662 FQNMLLEYFGDEVWVNETNGEDLQDLMVMLQTSEEEVLTADNYIKYKPQNVTKVQYYKFIERLNNTALAKTDDGNYIDL
-1672 ASKPENIT
+1672 SKVAGYVNEINSANEQSVLMGYEST
-1680 KEQVKA
+1680 TDMLRKEYALLKG
-1686 FVQRWN
+1686 R
-1692 DTLDNKDTDNKVNIK
+1692 L
-1707 NVFSYGE
+1707 E
-1714 LSQRVDSVVS
+1714 ES
-1724 SLGYTGID
+1724 S
-1732 ECYEKAYEKC
+1732 
-1742 LAQAKEQQSSV
+1742 SSV

-1772 RGTLTVFNGNEQE
+1772 RGTLKVFNGNEQE

-1802 IAMEDK
+1802 IAMKDK
-1808 FQVNPEKLEGFNGK
+1808 FQVNPEKFEGFNGK

-1832 AKQEGI
+1832 AQKEGV

-1888 PSLDLTY
+1888 PNLDLTY

-1928 GDATNVKMSTNQPEI
+1928 GDATNVRMSTNQPEI

-1970 GGSVST
+1970 GGSVFT

-2007 ATHLTSYGNKDL
+2007 ATHLTSYDNKDL

-2261 SGITDR
+2261 SGITDS

-2273 TGKTASWTMFIN
+2273 TGKTASWTLFVN

-2290 ITSVYPENAGEV
+2290 LTSVYPENAGEV

-2344 INQVA
+2344 ISQVA

-2354 MVANFEKKTYQVNIE
+2354 MVANFEKKTYQVNIA

-2486 YKVKASISF
+2486 YKVKASTSF

-2509 PVRINAGWNWLGYPL
+2509 PVGINAGWNWLGYPL

-2601 DIRQYPSTMNI
+2601 DIRKYPSTMNI
-2612 IGKLTRK
+2612 IGKLTQK

-2660 LNMVIENLQTQES
+2660 LNMVIENQQTQES

-2697 IDTMTGIENILADGK
+2697 IDIMTGIENILADGK

-2725 AHATVKTLKKLVKG
+2725 AHATVKTLRKLVKG

>member
-59 MTTADGVTFSYETA
+59 MTTADGVTFSTETA

-86 KPIGENKYM
+86 RPIGVNKYM
-95 VMIFSSQNRAFIG
+95 VMIFSSQNRPFIG

-127 DKIPITL
+127 DKIPVTL
-134 SDVVIGE
+134 SDVIIGE

-367 GNNYMTGTTAI
+367 GNNYIAGTTAI

-391 AKQQD
+391 TKQQD

-417 SISLS
+417 AISLS

-577 SCNASVGTSGGVVT
+577 SCNANVGTSGGVVT

-706 MAISSQESKVEAG
+706 MAISSQENQVEAG

-733 YVLPEQTKIGFYFDS
+733 YVLPEQTKIGFYFDG

-762 AAGESIT
+762 AAGESTT
-769 MMREITLPST
+769 MMREITLPAT

-787 VVNDGQGVK
+787 VVNDGQDVK

-892 PSANLSDEQAS
+892 PSANLSEEQAS

-908 IKRTSSDAIT
+908 IKQTSNDAIT

-954 CTVNATPGNTTL
+954 CTVNATPGTTTL
-966 KGGENTDIAF
+966 KGGESTDVAF

-992 ELSIESAEGAI
+992 ELSIESAEGAV

-1015 TGKIEASVASI
+1015 TGKIEASVTSI

-1067 EMPSLAKDESMEIIL
+1067 EMPSLAKDESTEIIL

-1157 AVVAKGITNEK
+1157 AVVAEGITNEK
-1168 GLFSADLTE
+1168 GLFSANLAE
-1177 GYYAVRVSADKHDSY
+1177 GYYAVRVSAEKHDSY

-1237 FETQVPMP
+1237 FETQVPVP
-1245 VVVLSIPSSI
+1245 VVELTVPDRIYTEN
-1255 PAKDLRDGESL
+1255 LRKGESL
-1266 IFNAVLT
+1266 IFNATLT

-1283 ELTLPTDLKTLTFEA
+1283 QLLLPENVTSWRFEPIGPGKA
-1298 LDHTEAF
+1298 NE
-1305 NLAPQESVIIP
+1305 LAPGQSIEIP
-1316 VKVTKSTIT
+1316 IRVTK
-1325 ASARAAK
+1325 
-1332 RQGHIDNDPCSD
+1332 DPGDDGDDGPC
-1344 QVGTLYYWD
+1344 VVYIGTLYYWE
-1353 CGLDRKWH
+1353 CGPDKKWH
-1361 RYGIAL
+1361 KYYKSI
-1367 QLGSCKSNDPST
+1367 QITICKGKTPVVVYPST
-1379 WSGNGDGTG
+1379 GSG
-1388 YGGGI
+1388 
-1393 GGGLGSL
+1393 
-1400 YGPGARPSIGGSGTY
+1400 GGSGPGGGPGGGGGGGY
-1415 TGSSNQNPLVQV
+1415 GPSSNIPTVAQKVDKSCNPCLNMYIQKITECGVNVGLSLLKNNPL
-1427 EDKGCEPCQNK
+1427 GCIVGLGFCARDLNK
-1438 FMLQLVDCGLQLIP
+1438 DFHSWRSWGGCVASAVGCIPGIGPVPALVGCL
-1452 VYKKLRTVFD
+1452 
-1462 CIKGIYDVIEEAKTL
+1462 
-1477 TNKEEVTSRDI
+1477 
-1488 ISLTL
+1488 ISLT
-1493 STMSTTATCMDIKSE
+1493 
-1508 GAGDK
+1508 
-1513 NKTREQKRAK
+1513 
-1523 LVDEIAK
+1523 
-1530 ALTDISNSVEKG
+1530 
-1542 NLGWTKSIS
+1542 
-1551 DLAFELAKYYG
+1551 
-1562 YDYDDFKELF
+1562 
-1572 CPLKLM
+1572 
-1578 EPCDL
+1578 EPCEANNA
-1583 DSVPAENKPA
+1583 SAKMRA
-1593 ALARSL
+1593 G
-1599 KNSSEPSYIQEFRQ
+1599 NSSSYSEPSYITDFKNKLAIPLQES
-1613 NLTYGILKQ
+1613 K
-1622 MVVMGLQKEL
+1622 
-1632 YGDVE
+1632 
-1637 WLNSDSRELGLFM
+1637 
-1650 TKFESLRDENDA
+1650 A
-1662 FQQKDIDELI
+1662 FQNMLLEYFGDEVWVNETNGEDLQDLMVMLQTSEEEVLTADNYI
-1672 ASKPENIT
+1672 KYKPQNVT
-1680 KEQVKA
+1680 KEQYYKFIERLNNTA
-1686 FVQRWN
+1686 
-1692 DTLDNKDTDNKVNIK
+1692 LAKTDDGNYIDLSKVAGYVNEI
-1707 NVFSYGE
+1707 NSANE
-1714 LSQRVDSVVS
+1714 QSVLMGYESTTDMLRKEYALLKGRLEES
-1724 SLGYTGID
+1724 S
-1732 ECYEKAYEKC
+1732 
-1742 LAQAKEQQSSV
+1742 SSV

-1802 IAMEDK
+1802 IAMKDK

-1832 AKQEGI
+1832 AQKEGV

-1888 PSLDLTY
+1888 PNLDLTY

-1928 GDATNVKMSTNQPEI
+1928 GDATNVRMSTNQPEI

-1964 EKTLAL
+1964 EKTQAL
-1970 GGSVST
+1970 GGSVFT

-2007 ATHLTSYGNKDL
+2007 ATHLTSYDNKDL

-2240 LDLTQLNASAGNGYY
+2240 LDLTQLNANAGNGYY

-2261 SGITDR
+2261 SGITDS

-2273 TGKTASWTMFIN
+2273 TGKTASWTLFVN
-2285 SQVKL
+2285 RQVKL
-2290 ITSVYPENAGEV
+2290 LTSVYPENAGEV

-2344 INQVA
+2344 ISQVA
-2349 LGDLT
+2349 LSDLT
-2354 MVANFEKKTYQVNIE
+2354 MVANFEKKTYQVNIA

-2486 YKVKASISF
+2486 YKVKASTSF

-2509 PVRINAGWNWLGYPL
+2509 PVGINAGWNWLGYPL

-2601 DIRQYPSTMNI
+2601 DIRKYPSTMNI
-2612 IGKLTRK
+2612 IGKLTQK

-2697 IDTMTGIENILADGK
+2697 IDIMTGIENILADGK

>member
-59 MTTADGVTFSYETA
+59 MTTAGGVTFSTETA

-86 KPIGENKYM
+86 RPIGVNKYM

-127 DKIPITL
+127 DKIPVTL
-134 SDVVIGE
+134 SDVIIGE

-204 FAESADGKFSKLLG
+204 FAESADGEFSKLLG

-319 KLAQTADARI
+319 KLTQTADARI

-417 SISLS
+417 AISLS

-440 KTSVDV
+440 QTSVDV

-524 SDNSEGNLYYARQT
+524 SDNSEGNLYYAHQT

-577 SCNASVGTSGGVVT
+577 SCNANVGTSGGVVT

-622 ISRNTDS
+622 IGRNTDS

-762 AAGESIT
+762 AAGESTT

-845 QKSVEVY
+845 KKSVEVY

-882 TGHFAVGACY
+882 TGHFTVGACY
-892 PSANLSDEQAS
+892 PSANLSEEQAS

-908 IKRTSSDAIT
+908 IKRTSNDAIT

-992 ELSIESAEGAI
+992 ELSIESAEGAV

-1015 TGKIEASVASI
+1015 TGKIEASVARI
-1026 KTTMVKGESRDYPFT
+1026 NTTMVKGESRDYPFT

-1067 EMPSLAKDESMEIIL
+1067 EMPSLAKDESTEIIL

-1107 EGMPLPFYIEPVSTK
+1107 EGMPLPFCIEPVSTK

-1157 AVVAKGITNEK
+1157 AVVAEGITNEK
-1168 GLFSADLTE
+1168 GLFSANLAE
-1177 GYYAVRVSADKHDSY
+1177 GYYAVRVSAEKHDSY

-1237 FETQVPMP
+1237 FETQVPVP
-1245 VVVLSIPSSI
+1245 VVELTVPDRIYTEN
-1255 PAKDLRDGESL
+1255 LRKGESL
-1266 IFNAVLT
+1266 IFNATLT
-1273 NKGLIAAKDV
+1273 NKGLITAKDV
-1283 ELTLPTDLKTLTFEA
+1283 QLLLPDTVTSWRFEPIGPGKA
-1298 LDHTEAF
+1298 NE
-1305 NLAPQESVIIP
+1305 LAPGQSIEIP
-1316 VKVTKSTIT
+1316 IRVTK
-1325 ASARAAK
+1325 
-1332 RQGHIDNDPCSD
+1332 DPGDDGDDGPC
-1344 QVGTLYYWD
+1344 VVYIGTLYYWE
-1353 CGLDRKWH
+1353 CGPDKKWH
-1361 RYGIAL
+1361 KYYKSI
-1367 QLGSCKSNDPST
+1367 QITICKGKTPVVVYPST
-1379 WSGNGDGTG
+1379 GSG
-1388 YGGGI
+1388 
-1393 GGGLGSL
+1393 
-1400 YGPGARPSIGGSGTY
+1400 GGSGPGGGPGGGGGGGY
-1415 TGSSNQNPLVQV
+1415 GPSSNIPTVTQKVDKSCNPCLNMYIQKITECGVNVGLSLLKNNPL
-1427 EDKGCEPCQNK
+1427 GCIVGLGFCARDLNK
-1438 FMLQLVDCGLQLIP
+1438 DFHSWRSWGGCVASAVGCIPGIGPVPALVGCL
-1452 VYKKLRTVFD
+1452 
-1462 CIKGIYDVIEEAKTL
+1462 
-1477 TNKEEVTSRDI
+1477 
-1488 ISLTL
+1488 ISLT
-1493 STMSTTATCMDIKSE
+1493 
-1508 GAGDK
+1508 
-1513 NKTREQKRAK
+1513 
-1523 LVDEIAK
+1523 
-1530 ALTDISNSVEKG
+1530 
-1542 NLGWTKSIS
+1542 
-1551 DLAFELAKYYG
+1551 
-1562 YDYDDFKELF
+1562 
-1572 CPLKLM
+1572 
-1578 EPCDL
+1578 EPCEANNA
-1583 DSVPAENKPA
+1583 SAKMRA
-1593 ALARSL
+1593 G
-1599 KNSSEPSYIQEFRQ
+1599 NSSSYSEPSYITDFKNKLAIPLQES
-1613 NLTYGILKQ
+1613 K
-1622 MVVMGLQKEL
+1622 
-1632 YGDVE
+1632 
-1637 WLNSDSRELGLFM
+1637 
-1650 TKFESLRDENDA
+1650 A
-1662 FQQKDIDELI
+1662 FQNMLLEYFGDEVWVNETNGEDLQGLMVMLQTSEEEVLTADNYI
-1672 ASKPENIT
+1672 KYKPQNVT
-1680 KEQVKA
+1680 KEQYYKFIERLNNTA
-1686 FVQRWN
+1686 
-1692 DTLDNKDTDNKVNIK
+1692 LAKTDDGNYIDLSKVAGYVNEI
-1707 NVFSYGE
+1707 NSANE
-1714 LSQRVDSVVS
+1714 QSVLMGYESTTDMLRKEYALLKGRLEES
-1724 SLGYTGID
+1724 S
-1732 ECYEKAYEKC
+1732 
-1742 LAQAKEQQSSV
+1742 SSV

-1772 RGTLTVFNGNEQE
+1772 RGTLTVFNGNGQE

-1802 IAMEDK
+1802 IAMSDK

-1832 AKQEGI
+1832 AQKEGV

-1888 PSLDLTY
+1888 PNLDLTY

-1928 GDATNVKMSTNQPEI
+1928 GDATNVKMTTNQPEI

-1970 GGSVST
+1970 GGSVFT
-1976 DFGTIPAHST
+1976 DFGNIPAHST

-2113 KSVTRASDGKQIS
+2113 KSVTRVSDGKQIS

-2156 GKNAESYILT
+2156 GKNAESYILN

-2261 SGITDR
+2261 SGITDS

-2273 TGKTASWTMFIN
+2273 TGKTASWTLFVN

-2290 ITSVYPENAGEV
+2290 LTSVYPENAGEI

-2344 INQVA
+2344 ISQVA

-2354 MVANFEKKTYQVNIE
+2354 MVANFEKKTYQVNIA

-2486 YKVKASISF
+2486 YKVKASTSF

-2509 PVRINAGWNWLGYPL
+2509 PVGINAGWNWLGYPL

-2601 DIRQYPSTMNI
+2601 DIRKYPSTMNI
-2612 IGKLTRK
+2612 IGKLTQK

-2697 IDTMTGIENILADGK
+2697 IDIMTGIENILADGK

>member
-59 MTTADGVTFSYETA
+59 MTTADGITFSTETA

-86 KPIGENKYM
+86 RPIGVNKYM

-134 SDVVIGE
+134 SDVIIGE

-218 TIDYDQKLAA
+218 TIDYNQKLAA

-294 IEEANAQNVR
+294 IEEASAQNVR
-304 LKLIRSGSTAQAETF
+304 LMLIRSGSTAQAETF

-417 SISLS
+417 AISLS

-577 SCNASVGTSGGVVT
+577 SCNANVGTSGGVVT

-629 KSRLDVNLSS
+629 KSRLNVSLSS

-706 MAISSQESKVEAG
+706 LAISSQESKVEAG
-719 GKTTLSLSIANQGS
+719 GKATLSLSIANQGS

-762 AAGESIT
+762 AAGESTT
-769 MMREITLPST
+769 MMREITLPAT

-787 VVNDGQGVK
+787 MVNDGQGVK

-845 QKSVEVY
+845 KKNVEVY

-892 PSANLSDEQAS
+892 PSANLSEEQAS

-908 IKRTSSDAIT
+908 IKRTSNDAIT

-966 KGGENTDIAF
+966 KGGESTDVAF

-992 ELSIESAEGAI
+992 ELCIESAEGAV

-1015 TGKIEASVASI
+1015 TGKIEASVARI

-1067 EMPSLAKDESMEIIL
+1067 EMPSLAKDESTEIIL

-1157 AVVAKGITNEK
+1157 AVVAEGITNEK
-1168 GLFSADLTE
+1168 GLFSANLAE
-1177 GYYAVRVSADKHDSY
+1177 GYYAVRVSAEKHDSY
-1192 SNNLLVDPGT
+1192 RNNLLVDPGT

-1316 VKVTKSTIT
+1316 VKVTKSTKT

-1332 RQGHIDNDPCSD
+1332 RLGNIDNDPCSD

-1361 RYGIAL
+1361 KYGIAL

-1415 TGSSNQNPLVQV
+1415 TGSSNQNPLVKV
-1427 EDKGCEPCQNK
+1427 EDKGCEPCQNGVLIAGLK
-1438 FMLQLVDCGLQLIP
+1438 CAGHFVGEAVETLQTLLGLDDNIDTNNKDKDKKDKDLDEILDKCENYSDLLLDIASSFDGCVNGKHDIDQVLDCYETASKAIDAVFDGLVETAFGPYVKPELIKK
-1452 VYKKLRTVFD
+1452 YKKLGKQILKYKKLLDRVAECARDFAHACDHIKNDESAKARMTGKSTKTVTEKAIEGMGKYAEYVEGFVTLNNVLFGSEPAWD
-1462 CIKGIYDVIEEAKTL
+1462 EMSLEEMSGILNLDYHTISFEEALKYKPKDVSETL
-1477 TNKEEVTSRDI
+1477 FRKFFDKQKKWANKDYSNITEEESGNI
-1488 ISLTL
+1488 
-1493 STMSTTATCMDIKSE
+1493 TTAVSNIHNAFKYFEDE
-1508 GAGDK
+1508 GYL
-1513 NKTREQKRAK
+1513 N
-1523 LVDEIAK
+1523 
-1530 ALTDISNSVEKG
+1530 
-1542 NLGWTKSIS
+1542 
-1551 DLAFELAKYYG
+1551 
-1562 YDYDDFKELF
+1562 
-1572 CPLKLM
+1572 
-1578 EPCDL
+1578 PCDFL
-1583 DSVPAENKPA
+1583 NTTFKD
-1593 ALARSL
+1593 ALILA
-1599 KNSSEPSYIQEFRQ
+1599 NTSS
-1613 NLTYGILKQ
+1613 
-1622 MVVMGLQKEL
+1622 
-1632 YGDVE
+1632 
-1637 WLNSDSRELGLFM
+1637 
-1650 TKFESLRDENDA
+1650 
-1662 FQQKDIDELI
+1662 
-1672 ASKPENIT
+1672 
-1680 KEQVKA
+1680 
-1686 FVQRWN
+1686 
-1692 DTLDNKDTDNKVNIK
+1692 
-1707 NVFSYGE
+1707 
-1714 LSQRVDSVVS
+1714 
-1724 SLGYTGID
+1724 
-1732 ECYEKAYEKC
+1732 
-1742 LAQAKEQQSSV
+1742 SSV

-1802 IAMEDK
+1802 IAMKDK

-1832 AKQEGI
+1832 AQKEGV

-1888 PSLDLTY
+1888 PNLDLTY

-1928 GDATNVKMSTNQPEI
+1928 GDATNVRMTTNQPEI

-1976 DFGTIPAHST
+1976 DFGNIPAHST
-1986 SYAQWWIKSSLLGHF
+1986 SYAQWWLKSSLLGHF

-2144 YENRIHFADQFD
+2144 YENRIHFADLFD
-2156 GKNAESYILT
+2156 SKNAESYILT

-2261 SGITDR
+2261 SGITDS

-2273 TGKTASWTMFIN
+2273 TGKTASWTQFVN
-2285 SQVKL
+2285 NQVKL
-2290 ITSVYPENAGEV
+2290 LTSVYPENAGEV

-2344 INQVA
+2344 ISQVA
-2349 LGDLT
+2349 LSDLT
-2354 MVANFEKKTYQVNIE
+2354 MVANFEKKTYQVNIA

-2409 GKQTEDAE
+2409 GKQTDDAE
-2417 TLSLIVDKDLTV
+2417 TLSLIVDKDITV

-2486 YKVKASISF
+2486 YKVKASTSF

-2509 PVRINAGWNWLGYPL
+2509 PVGINAGWNWLGYPL

-2601 DIRQYPSTMNI
+2601 DIRKYPSTMNI
-2612 IGKLTRK
+2612 IGKLTQK

-2697 IDTMTGIENILADGK
+2697 IDIMTGIENILADGK

>member
-8 TTLCLLMLFVASAWA
+8 TTLCLLMLFVTSAWA

-59 MTTADGVTFSYETA
+59 MTTADGVTFSTETA

-86 KPIGENKYM
+86 RPIGVNKYM

-134 SDVVIGE
+134 SDVIIGE

-294 IEEANAQNVR
+294 IEEASAQNVR
-304 LKLIRSGSTAQAETF
+304 LMLIRSGSTAQAETF

-391 AKQQD
+391 TKQQD

-417 SISLS
+417 TISLS

-577 SCNASVGTSGGVVT
+577 SCNANVGTSGGVVT

-733 YVLPEQTKIGFYFDS
+733 YVLPEQTKIGFYFDG

-762 AAGESIT
+762 AAGESTT
-769 MMREITLPST
+769 MMREITLPAT

-809 IATVAPISMETK
+809 ISTVAPISMETK

-892 PSANLSDEQAS
+892 PSANLSEEQAS

-908 IKRTSSDAIT
+908 IKRTSNDAIT

-954 CTVNATPGNTTL
+954 CTVNATPGTTTL
-966 KGGENTDIAF
+966 KGGESTDIAF

-992 ELSIESAEGAI
+992 ELSIESAEGAV

-1015 TGKIEASVASI
+1015 TGKIEASVTSI

-1067 EMPSLAKDESMEIIL
+1067 EMPSLAKDESTEIIL

-1157 AVVAKGITNEK
+1157 AVVAEGITNEK
-1168 GLFSADLTE
+1168 GLFSADLAE
-1177 GYYAVRVSADKHDSY
+1177 GYYAVRVSAEKHDSY

-1237 FETQVPMP
+1237 FETQVPVP
-1245 VVVLSIPSSI
+1245 VVELTVPDRIYTE
-1255 PAKDLRDGESL
+1255 DLREGESL
-1266 IFNAVLT
+1266 IFNATLT
-1273 NKGLIAAKDV
+1273 NKGLITAKDV
-1283 ELTLPTDLKTLTFEA
+1283 QLLLPNDLKSLKFETIGT
-1298 LDHTEAF
+1298 DEAI
-1305 NLAPQESVIIP
+1305 NLAPKQSKSISVRVIRVAPIG
-1316 VKVTKSTIT
+1316 V
-1325 ASARAAK
+1325 
-1332 RQGHIDNDPCSD
+1332 DPC
-1344 QVGTLYYWD
+1344 VTYIGNLYYWE
-1353 CGLDRKWH
+1353 CGPDKKWRK
-1361 RYGIAL
+1361 YYKSVQITICKNKTSVAVYPSP
-1367 QLGSCKSNDPST
+1367 GS
-1379 WSGNGDGTG
+1379 G
-1388 YGGGI
+1388 
-1393 GGGLGSL
+1393 
-1400 YGPGARPSIGGSGTY
+1400 GGSGPGGGPGGGGGGSY
-1415 TGSSNQNPLVQV
+1415 GSSSNIPTVTQKVDKSCNPCLNIYIQKIA
-1427 EDKGCEPCQNK
+1427 E
-1438 FMLQLVDCGLQLIP
+1438 CGLSLITP
-1452 VYKKLRTVFD
+1452 APLSCALGLSFCARDLDKDSHNWRTWGG
-1462 CIKGIYDVIEEAKTL
+1462 C
-1477 TNKEEVTSRDI
+1477 VTSAVGCI
-1488 ISLTL
+1488 PGIGVVPTLVGCLISLT
-1493 STMSTTATCMDIKSE
+1493 
-1508 GAGDK
+1508 
-1513 NKTREQKRAK
+1513 
-1523 LVDEIAK
+1523 
-1530 ALTDISNSVEKG
+1530 
-1542 NLGWTKSIS
+1542 
-1551 DLAFELAKYYG
+1551 
-1562 YDYDDFKELF
+1562 
-1572 CPLKLM
+1572 
-1578 EPCDL
+1578 EPCE
-1583 DSVPAENKPA
+1583 AG
-1593 ALARSL
+1593 
-1599 KNSSEPSYIQEFRQ
+1599 NSSNYSEPSYITDFKNKLAIPLQES
-1613 NLTYGILKQ
+1613 K
-1622 MVVMGLQKEL
+1622 
-1632 YGDVE
+1632 
-1637 WLNSDSRELGLFM
+1637 
-1650 TKFESLRDENDA
+1650 A
-1662 FQQKDIDELI
+1662 FQNMLLEYFGDEVWVNETNGEDLQDLMVMLQTSEEEVLTADNYI
-1672 ASKPENIT
+1672 KYKPQNVT
-1680 KEQVKA
+1680 KEQYYKFIERLNNTALAKTDDGNYIDLSKVAGYVNEINSANEQSVLMGYESTTDMLRKEYA
-1686 FVQRWN
+1686 LLKGR
-1692 DTLDNKDTDNKVNIK
+1692 LD
-1707 NVFSYGE
+1707 E
-1714 LSQRVDSVVS
+1714 S
-1724 SLGYTGID
+1724 S
-1732 ECYEKAYEKC
+1732 
-1742 LAQAKEQQSSV
+1742 SSV

-1802 IAMEDK
+1802 IAMKDK

-1832 AKQEGI
+1832 AQKEGV

-1888 PSLDLTY
+1888 PNLDLTY

-1928 GDATNVKMSTNQPEI
+1928 GDATHVRMSTNQPEI

-1970 GGSVST
+1970 GGSVFT
-1976 DFGTIPAHST
+1976 DFENIPAHST

-2007 ATHLTSYGNKDL
+2007 ATHLTSYDNKDL

-2035 VTKGDKTLK
+2035 VTKGDKILK

-2198 VMFNKYIDPATFTSE
+2198 VMFNKYIDPATFTAE

-2234 DNKNFV
+2234 DNKTFV

-2261 SGITDR
+2261 SGITDS

-2273 TGKTASWTMFIN
+2273 TGKTASWTLFVN
-2285 SQVKL
+2285 RQVKL
-2290 ITSVYPENAGEV
+2290 LTSVYPENAGEV

-2344 INQVA
+2344 ISQVA

-2354 MVANFEKKTYQVNIE
+2354 MVANFEKKTYQVNIA

-2476 EIENLLPAQT
+2476 EIENLLPAHT
-2486 YKVKASISF
+2486 YKVKASTSF

-2509 PVRINAGWNWLGYPL
+2509 PVGINAGWNWLGYPL

-2601 DIRQYPSTMNI
+2601 DIRKYPSTMNI
-2612 IGKLTRK
+2612 IGKLTQK
-2619 DADMTGSDYRL
+2619 DADMTGSNYRL

-2697 IDTMTGIENILADGK
+2697 IDIMTGIENILADGK

>member
-59 MTTADGVTFSYETA
+59 MTTADGVTFSTETA

-86 KPIGENKYM
+86 RPIGVNKYM

-134 SDVVIGE
+134 SDVIIGE

-167 QVETKATNL
+167 QVETKSTNL

-294 IEEANAQNVR
+294 IEEASAQNVR

-417 SISLS
+417 AISLS

-440 KTSVDV
+440 QTSVDV

-545 KEVTLNMGPIDNS
+545 NEVTLNMGPIDNS

-577 SCNASVGTSGGVVT
+577 SCNANVGTSGGVVT

-733 YVLPEQTKIGFYFDS
+733 YVLPEQTKIGFYFDG

-762 AAGESIT
+762 AAGESTT

-845 QKSVEVY
+845 KKNVEVY

-892 PSANLSDEQAS
+892 PSANLSEEQAS

-908 IKRTSSDAIT
+908 IKRTSNDAIT

-966 KGGENTDIAF
+966 KGGETTDVAF

-992 ELSIESAEGAI
+992 ELSIESAEGAV

-1067 EMPSLAKDESMEIIL
+1067 EMPSLAKDESTEIIL

-1107 EGMPLPFYIEPVSTK
+1107 EGMPLPFCIEPVSTK

-1157 AVVAKGITNEK
+1157 AVVAEGITNEK
-1168 GLFSADLTE
+1168 GLFSADLAE
-1177 GYYAVRVSADKHDSY
+1177 GYYAVRVSAEKHDSY

-1237 FETQVPMP
+1237 FETQVPVP
-1245 VVVLSIPSSI
+1245 VVELTVPDRIYTEN
-1255 PAKDLRDGESL
+1255 LRKGESL
-1266 IFNAVLT
+1266 IFNATLT
-1273 NKGLIAAKDV
+1273 NKGLITAKDV
-1283 ELTLPTDLKTLTFEA
+1283 QLLLPDTVTSWRFEPIGPGKA
-1298 LDHTEAF
+1298 NE
-1305 NLAPQESVIIP
+1305 LAPGQSIEIP
-1316 VKVTKSTIT
+1316 IRVSE
-1325 ASARAAK
+1325 
-1332 RQGHIDNDPCSD
+1332 GPGDDGPC
-1344 QVGTLYYWD
+1344 VVYIGTLYYWE
-1353 CGLDRKWH
+1353 CGPDKKWH
-1361 RYGIAL
+1361 KYYKSMQITI
-1367 QLGSCKSNDPST
+1367 CKGRVTVVEYPST
-1379 WSGNGDGTG
+1379 GSG
-1388 YGGGI
+1388 
-1393 GGGLGSL
+1393 
-1400 YGPGARPSIGGSGTY
+1400 GGSGPGGGPGGGGG
-1415 TGSSNQNPLVQV
+1415 GSYGPSSDIPTVTQKVDKSCNPCLNMYIQKITECGVNVGLSLLKNNPL
-1427 EDKGCEPCQNK
+1427 GCIVGLGFCARDLNK
-1438 FMLQLVDCGLQLIP
+1438 DFHSWRSWGGCVASAVGCIPGIGPVPTLVGCL
-1452 VYKKLRTVFD
+1452 
-1462 CIKGIYDVIEEAKTL
+1462 
-1477 TNKEEVTSRDI
+1477 
-1488 ISLTL
+1488 ISLT
-1493 STMSTTATCMDIKSE
+1493 
-1508 GAGDK
+1508 
-1513 NKTREQKRAK
+1513 
-1523 LVDEIAK
+1523 
-1530 ALTDISNSVEKG
+1530 
-1542 NLGWTKSIS
+1542 
-1551 DLAFELAKYYG
+1551 
-1562 YDYDDFKELF
+1562 
-1572 CPLKLM
+1572 
-1578 EPCDL
+1578 EPCEANNA
-1583 DSVPAENKPA
+1583 SAKMRA
-1593 ALARSL
+1593 G
-1599 KNSSEPSYIQEFRQ
+1599 NSSSYSEPSYITDFKNKLAIPLQES
-1613 NLTYGILKQ
+1613 K
-1622 MVVMGLQKEL
+1622 
-1632 YGDVE
+1632 
-1637 WLNSDSRELGLFM
+1637 
-1650 TKFESLRDENDA
+1650 A
-1662 FQQKDIDELI
+1662 FQNMLLEYFGDEVWVNETNGEDLQDLMVMLQTSEEEVLTADNYI
-1672 ASKPENIT
+1672 KYKPQNVT
-1680 KEQVKA
+1680 KEQYYKFIERLNNTA
-1686 FVQRWN
+1686 
-1692 DTLDNKDTDNKVNIK
+1692 LAKTDDGNYIDLSKVAGYVNEI
-1707 NVFSYGE
+1707 NSANE
-1714 LSQRVDSVVS
+1714 QSVLMGYESTTDMLRKEYALLKGRLEES
-1724 SLGYTGID
+1724 S
-1732 ECYEKAYEKC
+1732 
-1742 LAQAKEQQSSV
+1742 SSV

-1802 IAMEDK
+1802 IAMSDK
-1808 FQVNPEKLEGFNGK
+1808 FQVNPEKLEGFNGR

-1832 AKQEGI
+1832 AQKTGV

-1888 PSLDLTY
+1888 PNLDLTY

-1970 GGSVST
+1970 GGSVAT

-2184 AEDEVATQPVNTLK
+2184 AEDEVATKPVNTLK

-2261 SGITDR
+2261 SGITDS

-2273 TGKTASWTMFIN
+2273 TGKTASWTLFVN

-2290 ITSVYPENAGEV
+2290 LTSVYPENAGEV

-2344 INQVA
+2344 ISQVA

-2354 MVANFEKKTYQVNIE
+2354 MVANFEKKTYQVNIA

-2417 TLSLIVDKDLTV
+2417 TLRLIVDKDLTV

-2486 YKVKASISF
+2486 YKVKASTSF

-2509 PVRINAGWNWLGYPL
+2509 PVGINAGWNWLGYPL

-2601 DIRQYPSTMNI
+2601 DIRKYPSTMNI
-2612 IGKLTRK
+2612 IGKLTQK

-2697 IDTMTGIENILADGK
+2697 IDIMTGIENILADGK

>member
-59 MTTADGVTFSYETA
+59 MTTADGITFSTETA

-86 KPIGENKYM
+86 RPIGVNKYM
-95 VMIFSSQNRAFIG
+95 VMIFSSQNRPFIG

-127 DKIPITL
+127 EKIPVTL
-134 SDVVIGE
+134 SDVIIGE

-196 EAGWSEQV
+196 EAGWSEQI

-294 IEEANAQNVR
+294 IEEASAQNVR
-304 LKLIRSGSTAQAETF
+304 LMLIRSGSTAQAETF
-319 KLAQTADARI
+319 RLAQTADARI

-367 GNNYMTGTTAI
+367 GNNYITGTTAI

-472 NGTLLSTL
+472 NGTLLTTL

-639 NHDAAIEYPKTV
+639 NHDATIEYPKTV

-733 YVLPEQTKIGFYFDS
+733 YVLPEQTKIGFYFDG

-762 AAGESIT
+762 AAGESTT
-769 MMREITLPST
+769 MMREITLPTT

-821 VAKAIYAPGEKVVIS
+821 VAKTIYAPGEKVVIS

-892 PSANLSDEQAS
+892 PSANLSEEQAA

-918 CEASLGDVYQGKLN
+918 CEASLGDIYQGKLN

-966 KGGENTDIAF
+966 KGGESTDIAF

-1003 LPATLYYYCRVK
+1003 LPATLYYYGRVK

-1067 EMPSLAKDESMEIIL
+1067 EMPSLAKDESTEIIL
-1082 RMTPTDKMQLNVP
+1082 RMTPMDKMQLNVP

-1107 EGMPLPFYIEPVSTK
+1107 EGMPLPFCIEPVSTK

-1146 AKVEITHPTTG
+1146 AKVKITHPTTG
-1157 AVVAKGITNEK
+1157 AIVAEGTTNEK
-1168 GLFSADLTE
+1168 GLFSANLAE
-1177 GYYAVRVSADKHDSY
+1177 GYYAVSVSAEKHDSY

-1237 FETQVPMP
+1237 FETQVPVP
-1245 VVVLSIPSSI
+1245 VVELTVPERINTE
-1255 PAKDLRDGESL
+1255 DLREGESL
-1266 IFNAVLT
+1266 IFNAILT

-1283 ELTLPTDLKTLTFEA
+1283 QLLLPEDLKSLKFETIGT
-1298 LDHTEAF
+1298 DETID
-1305 NLAPQESVIIP
+1305 LAPKQSKSISVRVIRVAPIG
-1316 VKVTKSTIT
+1316 V
-1325 ASARAAK
+1325 
-1332 RQGHIDNDPCSD
+1332 DPC
-1344 QVGTLYYWD
+1344 VTYIGNLYYWE
-1353 CGLDRKWH
+1353 CGPDKKWRK
-1361 RYGIAL
+1361 YYKSVQITICKNKTSVAVYPSP
-1367 QLGSCKSNDPST
+1367 GS
-1379 WSGNGDGTG
+1379 G
-1388 YGGGI
+1388 
-1393 GGGLGSL
+1393 
-1400 YGPGARPSIGGSGTY
+1400 GGSGPGGGPGGGGGGGY
-1415 TGSSNQNPLVQV
+1415 GPSSNIPTVTQKVDKSCNPCLNMYIQKIA
-1427 EDKGCEPCQNK
+1427 E
-1438 FMLQLVDCGLQLIP
+1438 CGLSLITP
-1452 VYKKLRTVFD
+1452 APLSCALGLSFCARDLDKDSHNWRTWGG
-1462 CIKGIYDVIEEAKTL
+1462 C
-1477 TNKEEVTSRDI
+1477 VTSAVGCI
-1488 ISLTL
+1488 PGIGVVPTLIGCLISLT
-1493 STMSTTATCMDIKSE
+1493 
-1508 GAGDK
+1508 
-1513 NKTREQKRAK
+1513 
-1523 LVDEIAK
+1523 
-1530 ALTDISNSVEKG
+1530 
-1542 NLGWTKSIS
+1542 
-1551 DLAFELAKYYG
+1551 
-1562 YDYDDFKELF
+1562 
-1572 CPLKLM
+1572 
-1578 EPCDL
+1578 EPCE
-1583 DSVPAENKPA
+1583 AG
-1593 ALARSL
+1593 
-1599 KNSSEPSYIQEFRQ
+1599 NSSSYSEPSYITDFKNKLAIPLQES
-1613 NLTYGILKQ
+1613 K
-1622 MVVMGLQKEL
+1622 
-1632 YGDVE
+1632 
-1637 WLNSDSRELGLFM
+1637 
-1650 TKFESLRDENDA
+1650 A
-1662 FQQKDIDELI
+1662 FQNILLEYFGDEVWVNETNGEDLQDLMIMLQTSEEEVLTADNYIKYKPQNVTKVQYYKFIERLNNTALAKTDDGNYIDL
-1672 ASKPENIT
+1672 SKVAGYVNEINSANEQSVLMGYEST
-1680 KEQVKA
+1680 TDMLRKEYALLKG
-1686 FVQRWN
+1686 R
-1692 DTLDNKDTDNKVNIK
+1692 LD
-1707 NVFSYGE
+1707 E
-1714 LSQRVDSVVS
+1714 S
-1724 SLGYTGID
+1724 S
-1732 ECYEKAYEKC
+1732 
-1742 LAQAKEQQSSV
+1742 SSV
-1753 CSSITLQFTQKMVM
+1753 CSSVTLQFPQKMVM

-1772 RGTLTVFNGNEQE
+1772 RGTLTVFNGSEQE
-1785 AMKDV
+1785 AMKDA

-1802 IAMEDK
+1802 IAMSDK
-1808 FQVNPEKLEGFNGK
+1808 FQVNLENLEGFAGNK
-1822 LDFTDGWTLD
+1822 NFTDGWTLD
-1832 AKQEGI
+1832 AKQEGV

-1888 PSLDLTY
+1888 PNLDLTY

-1928 GDATNVKMSTNQPEI
+1928 GDATNVKMTTNQPEI

-1970 GGSVST
+1970 GGSVFT
-1976 DFGTIPAHST
+1976 DFGNIPAHST

-2007 ATHLTSYGNKDL
+2007 ATHLTSYDNKDL

-2144 YENRIHFADQFD
+2144 YENRIHFADQFE
-2156 GKNAESYILT
+2156 GKNAESYILS

-2234 DNKNFV
+2234 DNKTFV

-2261 SGITDR
+2261 SGITDS

-2273 TGKTASWTMFIN
+2273 TGKTASWTMFVN

-2354 MVANFEKKTYQVNIE
+2354 MVANFEKKTYQVNIA

-2486 YKVKASISF
+2486 YKVKASTSF

-2509 PVRINAGWNWLGYPL
+2509 PVGINAGWNWLGYPL

-2556 WEGTLKQLITNQ
+2556 WEGTLKQLIANQ

-2660 LNMVIENLQTQES
+2660 LNMVIENQQTQES

-2697 IDTMTGIENILADGK
+2697 IDIMTGIENILADGK

>member
-59 MTTADGVTFSYETA
+59 MTSADGITFSTETA

-86 KPIGENKYM
+86 RPIGVNKYM
-95 VMIFSSQNRAFIG
+95 VMIFSSQNRPFIG

-134 SDVVIGE
+134 SDVIIGE

-294 IEEANAQNVR
+294 IEEASAQNVR
-304 LKLIRSGSTAQAETF
+304 LMLIRSGSTAQAETF

-417 SISLS
+417 TISLS

-430 IPANIILPAR
+430 IPTNIILPAR
-440 KTSVDV
+440 QTSVDV

-651 TIAEGETSATF
+651 TITEGETSATF

-706 MAISSQESKVEAG
+706 TAISSQESKVEAG

-762 AAGESIT
+762 AAGESTT
-769 MMREITLPST
+769 MMREITLPAT

-892 PSANLSDEQAS
+892 PSANLSEEQAS

-908 IKRTSSDAIT
+908 IKRTSNDAIT

-1015 TGKIEASVASI
+1015 TGKIEASVTSI

-1067 EMPSLAKDESMEIIL
+1067 EMPSLAKDESTEIIL

-1107 EGMPLPFYIEPVSTK
+1107 EGMPLPFCIEPVSTK

-1157 AVVAKGITNEK
+1157 AVVAEGITNEK
-1168 GLFSADLTE
+1168 GLFSADLPE
-1177 GYYAVRVSADKHDSY
+1177 GYYAVSVSAEKHDSY

-1237 FETQVPMP
+1237 FETQVPVP
-1245 VVVLSIPSSI
+1245 VVELTVPDRIYTEN
-1255 PAKDLRDGESL
+1255 LRKGESL
-1266 IFNAVLT
+1266 IFNATLT

-1283 ELTLPTDLKTLTFEA
+1283 QLLLPENVTSWRFEPIGPGKA
-1298 LDHTEAF
+1298 SE
-1305 NLAPQESVIIP
+1305 LAPGQSKEIP
-1316 VKVTKSTIT
+1316 IRVTK
-1325 ASARAAK
+1325 
-1332 RQGHIDNDPCSD
+1332 DPGDDGDDGPC
-1344 QVGTLYYWD
+1344 VVYIGTLYYWE
-1353 CGLDRKWH
+1353 CGPDKKWH
-1361 RYGIAL
+1361 KYYKSI
-1367 QLGSCKSNDPST
+1367 QITICKGKTPVVVYPST
-1379 WSGNGDGTG
+1379 GSG
-1388 YGGGI
+1388 
-1393 GGGLGSL
+1393 
-1400 YGPGARPSIGGSGTY
+1400 GGSGPGGGPGGGGGGGY
-1415 TGSSNQNPLVQV
+1415 GPSSNIPTVTQKVDKSCNPCLNMYLQKITECGVNVGLSLLKNNPL
-1427 EDKGCEPCQNK
+1427 GCIVGLGFCARDLNK
-1438 FMLQLVDCGLQLIP
+1438 DFHSWRSWGGCVASAVGCIPGIGPVPALVGCL
-1452 VYKKLRTVFD
+1452 
-1462 CIKGIYDVIEEAKTL
+1462 
-1477 TNKEEVTSRDI
+1477 
-1488 ISLTL
+1488 ISLT
-1493 STMSTTATCMDIKSE
+1493 
-1508 GAGDK
+1508 
-1513 NKTREQKRAK
+1513 
-1523 LVDEIAK
+1523 
-1530 ALTDISNSVEKG
+1530 
-1542 NLGWTKSIS
+1542 
-1551 DLAFELAKYYG
+1551 
-1562 YDYDDFKELF
+1562 
-1572 CPLKLM
+1572 
-1578 EPCDL
+1578 EPCDANNA
-1583 DSVPAENKPA
+1583 SAKMRA
-1593 ALARSL
+1593 G
-1599 KNSSEPSYIQEFRQ
+1599 NSSSYSEPSYITDFKNKLAIPLQES
-1613 NLTYGILKQ
+1613 K
-1622 MVVMGLQKEL
+1622 
-1632 YGDVE
+1632 
-1637 WLNSDSRELGLFM
+1637 
-1650 TKFESLRDENDA
+1650 A
-1662 FQQKDIDELI
+1662 FQNMLLEYFGDEVWVNETNGEDLQDLMVMLQTSEEEVLTADNYIKYKPQNVTKVQYYKFIERLNNTALAKTDDGNYIDL
-1672 ASKPENIT
+1672 SKVAGYVNEINSANEQSVLMGYEST
-1680 KEQVKA
+1680 TDMLRKEYALLKE
-1686 FVQRWN
+1686 R
-1692 DTLDNKDTDNKVNIK
+1692 LD
-1707 NVFSYGE
+1707 E
-1714 LSQRVDSVVS
+1714 S
-1724 SLGYTGID
+1724 S
-1732 ECYEKAYEKC
+1732 
-1742 LAQAKEQQSSV
+1742 SSV
-1753 CSSITLQFTQKMVM
+1753 CSSITLQITQKMVM

-1785 AMKDV
+1785 AMKDA

-1802 IAMEDK
+1802 IAMSDK
-1808 FQVNPEKLEGFNGK
+1808 FQVNLENLKGFTGNK
-1822 LDFTDGWTLD
+1822 NFTDGWTLD

-1888 PSLDLTY
+1888 PNLDLTY

-1928 GDATNVKMSTNQPEI
+1928 GDATNVKMTTNQPEI

-1970 GGSVST
+1970 GGSVAT

-2144 YENRIHFADQFD
+2144 YENRIHFADLFD

-2198 VMFNKYIDPATFTSE
+2198 VMFNKYIDPATFTAE

-2240 LDLTQLNASAGNGYY
+2240 LDLTQLNASSGNGYY

-2261 SGITDR
+2261 SGITDS

-2273 TGKTASWTMFIN
+2273 TGKTASWTLFVN

-2290 ITSVYPENAGEV
+2290 LTSVYPENAGEV
-2302 IGRVAGNEVA
+2302 IGRIAGNEVA

-2344 INQVA
+2344 ISQVA

-2354 MVANFEKKTYQVNIE
+2354 MVANFEKKTYQVNIA

-2399 DYSFAHWTVN
+2399 DYSFAHWIVN

-2417 TLSLIVDKDLTV
+2417 TLSLIVDKDLMV

-2439 QNITLMRGW
+2439 QNITLLRGW

-2486 YKVKASISF
+2486 YKVKASTSF

-2509 PVRINAGWNWLGYPL
+2509 PVGINAGWNWLGYPL

-2612 IGKLTRK
+2612 IGKLTQK

-2660 LNMVIENLQTQES
+2660 LSMVIENQQTQES

-2697 IDTMTGIENILADGK
+2697 IDIMTGIENILADGK

>member
-59 MTTADGVTFSYETA
+59 MTTAGGVTFSTETA

-86 KPIGENKYM
+86 RPIGVNKYM

-127 DKIPITL
+127 DKIPVTL
-134 SDVVIGE
+134 SDVIIGE

-304 LKLIRSGSTAQAETF
+304 LMLIRSGSTAQAETF

-417 SISLS
+417 AISLS

-440 KTSVDV
+440 QTSVDV

-457 VEKVVTFAASADGYE
+457 VEKVVTFAASAEGYE

-516 DKKVTVKL
+516 DKKVIVKL

-577 SCNASVGTSGGVVT
+577 SCNANVGTSGGVVT

-673 DDLTATLIAES
+673 DDITATLIAES

-733 YVLPEQTKIGFYFDS
+733 YVLPEQTKIGFYFDG

-762 AAGESIT
+762 AAGESTT
-769 MMREITLPST
+769 MMREITLPTT

-892 PSANLSDEQAS
+892 PSANLSEEQAS

-908 IKRTSSDAIT
+908 IKRTSNDAIT

-954 CTVNATPGNTTL
+954 CTVNATPGTTTL
-966 KGGENTDIAF
+966 KGGESTDIAF

-992 ELSIESAEGAI
+992 ELSIESAEGAV

-1015 TGKIEASVASI
+1015 TGKIEASVANI

-1067 EMPSLAKDESMEIIL
+1067 EMPSLAKDESTEIIL

-1157 AVVAKGITNEK
+1157 AVVAEGITNEK
-1168 GLFSADLTE
+1168 GIFSADLAE
-1177 GYYAVRVSADKHDSY
+1177 GYYAVRVSAEKHDSY

-1237 FETQVPMP
+1237 FETQVPVP
-1245 VVVLSIPSSI
+1245 VVELTVPDRIYTEN
-1255 PAKDLRDGESL
+1255 LRKGESL
-1266 IFNAVLT
+1266 IFNATLT
-1273 NKGLIAAKDV
+1273 NKGLITAKDV
-1283 ELTLPTDLKTLTFEA
+1283 QLLLPDTVTSWRFEPIGPGKA
-1298 LDHTEAF
+1298 NE
-1305 NLAPQESVIIP
+1305 LAPGQSIEIP
-1316 VKVTKSTIT
+1316 IRVSE
-1325 ASARAAK
+1325 
-1332 RQGHIDNDPCSD
+1332 GPGDDGPC
-1344 QVGTLYYWD
+1344 VVYIGTLYYWE
-1353 CGLDRKWH
+1353 CGPDKKWH
-1361 RYGIAL
+1361 KYYKSMQITI
-1367 QLGSCKSNDPST
+1367 CKGRVTVVEYPST
-1379 WSGNGDGTG
+1379 GSG
-1388 YGGGI
+1388 
-1393 GGGLGSL
+1393 
-1400 YGPGARPSIGGSGTY
+1400 GGSGPGGGPGGGGG
-1415 TGSSNQNPLVQV
+1415 GSYGPSSDIPTVTQKVDKSCNPCLNMYIQKITECGVNVGLSLLKNNPL
-1427 EDKGCEPCQNK
+1427 GCIVGLGFCARDLNK
-1438 FMLQLVDCGLQLIP
+1438 DFHSWRSWGGCVASAVGCIPGIGPVPTLVGCL
-1452 VYKKLRTVFD
+1452 
-1462 CIKGIYDVIEEAKTL
+1462 
-1477 TNKEEVTSRDI
+1477 
-1488 ISLTL
+1488 ISLT
-1493 STMSTTATCMDIKSE
+1493 
-1508 GAGDK
+1508 
-1513 NKTREQKRAK
+1513 
-1523 LVDEIAK
+1523 
-1530 ALTDISNSVEKG
+1530 
-1542 NLGWTKSIS
+1542 
-1551 DLAFELAKYYG
+1551 
-1562 YDYDDFKELF
+1562 
-1572 CPLKLM
+1572 
-1578 EPCDL
+1578 EPCEANNA
-1583 DSVPAENKPA
+1583 SAKMRA
-1593 ALARSL
+1593 G
-1599 KNSSEPSYIQEFRQ
+1599 NSSSYSEPSYITDFKNKLAIPLQES
-1613 NLTYGILKQ
+1613 K
-1622 MVVMGLQKEL
+1622 
-1632 YGDVE
+1632 
-1637 WLNSDSRELGLFM
+1637 
-1650 TKFESLRDENDA
+1650 A
-1662 FQQKDIDELI
+1662 FQNMLLEYFGDEVWVNETNGEDLQDLMVMLQTSEEEVLTADNYI
-1672 ASKPENIT
+1672 KYKPQNVT
-1680 KEQVKA
+1680 KEQYYKFIERLNNTA
-1686 FVQRWN
+1686 
-1692 DTLDNKDTDNKVNIK
+1692 LAKTDDGNYIDLSKVAGYVNEI
-1707 NVFSYGE
+1707 NSANE
-1714 LSQRVDSVVS
+1714 QSVLMGYESTTDMLRKEYALLKGRLEES
-1724 SLGYTGID
+1724 S
-1732 ECYEKAYEKC
+1732 
-1742 LAQAKEQQSSV
+1742 SSV

-1802 IAMEDK
+1802 IAMKDK

-1832 AKQEGI
+1832 AQKEGV

-1888 PSLDLTY
+1888 PNLDLTY

-1928 GDATNVKMSTNQPEI
+1928 GDATNVKMTTNQPEI

-1970 GGSVST
+1970 GGSVFT

-2261 SGITDR
+2261 SGITDS

-2273 TGKTASWTMFIN
+2273 TGKTASWTLFVN

-2290 ITSVYPENAGEV
+2290 LTSVYPENAGEV

-2344 INQVA
+2344 ISQVA

-2354 MVANFEKKTYQVNIE
+2354 MVANFEKKTYQVNIA

-2486 YKVKASISF
+2486 YKVKASTSF

-2509 PVRINAGWNWLGYPL
+2509 PVGINAGWNWLGYPL

-2601 DIRQYPSTMNI
+2601 DIRKYPSTMNI
-2612 IGKLTRK
+2612 IGKLTQK

-2697 IDTMTGIENILADGK
+2697 IDIMTGIENILADGK

>member
-8 TTLCLLMLFVASAWA
+8 TTLCLLMLFVTSAWA

-59 MTTADGVTFSYETA
+59 MTTADGVTFSTETA

-86 KPIGENKYM
+86 RPIGVNKYM

-134 SDVVIGE
+134 SDVIIGE

-147 ATGFTSGSVNIAK
+147 ATGFTSGSVSIAK

-367 GNNYMTGTTAI
+367 GNNYIAGTTAI

-417 SISLS
+417 AISLS

-577 SCNASVGTSGGVVT
+577 SCNANVGTSGGVVT

-762 AAGESIT
+762 AAGESTT
-769 MMREITLPST
+769 MTREITLPAT

-845 QKSVEVY
+845 KKSVEVY

-892 PSANLSDEQAS
+892 PSANLSEEQAS

-908 IKRTSSDAIT
+908 IKRTSNDAIT

-966 KGGENTDIAF
+966 KGGESTDVAF

-992 ELSIESAEGAI
+992 ELSIESAEGAV

-1015 TGKIEASVASI
+1015 TGKIEASVANI

-1067 EMPSLAKDESMEIIL
+1067 EMPSLAKDESTEIIL

-1157 AVVAKGITNEK
+1157 AVVAEGITNEK
-1168 GLFSADLTE
+1168 GLFSANLAE
-1177 GYYAVRVSADKHDSY
+1177 GYYAVRVSAEKHDSY

-1237 FETQVPMP
+1237 FETQVPVP
-1245 VVVLSIPSSI
+1245 VVELTVPDRIYTEN
-1255 PAKDLRDGESL
+1255 LRKGESL
-1266 IFNAVLT
+1266 IFNATLT

-1283 ELTLPTDLKTLTFEA
+1283 QLLLPNDLKSLKFETIGT
-1298 LDHTEAF
+1298 DEAI
-1305 NLAPQESVIIP
+1305 NLAPKQSKSISVRVIRVAPIG
-1316 VKVTKSTIT
+1316 V
-1325 ASARAAK
+1325 
-1332 RQGHIDNDPCSD
+1332 DPC
-1344 QVGTLYYWD
+1344 VTYIGNLYYWE
-1353 CGLDRKWH
+1353 CGPDKKWRK
-1361 RYGIAL
+1361 YYKSVQITICKNKTSVAVYPSP
-1367 QLGSCKSNDPST
+1367 GS
-1379 WSGNGDGTG
+1379 G
-1388 YGGGI
+1388 
-1393 GGGLGSL
+1393 
-1400 YGPGARPSIGGSGTY
+1400 GGSGPGGGPGGGGGGSY
-1415 TGSSNQNPLVQV
+1415 GSSSNIPTVTQKVDKSCNPCLNIYIQKIA
-1427 EDKGCEPCQNK
+1427 E
-1438 FMLQLVDCGLQLIP
+1438 CGLSLITP
-1452 VYKKLRTVFD
+1452 APLSCALGLSFCARDLDKDSHNWRTWGG
-1462 CIKGIYDVIEEAKTL
+1462 C
-1477 TNKEEVTSRDI
+1477 VTSAVGCI
-1488 ISLTL
+1488 PGIGVVPTLVGCLISLT
-1493 STMSTTATCMDIKSE
+1493 
-1508 GAGDK
+1508 
-1513 NKTREQKRAK
+1513 
-1523 LVDEIAK
+1523 
-1530 ALTDISNSVEKG
+1530 
-1542 NLGWTKSIS
+1542 
-1551 DLAFELAKYYG
+1551 
-1562 YDYDDFKELF
+1562 
-1572 CPLKLM
+1572 
-1578 EPCDL
+1578 EPCE
-1583 DSVPAENKPA
+1583 AG
-1593 ALARSL
+1593 
-1599 KNSSEPSYIQEFRQ
+1599 NSSSYSEPSYITDFKNKLAIPLQES
-1613 NLTYGILKQ
+1613 K
-1622 MVVMGLQKEL
+1622 
-1632 YGDVE
+1632 
-1637 WLNSDSRELGLFM
+1637 
-1650 TKFESLRDENDA
+1650 A
-1662 FQQKDIDELI
+1662 FQNMLLEYFGDEVWVNETNGEDLQDLMVMLQTSEEEVLTADNYIKYKPQNVTKVQYYKFIERLNNTALAKTDDGNYIDL
-1672 ASKPENIT
+1672 SKVAGYVNEINSANEQSVLMGYEST
-1680 KEQVKA
+1680 TDMLRKEYALLKG
-1686 FVQRWN
+1686 R
-1692 DTLDNKDTDNKVNIK
+1692 LD
-1707 NVFSYGE
+1707 E
-1714 LSQRVDSVVS
+1714 S
-1724 SLGYTGID
+1724 S
-1732 ECYEKAYEKC
+1732 
-1742 LAQAKEQQSSV
+1742 SSV

-1802 IAMEDK
+1802 IAMKDK

-1832 AKQEGI
+1832 AQKEGV

-1873 VTRDL
+1873 VTRNL

-1888 PSLDLTY
+1888 PNLDLTY

-1976 DFGTIPAHST
+1976 DFGNIPAHST

-2261 SGITDR
+2261 SGITDS

-2273 TGKTASWTMFIN
+2273 TGKTASWTQFVN
-2285 SQVKL
+2285 NQVKL
-2290 ITSVYPENAGEV
+2290 LTSVYPENAGEV

-2344 INQVA
+2344 ISQVA
-2349 LGDLT
+2349 LSDLT
-2354 MVANFEKKTYQVNIE
+2354 MVANFEKKTYQVNIA

-2486 YKVKASISF
+2486 YKVKASTSF

-2509 PVRINAGWNWLGYPL
+2509 PVGINAGWNWLGYPL

-2601 DIRQYPSTMNI
+2601 DIRKYPSTMNI
-2612 IGKLTRK
+2612 IGKLTQK

-2660 LNMVIENLQTQES
+2660 MNMVIENLHTQES

-2697 IDTMTGIENILADGK
+2697 IDIMTGIENILADGK

>member
-59 MTTADGVTFSYETA
+59 MTTADGVTFSTETA

-86 KPIGENKYM
+86 RPIGVNKYM

-127 DKIPITL
+127 DKIPVTL
-134 SDVVIGE
+134 SDVIIGE

-204 FAESADGKFSKLLG
+204 FAESADGKFCKLLG
-218 TIDYDQKLAA
+218 TIDYNQKLAA

-287 INPAAAH
+287 VNPAAAH

-334 ITIPQGQSA
+334 ITISQGQSA
-343 TYFYAKVIANQKL
+343 TYFYAKVFANQKL

-417 SISLS
+417 AISLS

-430 IPANIILPAR
+430 IPANIILPAH

-577 SCNASVGTSGGVVT
+577 SCNANVGTSGGVVT

-706 MAISSQESKVEAG
+706 MAISSQESQVEAG

-762 AAGESIT
+762 AAGESTT
-769 MMREITLPST
+769 MMREITLPAT

-845 QKSVEVY
+845 KKSVEVY

-882 TGHFAVGACY
+882 TGHFTVGACY
-892 PSANLSDEQAS
+892 PSANLSEEQAS

-908 IKRTSSDAIT
+908 IKRTSNDAIT

-966 KGGENTDIAF
+966 KGGESTDIAF

-992 ELSIESAEGAI
+992 ELSIESAEGAV

-1067 EMPSLAKDESMEIIL
+1067 EMPSLAKDESTEIIL

-1122 EGKLTIDVCD
+1122 EGTLTIDVCD

-1168 GLFSADLTE
+1168 GLFSADLAE
-1177 GYYAVRVSADKHDSY
+1177 GYYAVRVSAEKHDSY

-1237 FETQVPMP
+1237 FETQVPVP
-1245 VVVLSIPSSI
+1245 VVELTVPDRIYTEN
-1255 PAKDLRDGESL
+1255 LRKGESL
-1266 IFNAVLT
+1266 IFNATLT

-1283 ELTLPTDLKTLTFEA
+1283 QLLLPENVTSWRFEPIGPGKA
-1298 LDHTEAF
+1298 NE
-1305 NLAPQESVIIP
+1305 LAPGQSIEIP
-1316 VKVTKSTIT
+1316 IRVTK
-1325 ASARAAK
+1325 
-1332 RQGHIDNDPCSD
+1332 DPGDDGDDGPC
-1344 QVGTLYYWD
+1344 VVYIGTLYYWE
-1353 CGLDRKWH
+1353 CGPDKKWH
-1361 RYGIAL
+1361 KYYKSI
-1367 QLGSCKSNDPST
+1367 QITICKGKTPVVVYPST
-1379 WSGNGDGTG
+1379 GSG
-1388 YGGGI
+1388 
-1393 GGGLGSL
+1393 
-1400 YGPGARPSIGGSGTY
+1400 GGSGPGGGPGGGGGGGY
-1415 TGSSNQNPLVQV
+1415 GPSSNIPTVTQKVDKSCNPCLNMYIQKITECGVNVGLSLLKNNPL
-1427 EDKGCEPCQNK
+1427 GCIVGLGFCARDLNK
-1438 FMLQLVDCGLQLIP
+1438 DFHSWRSWGGCVASAVGCIPGIGPVPALVGCL
-1452 VYKKLRTVFD
+1452 
-1462 CIKGIYDVIEEAKTL
+1462 
-1477 TNKEEVTSRDI
+1477 
-1488 ISLTL
+1488 ISLT
-1493 STMSTTATCMDIKSE
+1493 
-1508 GAGDK
+1508 
-1513 NKTREQKRAK
+1513 
-1523 LVDEIAK
+1523 
-1530 ALTDISNSVEKG
+1530 
-1542 NLGWTKSIS
+1542 
-1551 DLAFELAKYYG
+1551 
-1562 YDYDDFKELF
+1562 
-1572 CPLKLM
+1572 
-1578 EPCDL
+1578 EPCEANNA
-1583 DSVPAENKPA
+1583 SAKMRA
-1593 ALARSL
+1593 G
-1599 KNSSEPSYIQEFRQ
+1599 NSSSYSEPSYITDFKNKLAIPLQES
-1613 NLTYGILKQ
+1613 K
-1622 MVVMGLQKEL
+1622 
-1632 YGDVE
+1632 
-1637 WLNSDSRELGLFM
+1637 
-1650 TKFESLRDENDA
+1650 A
-1662 FQQKDIDELI
+1662 FQNMLLEYFGDEVWVNETNGEDLQGLMVMLQTSEEEVLTADNYI
-1672 ASKPENIT
+1672 KYKPQNVT
-1680 KEQVKA
+1680 KEQYYKFIERLNNTALAKTDDGNYIDLSKVSGYVNEINSANEQSVLMGYESTTDMLRKEYA
-1686 FVQRWN
+1686 LLKGR
-1692 DTLDNKDTDNKVNIK
+1692 LD
-1707 NVFSYGE
+1707 E
-1714 LSQRVDSVVS
+1714 S
-1724 SLGYTGID
+1724 S
-1732 ECYEKAYEKC
+1732 
-1742 LAQAKEQQSSV
+1742 SSV

-1802 IAMEDK
+1802 IAMKDK

-1832 AKQEGI
+1832 AQKEGV

-1888 PSLDLTY
+1888 PNLDLTY

-1928 GDATNVKMSTNQPEI
+1928 GDATNVSMSTNQPEI

-1970 GGSVST
+1970 GGSVFT

-2144 YENRIHFADQFD
+2144 YENRIHFADLFD

-2261 SGITDR
+2261 SGITDS

-2273 TGKTASWTMFIN
+2273 TGKTASWTLFVN

-2290 ITSVYPENAGEV
+2290 LTSVYPENAGEV

-2344 INQVA
+2344 ISQVA
-2349 LGDLT
+2349 LSDLT
-2354 MVANFEKKTYQVNIE
+2354 MVANFEKKTYQVNIA

-2486 YKVKASISF
+2486 YKVKASTSF

-2509 PVRINAGWNWLGYPL
+2509 PVGINAGWNWLGYPL

-2601 DIRQYPSTMNI
+2601 DIRKYPSTMNI
-2612 IGKLTRK
+2612 IGKLTQK

-2630 YVMVGNECRGISQLI
+2630 CVMVGNECRGISQLI

-2697 IDTMTGIENILADGK
+2697 IDIMTGIENILADGK